1 MIQTG
6 FEKRVQVQQI
16 LANQLPDFIRAESPK
31 TLDFLKQYYISQ
43 EHQSGAIDLS
53 DNLDQYI
60 KLDNLTPEVV
70 KGKTTLYSGITS
82 TTDSVQV
89 YSTKGFPEQYGLF
102 KIDNEIFTY
111 TGVTTNTFT
120 GVVRGFSGI
129 SSYRTDL
136 NAEELLFE
144 ETSQEEHDAGR
155 EVINLSSNF
164 LKEFYKKL
172 KYTLTPGL
180 ENVDFVSDLDV
191 NNFIKEARTFYEAK
205 GTEESFKILFKVLY
219 GETPSVIDLEQ
230 YLPKPSSAEFLRR
243 EIVVAERI
251 SGDPDKLV
259 GQTIKKASDLATQ
272 ASVSEV
278 EIFTRSGI
286 STYFKL
292 GLFVGFDDRDLI
304 EGTFEIQPKTSNINP
319 VSVGSSV
326 ITVDSTVG
334 FGTTGTLLS
343 GDNIITYSSK
353 TVNQFL
359 GCVGV
364 DNSMSVKSPIRTNDV
379 FFGYE
384 EGDLSKKVE
393 IRITGVLSDVET
405 IGDVSSVSEGEKIY
419 VKNVGEKI
427 KNPEF
432 GKTYKQIFANS
443 WIYNTSSRF
452 YVDNTNNGFNLK
464 TTPDPSALRV
474 GDIVDILLGSSETVA
489 FADATVKT
497 IVGKRVTLDGL
508 GNFSPSTTTEYS
520 IRRKLETVNSSGAP
534 LVYGNDLITA
544 DIQNLYTENENNFYV
559 AASSLPSY
567 TLTKNLDQAIITS
580 LVSTNLQ
587 EFNSNKLKYSV
598 LVFNS
603 DVPFKTG
610 EEVIYNAENNTL
622 DGLENGNSYFIK
634 VLADK
639 KKIQLYRSRSLIDA
653 DNSTKP
659 TREYFSA
666 PPSSGFHKFTLVTQ
680 KTQFIHPQ
688 KLLRKF
694 PYSLDVKTGKNT
706 VTTPGALGMLVN
718 GVEVINYKSEDKVYY
733 GPLESVRVYNGGANF
748 DVINLPSVTVEAGL
762 TTALVQPVVKGKLT
776 EVYIDPQDFDV
787 KKVSSV
793 TITGGNSTGAI
804 LDAQLEERHRTLS
817 FDARQT
823 TAGGGVD
830 VTDDTI
836 SFPQNH
842 NLISG
847 DEIIYNRN
855 GNNAIGVG
863 IRTTAYQDG
872 INLITGLTLNNG
884 SVYVAEVV
892 NNKTINLYE
901 TQGDYSA
908 GINTVGFTTAETSGI
923 HKFRIKKAKNTI
935 SKISIIDEG
944 TDFEN
949 RKLIVQPSGIS
960 TAHDTIFFKN
970 HGFNDGEVI
979 TYSTDG
985 TIIGGLDTNLQYKVI
1000 KLNEN
1005 EFRLA
1010 NAGAA
1015 GTISANYDRNNY
1027 VNIVSVGSSEQFFAY
1042 PPINV
1047 TVNAEIVGG
1056 VGVITATPVIKGQII
1071 NAYLYNSGTG
1081 YGSTTINFH
1090 KKPDIFVK
1098 SGKGAELKPIIDGGK
1113 IISVQVTNTG
1123 SEYTSPPDLEVV
1135 GIGSGI
1141 GAKLRAVV
1149 VNQKVTDV
1157 VVLNTG
1163 IGYTSATTSIKVTS
1177 RGSNASLEASVR
1189 HLTLNNHER
1198 HGDEILV
1205 DTDDGLQYGMVGYS
1219 TSIGLSEF
1227 GDNSIIHSPIIG
1239 WAYDG
1244 NPIYGPYGYDDASN
1258 ANSQI
1263 RNLST
1268 SYSLSSS
1275 DVVDRPTGFTN
1286 GFFVDDY
1293 KFDNSGD
1300 LDKHNGRYGKTPEFP
1315 NGVYAYFVGINTN
1328 TQTSVFPH
1336 YIGNSYRSNLITQ
1349 DTDQTFDFN
1358 NSDLIRN
1365 TLPYAVGD
1373 SGSDNDF
1380 INEPNEILLQSST
1393 IESVSKGSVQ
1403 SFDIHEAGQGY
1414 KVGDLVTFDNTGTN
1428 GGGISA
1434 SVSSITGKT
1443 VENLSTTIEDY
1454 QNTKL
1459 VWDKSGQIFVHSS
1472 QPHTLLDGDTVVV
1485 SGISTFIAKL
1495 TGEHVIGVS
1504 SEKTKLIADTPA
1516 ITAAGI
1522 VTDMF
1527 VSTIPNISVGSTIG
1541 IGTARL
1547 SVLNIFP
1554 DRRVIRAVTE
1564 HTAGIHTSSTEVTE
1578 ITNKFTIPLTTPY
1591 FESTLDDK
1599 VFFNPTQEL
1608 GIGTVSGQSGIST
1621 IVIGNIPIPTSIPNQ
1636 SIFIPNHPFTQNQQV
1651 TLTKGGSTRIVAS
1664 NTGDSA
1670 TFNIPESGETQTL
1683 FVINKSKN
1691 LIGLTT
1697 QVGLTTSTD
1706 GLFFRSFNSNAN
1718 DSDFRYSIESNF
1730 SQETAKVEKIKS
1742 TISISTAHGLENG
1755 DIVTLTVK
1763 PKQSLGVGT
1772 SESILLKYDAA
1783 NDKILVNP
1791 ISFGSTSVNLTKNEF
1806 ELTSHG
1812 LETGEKIFYNST
1824 NFISGLGTGS
1834 YFVHRIDDNKF
1845 NLSLTRKDT
1854 LSEPPLVIDLK
1865 SQGSSHE
1872 ISKINPV
1879 ISVIRNNNLVFNT
1892 GDSSLNGYNL
1902 KIFYDNNFNN
1912 ELVSIG
1918 STTNF
1923 SVISA
1928 GSTTTVYYDS
1938 ELPSKIY
1945 YSLERGGYISTADTD
1960 VKNYSE
1966 ISFEDSSYNE
1976 TYTISGVGATT
1987 FNISVSK
1994 KPEQLSYIKTTA
2006 DLSYTTKS
2014 YAAEGGVGSLSLSF
2028 GGANYKKLPEF
2039 VSIASTNGINADI
2052 IPVSSTVGRIKEIN
2066 INDQGFDFSADKT
2079 LNPEVYISPNII
2091 VVNRN
2096 EITDIEII
2104 NGGKGYSSPPDLSL
2118 VNPTTGVKY
2127 DTGVI
2132 KAKIQG
2138 SSIDEIEVVETPVGL
2153 DEITNLVFAE
2163 NNDNGIGINSCFS
2176 NTAGIVTCFLATP
2189 IIGFQAAPFAVG
2201 DKVFVEGIVNIDDD
2215 NTNTPGDGF
2224 NSADNKYNFYD
2235 VISYSNTNPAK
2246 LVFDASQF
2254 VSSNPGIAVTS
2265 QNSFA
2270 SVIKKTNY
2278 PTFKV
2283 TQAPRAFN
2291 ISEKIFTKE
2300 GSNFVER
2307 DLVVTE
2313 NLNDTI
2319 KVYGTY
2325 DLSVG
2330 QQILGQNSGTLA
2342 TIKIL
2347 KNNKAKFIVDY
2358 SLRKDTGWSDD
2369 IGKLNLD
2376 YQVLPDN
2383 DYYQNLSYTIKSGQ
2397 TYDTLASTVNG
2408 LLHPTGLKNFSDTGI
2423 TSTAKV
2429 SIGSSIDST
2438 STASLDIITEKRVDT
2453 LNFFDNAIDV
2463 DTLPDE
2469 INPTKSKF
2477 IKFNN
2482 RKLSDFVNCISNRVL
2497 SIDDFSLEFSNAG
2510 GNESELFT
2518 DAHDYSLLDGY
2529 SRFLVQVIDPAG
2541 SERQATEIITLPSP
2555 TGDIITFEK
2564 GSLDNRS
2571 DRQIANIEGDLTDDT
2586 LSLRFTPFE
2595 KFNTDYD
2602 LKIIKNKFTSSGI
2615 GSTSITIGF
2624 VDLISSN
2631 QIVSTGSTA
2640 NLLYRESG
2648 KTESLFVNAEM
2659 INGTT
2664 NERTYAEIFIDHN
2677 DTNTFTSEFYFDNDS
2692 NDTISDRFI
2701 GTFTSNIN
2709 SGVLTLDYE
2718 NTDSDDVTVRT
2729 KIVGFGTTASGIG
2742 THIFKATGQPDA
2754 SVNTARLQT
2763 NFVSIASTGTVFS
2776 VGKSDVSTVKAIA
2789 KVGYGNSSAL
2799 HQFLI
2804 INDTTDSYI
2813 TQYPFLPVGAGNTTG
2828 IGTFGSEF
2836 NGSNLDIKFFPDAGV
2851 SNVTV
2856 QTHSEIIQT
2865 TTDFV
2870 NLPEVLSYGAITE
2883 ELITSAYNA
2892 RNGNRVNK
2900 TDFDVK
2906 HEGIPIF
2913 QKTFDP
2919 TTALNVTT
2927 NVFNV
2932 KDHFFNTGEKLTY
2945 AAGSTFSGVTATS
2958 IQSGGSNISSTVYAI
2973 KVGSDE
2979 FKLATSRNN
2988 ALSGTAINFSS
2999 VGSGNAHTLTMDKK
3013 LSKAIISIDGV
3024 AQSPIAFTKL
3034 SYTLKDNFGSVG
3046 AGETVFA
3053 LSGIGTIS
3061 SGDLIKIDDEFVKV
3075 KLVGLGTTAV
3085 GPITGTGTFNL
3096 IDVERGVVGSTAASH
3111 NDGATARIHLGSYN
3125 FVGSKIHFTEPP
3137 LGNSTNVIDDE
3148 TLIPEARST
3157 FGGRVYTRQDYST
3170 NTVFD
3175 NISRDFTGIGATY
3188 TLTVGGANTTGI
3200 ETGSGVLFLN
3210 DIFQTPTT
3218 SNNAGNIYDF
3228 VEGATGITSVT
3239 FTGITGGSNNLIIS
3253 NEDVNK
3259 NQLPRGG
3266 VIVSLGSTNGLGFA
3280 PLVGAAVTAVKNQNG
3295 VITAVGIGTRDIHGS
3310 GYRGTVAI
3318 GVTDV
3323 AYEHRFES
3331 AGIGSIRKGSF
3342 AGPAYTAT
3350 NAVYT
3355 SFSGE
3360 FVITIPGHNLNVN
3373 DTVGIDTGGIVFR
3386 CSKDHFQTLHPY
3398 PRSGP
3403 TPTSTNGDPIVGIQT
3418 TITATTTNTITIN
3431 VGAGGGAGTGAVV
3444 NATVGVGGTLTF
3456 TVANGGTGYVQP
3468 QINIPQPSYE
3478 NLEVVGVSR
3487 LGVGATTETGKN
3499 LLITV
3504 DVGPTSTVGIGSTL
3518 REVKSFKI
3526 ARQGYGFRNGDV
3538 FKPVGLVTDRGLGSV
3553 VQDFELTV
3561 LETFTD
3567 SFAAWQFGELD
3578 NVDSIKNL
3586 QNGSRTR
3593 FPLQFNDELLSFET
3607 TSNEIDLNA
3616 VLLIFVNGVIQEP
3629 GQHYQFEGGTSFTF
3643 TEAPDEDDKV
3653 DIFFYRGTRG
3663 TDSASVNTVETV
3675 KQGDILTLN
3684 KNDYLSGTITQE
3696 PRTIYN
3702 ITNSDKVET
3711 NLYTGL
3717 GISTVPRPVSWTK
3730 QKIDKEIAGEFVSK
3744 ARDSIEPLVYP
3755 TARVISDL
3763 STSGTEVFLD
3773 NGKLFDYEVGSPI
3786 NIDALIVNTS
3796 ADPVAA
3802 AITAVVS
3809 AAGTISS
3816 LTIGNGGSGQSGTVS
3831 VKISKPFSVGF
3842 QTNFVP
3848 DGTNTV
3854 TGIGSTA
3861 TATATITN
3869 GVVTAT
3875 TIVNPGFGYSQAQ
3888 PPQVITSIPTVSLEN
3903 ITNAGVATGFS
3914 GIITGIQTAT
3924 GIGGHPLGLEF
3935 FITHPSLGATK
3946 NASPIS
3952 DGDRIL
3958 VSDTVT
3964 GFGITSIDGHDSSIV
3979 GIGTTFLNN
3988 IFKVDEIYVLDNV
4001 GVLTCNILSTTNVVG
4016 IATTG
4021 ALLNPCG
4028 TLSFGKISGFS
4039 RSSSPI
4045 SIGVTGLTID
4055 AGLSTFPILQ
4065 RRGTGLRD
4073 TGGLSKSL

>member
-43 EHQSGAIDLS
+43 EHQSGATDLA

-60 KLDNLTPEVV
+60 KLDNLTPEVIT
-70 KGKTTLYSGITS
+70 GKTTLYTGISS
-82 TTDSVQV
+82 TANSVQV
-89 YSTKGFPEQYGLF
+89 YSTKGFPSQYGLF
-102 KIDNEIFTY
+102 KIGDEICTY
-111 TGVTTNTFT
+111 TGINTNTFT

-136 NAEELLFE
+136 DSEELLFE
-144 ETSQEEHDAGR
+144 ETQQVEHESGS
-155 EVINLSSNF
+155 EVLNLSANF

-191 NNFIKEARTFYEAK
+191 NNFIKGARSFYEAK
-205 GTEESFKILFKVLY
+205 GTEESYKILFKVLF
-219 GETPSVIDLEQ
+219 GEVPKVIDLEQ

-259 GQTIKKASDLATQ
+259 GQTIKKASDLTTQ

-304 EGTFEIQPKTSNINP
+304 EGTFEIQPKTANINP

-359 GCVGV
+359 GCDGV
-364 DNSMSVKSPIRTNDV
+364 DNAMGVKSLIRTNDV

-384 EGDLSKKVE
+384 DGDLTKKVE

-405 IGDVSSVSEGEKIY
+405 IGDVSSITEGEKIY

-432 GKTYKQIFANS
+432 NKTHKQIFANS

-452 YVDNTNNGFNLK
+452 FVDNTNNGFNLK
-464 TTPDPSALRV
+464 TIPDPSALKV
-474 GDIVDILLGSSETVA
+474 GDIVDVLLGASETVV
-489 FADATVKT
+489 FADAT
-497 IVGKRVTLDGL
+497 IQSINGKQVTLGGL
-508 GNFSPSTTTEYS
+508 SGSPSPTTDYS

-534 LVYGNDLITA
+534 LIYGNDLITA
-544 DIQNLYTENENNFYV
+544 DIQNLYTEKENCFYV

-587 EFNSNKLKYSV
+587 EFDTNKLKFSV
-598 LVFNS
+598 LSFNT
-603 DVPFKTG
+603 DVPFNTG

-622 DGLENGNSYFIK
+622 DGLDDGVSYFVK

-653 DNSTKP
+653 DNATTP

-666 PPSSGFHKFTLVTQ
+666 PATSGFHKFTLVTQ

-694 PYSLDVKTGKNT
+694 PYNLDVKTGENT
-706 VTTPGALGMLVN
+706 VTAPGALGMLVN

-733 GPLESVRVYNGGANF
+733 GPLESVRVYNGGTNF
-748 DVINLPSVTVEAGL
+748 DVVNLPSITIEAGL

-776 EVYIDPQDFDV
+776 DVYVDPQDFDV

-804 LDAQLEERHRTLS
+804 LNAQLEERHRTLS
-817 FDARQT
+817 FDGRQST
-823 TAGGGVD
+823 VGGGVD
-830 VTDDTI
+830 VTNDNIT
-836 SFPQNH
+836 FPQNH

-847 DEIIYNRN
+847 DELIYNRN
-855 GNNAIGVG
+855 GNTAIGVG

-908 GINTVGFTTAETSGI
+908 GINTVGFTTAETSGT
-923 HKFRIKKAKNTI
+923 HKFRTKKANNTI
-935 SKISIIDEG
+935 SKISIINAG

-949 RKLIVQPSGIS
+949 RTLTVQPTGIS

-970 HGFNDGEVI
+970 HGFNDGEVV
-979 TYSTDG
+979 TYNTNG
-985 TIIGGLDTNLQYKVI
+985 TEIGGLDKNIRYKVI
-1000 KLNEN
+1000 KLNDN

-1015 GTISANYDRNNY
+1015 GTITANYDRNNY

-1047 TVNAEIVGG
+1047 TVNADIIGG
-1056 VGVITATPVIKGQII
+1056 VGVITATPVIKGSISDV
-1071 NAYLYNSGTG
+1071 YLNNTGTG

-1090 KKPDIFVK
+1090 KKPTITVK
-1098 SGKGAELKPIIDGGK
+1098 SGKGAELKPIINDGK
-1113 IISVQVTNTG
+1113 IINVQVTNTG

-1135 GIGSGI
+1135 GIGSGT

-1163 IGYTSATTSIKVTS
+1163 IGYTAATTSIKVTS

-1198 HGDEILV
+1198 HGNEILV
-1205 DTDDGLQYGMVGYS
+1205 DTEDGLQYGMVGYS
-1219 TSIGLSEF
+1219 TAIGLSEF
-1227 GDNSIIHSPIIG
+1227 GDDSIDHSPIIG

-1244 NPIYGPYGYDDASN
+1244 NPIYGPYGYDDPSN

-1268 SYSLSSS
+1268 SYNLSTS
-1275 DVVDRPTGFTN
+1275 DVVDRPSGFSN

-1336 YIGNSYRSNLITQ
+1336 FIGNSYRSKLVEQ
-1349 DTDQTFDFN
+1349 VFDQTFDFN
-1358 NSDLIRN
+1358 NSDLVRN

-1373 SGSDNDF
+1373 AGSDNDF

-1414 KVGDLVTFDNTGTN
+1414 KVGDLATFDNTGTN

-1434 SVSSITGKT
+1434 SVSSVTGKT
-1443 VENLSTTIEDY
+1443 VENLATTIEDY
-1454 QNTKL
+1454 QNAKL
-1459 VWDKSGQIFVHSS
+1459 IWNKSGEVSVHTSD
-1472 QPHTLLDGDTVVV
+1472 PHTLLDNDTVVI

-1495 TGEHVIGVS
+1495 NGEHVIGVS
-1504 SEKTKLIADTPA
+1504 SEKTKLILDTPA

-1522 VTDMF
+1522 VTDVF

-1554 DRRVIRAVTE
+1554 DRRVIRAITE
-1564 HTAGIHTSSTEVTE
+1564 HTAGIHTASTELVE
-1578 ITNKFTIPLTTPY
+1578 ITDKFTVPIKTPY
-1591 FESTLDDK
+1591 FESKLDDK

-1697 QVGLTTSTD
+1697 EVGLTTSTD
-1706 GLFFRSFNSNAN
+1706 GLFFRSFNSNSN
-1718 DSDFRYSIESNF
+1718 DTDFKYSIESNF
-1730 SQETAKVEKIKS
+1730 SQETARVEKIKS

-1772 SESILLKYDAA
+1772 SESILLKYNSA

-1812 LETGEKIFYNST
+1812 FETGEKVFYDSS
-1824 NFISGLGTGS
+1824 NFITGLGTGS
-1834 YFVHRIDDNKF
+1834 YFVHRVDDNKF
-1845 NLSLTRKDT
+1845 NLSLTRKD
-1854 LSEPPLVIDLK
+1854 SVNEPPLIIDLQ
-1865 SQGSSHE
+1865 SQGSLHE
-1872 ISKINPV
+1872 ISKINPI
-1879 ISVIRNNNLVFNT
+1879 ISVIKNNNLVFNT
-1892 GDSSLNGYNL
+1892 GDASLSGYNL
-1902 KIFYDNNFNN
+1902 KIFYDNQFNN

-1918 STTNF
+1918 STLNF

-1928 GSTTTVYYDS
+1928 GSTTTVYYDDA
-1938 ELPSKIY
+1938 LPSKIY
-1945 YSLERGGYISTADTD
+1945 YSLEKSGFISTADTD
-1960 VKNYSE
+1960 VRNYSE
-1966 ISFEDSSYNE
+1966 ITFEDSSYNGS
-1976 TYTISGVGATT
+1976 YTISGVGATT
-1987 FNISVSK
+1987 FNISVSES
-1994 KPEQLSYIKTTA
+1994 PEQLSYVKTTA
-2006 DLSYTTKS
+2006 DISYTTKS
-2014 YAAEGGVGSLSLSF
+2014 YAAEGGVGSLSLTF

-2039 VSIASTNGINADI
+2039 VSIASTSGINADI
-2052 IPVSSTVGRIKEIN
+2052 IPVSETVGRIKEFT

-2079 LNPEVYISPNII
+2079 LNPEVYISPNITVI
-2091 VVNRN
+2091 DRN
-2096 EITDIEII
+2096 EIVDIEILD
-2104 NGGKGYSSPPDLSL
+2104 GGKGYSSPPNLSL
-2118 VNPTTGVKY
+2118 VNPETGIKY
-2127 DTGVI
+2127 DTGVL

-2138 SSIDEIEVVETPVGL
+2138 AAISEIEILETPVGL
-2153 DEITNLVFAE
+2153 NEVTNLVFAE
-2163 NNDNGIGINSCFS
+2163 NNDNGIGINSCFT
-2176 NTAGIVTCFLATP
+2176 NTTGIVTCFLATP
-2189 IIGFQAAPFAVG
+2189 ISGFTATPFAVG
-2201 DKVFVEGIVNIDDD
+2201 DKVFVEGIVNIL
-2215 NTNTPGDGF
+2215 NQGDGF

-2235 VISYSNTNPAK
+2235 VIGYTNSNPAK

-2254 VSSNPGIAVTS
+2254 VSTNPGIAVTA

-2278 PTFKV
+2278 PIFKV
-2283 TQAPRAFN
+2283 TQSPRAF
-2291 ISEKIFTKE
+2291 IEGEKVFTKV
-2300 GSNFVER
+2300 GSEFVER
-2307 DLVVTE
+2307 DLVITD
-2313 NLNDTI
+2313 NLNDTV
-2319 KVYGTY
+2319 KVFGTY
-2325 DLSVG
+2325 ELSVG
-2330 QQILGQNSGTLA
+2330 EQIFGQNSGTIA

-2347 KNNKAKFIVDY
+2347 KENKATFKVDY
-2358 SLRKDTGWSDD
+2358 SLRKDTGWSNDT
-2369 IGKLNLD
+2369 GKLNLD

-2383 DYYQNLSYTIKSGQ
+2383 DYYQNLSYTIKSSQ
-2397 TYDTLASTVNG
+2397 TYDKLSSTVNG
-2408 LLHPTGLKNFSDTGI
+2408 LVHPTGLKNFSDTGI
-2423 TSTAKV
+2423 TTVTKV
-2429 SIGSSIDST
+2429 SIGSSLEST
-2438 STASLDIITEKRVDT
+2438 STATLDIVSENRVDT
-2453 LNFFDNAIDV
+2453 LNFFDLGIDV

-2469 INPTKSKF
+2469 VNPTKSKF

-2482 RKLSDFVNCISNRVL
+2482 KKLSDFINCISNRVL
-2497 SIDDFSLEFSNAG
+2497 KIDDLSSQFSNAG
-2510 GNESELFT
+2510 GAESELFV
-2518 DAHDYSLLDGY
+2518 DAHDYNLLDGY

-2571 DRQIANIEGDLTDDT
+2571 DRQIANIEGDLTDNT

-2631 QIVSTGSTA
+2631 QIISAGSTN
-2640 NLLYRESG
+2640 NLLYREAG
-2648 KTESLFVNAEM
+2648 KTESLFVNAE
-2659 INGTT
+2659 IFNGTT
-2664 NERTYAEIFIDHN
+2664 NERTYAEIFIDHD
-2677 DTNTFTSEFYFDNDS
+2677 DTNTFASEFYFDNDS
-2692 NDTISDRFI
+2692 NDSISDRFI
-2701 GTFTSNIN
+2701 GTFTSSIS
-2709 SGVLTLDYE
+2709 SGILTLDYI
-2718 NTDSDDVTVRT
+2718 NTDPNDVTVRT

-2742 THIFKATGQPDA
+2742 THIFKASGQPDS
-2754 SVNTARLQT
+2754 SVNSARLQT
-2763 NFVSIASTGTVFS
+2763 NYVSIASTGTVFS
-2776 VGKSDVSTVKAIA
+2776 VGKSDVTTVKAIA

-2813 TQYPFLPVGAGNTTG
+2813 TQYPFLPVGTGNTTG

-2851 SNVTV
+2851 SNITV

-2865 TTDFV
+2865 TSDLV
-2870 NLPEVLSYGAITE
+2870 NIPDVLSYGTISE
-2883 ELITSAYNA
+2883 EVLTAGYNA
-2892 RNGNRVNK
+2892 RNGNRVNR
-2900 TDFDVK
+2900 TDFDIK
-2906 HEGIPIF
+2906 HEGVPIF

-2919 TTALNVTT
+2919 TTALDVST
-2927 NVFNV
+2927 NIFNV
-2932 KDHFFNTGEKLTY
+2932 PDHFFNTGEKLTY
-2945 AAGSTFSGVTATS
+2945 AFGSSFSGVTATS
-2958 IQSGGSNISSTVYAI
+2958 IQTGGSNIPTTVYAI
-2973 KVGSDE
+2973 KSGSDE
-2979 FKLATSRNN
+2979 FKLATTRNN
-2988 ALSGTAINFSS
+2988 ALAGTAIDFSS
-2999 VGSGNAHTLTMDKK
+2999 AGTGNAHTLTMDKK

-3034 SYTLKDNFGSVG
+3034 SYTLQDNYGSVG
-3046 AGETVFA
+3046 AGETVFS
-3053 LSGIGTIS
+3053 LSGIGTIA
-3061 SGDLIKIDDEFVKV
+3061 SGDLIKIDDEFMKV
-3075 KLVGLGTTAV
+3075 NLVGLGTTAV
-3085 GPITGTGTFNL
+3085 GPITGSGTFNL
-3096 IDVERGVVGSTAASH
+3096 IDVTRGVVGSTAASH
-3111 NDGATARIHLGSYN
+3111 NDGATARVHLGSYN

-3137 LGNSTNVIDDE
+3137 LGDNTRVFDPE

-3157 FGGRVYTRQDYST
+3157 FGGRVYQRQDYTT

-3188 TLTVGGANTTGI
+3188 TLSVGGANTTGI

-3218 SNNAGNIYDF
+3218 SNNSGNIYDF

-3239 FTGITGGSNNLIIS
+3239 FTGITDGSNNLIIS

-3280 PLVGAAVTAVKNQNG
+3280 PLVGAAVTAVKNQDG
-3295 VITAVGIGTRDIHGS
+3295 VITAVGIGTADTHGS

-3386 CSKDHFQTLHPY
+3386 CSKDHFATLHPY

-3499 LLITV
+3499 LLVTV

-3526 ARQGYGFRNGDV
+3526 SRQGYGFRKGDV

-3567 SFAAWQFGELD
+3567 SFASWQFGELD

-3593 FPLQFNDELLSFET
+3593 FPLEFNKELLSFET
-3607 TSNEIDLNA
+3607 NNPEIDLNA

-3643 TEAPDEDDKV
+3643 SEAPDEDDKV
-3653 DIFFYRGTRG
+3653 DIFFYRGSRG
-3663 TDSASVNTVETV
+3663 TDSVSVNTVETV
-3675 KQGDILTLN
+3675 KQGDILTL
-3684 KNDYLSGTITQE
+3684 KKRDNDPNTLNQD

-3702 ITNSDKVET
+3702 ITTSDKVET

-3717 GISTVPRPVSWTK
+3717 GISTVPRPISWTK
-3730 QKIDKEIAGEFVSK
+3730 QKVDKNIAGEAVSK

-3755 TARVISDL
+3755 TGRIISDL
-3763 STSGTEVFLD
+3763 STSGTEIFVD
-3773 NGKLFDYEVGSPI
+3773 NGRLFDYEVGSPI
-3786 NIDALIVNTS
+3786 SIDALLVNTS
-3796 ADPVAA
+3796 GDPVAA
-3802 AITAVVS
+3802 AITATVS
-3809 AAGTISS
+3809 AAGTISA
-3816 LTIGNGGSGQSGTVS
+3816 LTIGSGGSGYTGSTVS
-3831 VKISKPFSVGF
+3831 VKISAPSAIGV
-3842 QTNFVP
+3842 
-3848 DGTNTV
+3848 
-3854 TGIGSTA
+3854 GIGTTA
-3861 TATATITN
+3861 SATLSVVNGVLSGTANITN
-3869 GVVTAT
+3869 
-3875 TIVNPGFGYSQAQ
+3875 PGLGYTHSV
-3888 PPQVITSIPTVSLEN
+3888 PPQVITALPSVSLEN

-3924 GIGGHPLGLEF
+3924 GIGGNPLALEF
-3935 FITHPSLGATK
+3935 FVTHPS
-3946 NASPIS
+3946 IS
-3952 DGDRIL
+3952 ALAANNRVL

-3964 GFGITSIDGHDSSIV
+3964 GFGITSIDGHNLSIV
-3979 GIGTTFLNN
+3979 GVGNTFLDN
-3988 IFKVDEIYVLDNV
+3988 IYKVDAFSRVNNAGI
-4001 GVLTCNILSTTNVVG
+4001 LTCNILSTTSVVG

-4021 ALLNPCG
+4021 SATNPCG
-4028 TLSFGKISGFS
+4028 TLSFGKISGFT
-4039 RSSSPI
+4039 RSSTPI
-4045 SIGVTGLTID
+4045 SIGVTGFT
-4055 AGLSTFPILQ
+4055 ASTGLSTFPILQ

-4073 TGGLSKSL
+4073 TGGLSK

>member
-43 EHQSGAIDLS
+43 EHQSGVTDLT

-70 KGKTTLYSGITS
+70 TGQTTLYSGITS
-82 TTDSVQV
+82 TTNSVQV
-89 YSTKGFPEQYGLF
+89 YSTKGFPDQYGLF

-111 TGVTTNTFT
+111 TGITTNTFT
-120 GVVRGFSGI
+120 GVIRGFSGI

-136 NAEELLFE
+136 NQEELLFE
-144 ETSQEEHDAGR
+144 ETQQAEHEAGR
-155 EVINLSSNF
+155 GVENLSVNF
-164 LKEFYKKL
+164 LQEFYKKL

-180 ENVDFVSDLDV
+180 EDVNFVSDLDV
-191 NNFIKEARTFYEAK
+191 NNFIKGARAFYEAK

-219 GETPSVIDLEQ
+219 GETPKVVDLEQ
-230 YLPKPSSAEFLRR
+230 FLPKPSSAQFLRR

-259 GQTIKKASDLATQ
+259 GQTIKKASDLETQ

-286 STYFKL
+286 STYFKI

-319 VSVGSSV
+319 VSIGSSV

-364 DNSMSVKSPIRTNDV
+364 DNAMGTKSSIRTNDV

-384 EGDLSKKVE
+384 NGDINKKVE
-393 IRITGVLSDVET
+393 IRVTGVLSDIET
-405 IGDVSSVSEGEKIY
+405 IGDVTSITEGEKIY

-427 KNPEF
+427 KNPEVN
-432 GKTYKQIFANS
+432 KTHKQVFANS
-443 WIYNTSSRF
+443 WIYNSSSRF
-452 YVDNTNNGFNLK
+452 FVDNTNNGYNLVSK
-464 TTPDPSALRV
+464 PDPSALKV
-474 GDIVDILLGSSETVA
+474 GDTVDILLGNSETIEHA
-489 FADATVKT
+489 NATVLT
-497 IVGKRVTLDGL
+497 INDKQVTLDTG
-508 GNFSPSTTTEYS
+508 GQFSPSATTTYTL
-520 IRRKLETVNSSGAP
+520 RRKLETVSSNGAP
-534 LVYGNDLITA
+534 LVFGNNLITA
-544 DIQNLYTENENNFYV
+544 DIQNVYTEGEKNFYV
-559 AASSLPSY
+559 ASNSLPSY

-587 EFNSNKLKYSV
+587 EYDTNKLKFSV
-598 LVFNS
+598 LVFNN

-622 DGLENGNSYFIK
+622 DGLINATSYFVK
-634 VLADK
+634 VLADR

-653 DNSTKP
+653 DNSVSP

-666 PPSSGFHKFTLVTQ
+666 PSTSGFHKFTLVTQ
-680 KTQFIHPQ
+680 KTQFINPQ

-694 PYSLDVKTGKNT
+694 PFNLDTKTGTNT
-706 VTTPGALGMLVN
+706 LTAPGALGMLVN
-718 GVEVINYKSEDKVYY
+718 GVEVINYKSGDKIYY
-733 GPLESVRVYNGGANF
+733 GPLESVRLYNGGENF
-748 DVINLPSVTVEAGL
+748 DVLNLPSITIQAGV

-776 EVYIDPQDFDV
+776 EVLIDPQDFDV

-793 TITGGNSTGAI
+793 SITGGNSTGAV
-804 LDAQLEERHRTLS
+804 LNAQLEQRHRTLS
-817 FDARQT
+817 FDGRQT
-823 TAGGGVD
+823 TVGGGVD
-830 VTDDTI
+830 VVNDNITF
-836 SFPQNH
+836 SQNH

-855 GNNAIGVG
+855 GNTAIGVG
-863 IRTTAYQDG
+863 VRTTAYQDTQ
-872 INLITGLTLNNG
+872 NLITGLTLNNG
-884 SVYVAEVV
+884 GVYVAEVI

-901 TQGDYSA
+901 TLGDFSA
-908 GINTVGFTTAETSGI
+908 GINTVGFTTAVTSGT
-923 HKFRIKKAKNTI
+923 HKFRTKKANNTI
-935 SKISIIDEG
+935 SKISIINAG

-960 TAHDTIFFKN
+960 TAHDSIFFKN
-970 HGFNDGEVI
+970 HGFNEGDVI

-985 TIIGGLDTNLQYKVI
+985 TSIGGLDTNLQYKVI

-1027 VNIVSVGSSEQFFAY
+1027 VNIVSAGSSEQFFAY
-1042 PPINV
+1042 PEIIV
-1047 TVNAEIVGG
+1047 TVNADIIGG
-1056 VGVITATPVIKGQII
+1056 VGVITATPVIKGSISDV
-1071 NAYLYNSGTG
+1071 YLHNLGSG
-1081 YGSTTINFH
+1081 YGSNTINFH

-1098 SGKGAELKPIIDGGK
+1098 TGKGAEFKPIIDGGRV
-1113 IISVQVTNTG
+1113 INVQVTNTG

-1135 GIGSGI
+1135 GIGSGT
-1141 GAKLRAVV
+1141 GAKLRAVIE
-1149 VNQKVTDV
+1149 NQKVVDV

-1163 IGYTSATTSIKVTS
+1163 IGYTAASTSIKVTS
-1177 RGSNASLEASVR
+1177 RGSNASLQASVR
-1189 HLTLNNHER
+1189 HLTVNNHLR

-1205 DTDDGLQYGMVGYS
+1205 DTEDGLQYGLVGYS
-1219 TSIGLSEF
+1219 TAIGLSEF
-1227 GDNSIIHSPIIG
+1227 GDNSIDHSPIIG
-1239 WAYDG
+1239 WSYDG
-1244 NPIYGPYGYDDASN
+1244 NPIYGPYGYDDSSN
-1258 ANSQI
+1258 SNSQI
-1263 RNLST
+1263 RNLET
-1268 SYSLSSS
+1268 SYKLSPS
-1275 DVVDRPTGFTN
+1275 DVVDRPSGFSN
-1286 GFFVDDY
+1286 GFFIEDF

-1336 YIGNSYRSNLITQ
+1336 FIGNTYRSKLINQDVDQGFEFNKSNL
-1349 DTDQTFDFN
+1349 
-1358 NSDLIRN
+1358 LRN

-1373 SGSDNDF
+1373 VGTDNDF

-1393 IESVSKGSVQ
+1393 INSVTKGSVD
-1403 SFDIHEAGQGY
+1403 SFDVHETGEGY
-1414 KVGDLVTFDNTGTN
+1414 KVGDLAIFDNTGTN

-1434 SVSSITGKT
+1434 FVDSVIGKP
-1443 VENLSTTIEDY
+1443 VENLSTSIEDY
-1454 QNTKL
+1454 QNAKL
-1459 VWDKSGQIFVHSS
+1459 VWNKSGEITLHTS
-1472 QPHTLLDGDTVVV
+1472 QPHTLLDNDTVVI

-1504 SEKTKLIADTPA
+1504 SEKTKLFLDTPA
-1516 ITAAGI
+1516 ITVAGI
-1522 VTDMF
+1522 VTDLV

-1554 DRRVIRAVTE
+1554 NRKVIRAITE
-1564 HTAGIHTSSTEVTE
+1564 HTAGIHTATTDVIE
-1578 ITNKFTIPLTTPY
+1578 ITDKFTIPLTTPY
-1591 FESTLDDK
+1591 FESNLDDK
-1599 VFFNPTQEL
+1599 IFFNPTQEL

-1621 IVIGNIPIPTSIPNQ
+1621 IVIGNFPIPTSIPNQ
-1636 SIFIPNHPFTQNQQV
+1636 SVFIPNHPFKQNQQV

-1670 TFNIPESGETQTL
+1670 TFNIPESGESQTL

-1697 QVGLTTSTD
+1697 QVGLTTTTD
-1706 GLFFRSFNSNAN
+1706 GLFFRSFNSNNN
-1718 DSDFRYSIESNF
+1718 DTDFKYSIESNF
-1730 SQETAKVEKIKS
+1730 TQEVAKVEKIKS

-1755 DIVTLTVK
+1755 DLITLTVK

-1772 SESILLKYDAA
+1772 SESILLKYNSA

-1791 ISFGSTSVNLTKNEF
+1791 ISFGSTSVNITKNEF

-1812 LETGEKIFYNST
+1812 FETGEKIFYDSSS
-1824 NFISGLGTGS
+1824 FISGLGTGS

-1845 NLSLTRKDT
+1845 NLSLTRKDSI
-1854 LSEPPLVIDLK
+1854 SEPPLIVDLK

-1872 ISKINPV
+1872 ISKINPIIPV
-1879 ISVIRNNNLVFNT
+1879 IKNNNLVFNT
-1892 GDSSLNGYNL
+1892 GDASLTGYSL
-1902 KIFYDNNFNN
+1902 KIFYDKEFNN

-1918 STTNF
+1918 STDGF
-1923 SVISA
+1923 SVVSA
-1928 GSTTTVYYDS
+1928 GSTVTLYYNDN
-1938 ELPSKIY
+1938 LPSKVY
-1945 YSLERGGYISTADTD
+1945 YSLEKSGFISTADKD
-1960 VKNYSE
+1960 VFNFSE
-1966 ISFEDSSYNE
+1966 INFVDSSYNNS
-1976 TYTISGVGATT
+1976 YNISGVGNTT
-1987 FNISVSK
+1987 FIISVSET
-1994 KPEQLSYIKTTA
+1994 PEQLSYIKTTS
-2006 DLSYTTKS
+2006 DISYTTKS
-2014 YAAEGGVGSLSLSF
+2014 YAAEGGVGSLNLTF

-2039 VSIASTNGINADI
+2039 VSIASTNGINADL
-2052 IPVSSTVGRIKEIN
+2052 IPVSKTVGRINEIE

-2079 LNPEVYISPNII
+2079 LNPEIFISPNIT
-2091 VVNRN
+2091 VVDRN
-2096 EITDIEII
+2096 EIVSIEII
-2104 NGGKGYSSPPDLSL
+2104 DGGKGYTSPPDLSL
-2118 VNPTTGVKY
+2118 VNPEDGTKYNTGVL
-2127 DTGVI
+2127 

-2138 SSIDEIEVVETPVGL
+2138 SSIDEIEILETPVGL
-2153 DEITNLVFAE
+2153 NEVTNLVFAE
-2163 NNDNGIGINSCFS
+2163 NGDNGIGINSCFS
-2176 NTAGIVTCFLATP
+2176 NTTGIVTCFLATP
-2189 IIGFQAAPFAVG
+2189 ISGFISVPFAVG
-2201 DKVFVEGIVNIDDD
+2201 DKVFVEGIVNILDE
-2215 NTNTPGDGF
+2215 GDGF
-2224 NSADNKYNFYD
+2224 NSADNKYNFFD

-2278 PTFKV
+2278 PIFKV
-2283 TQAPRAFN
+2283 TQQARPFKVG
-2291 ISEKIFTKE
+2291 EKIFTKE
-2300 GSNFVER
+2300 GDSFVER
-2307 DLVVTE
+2307 DLVISD
-2313 NLNDTI
+2313 NLNDDI
-2319 KVYGTY
+2319 KVFGTY
-2325 DLSVG
+2325 ELNVG
-2330 QQILGQNSGTLA
+2330 DKIFGQNSGTLA
-2342 TIKIL
+2342 TIKFL
-2347 KNNKAKFIVDY
+2347 KDNKAIFKVDY
-2358 SLRKDTGWSDD
+2358 SLRKDIGWSND

-2383 DYYQNLSYTIKSGQ
+2383 DYYQNLSYTVKSSQ
-2397 TYDTLASTVNG
+2397 TYETISSTVNG

-2423 TSTAKV
+2423 TSTSSV
-2429 SIGSSIDST
+2429 RVGIGSTLQST
-2438 STASLDIITEKRVDT
+2438 STTGLDIITEKRVDT
-2453 LNFFDNAIDV
+2453 LNFFDEGIDI
-2463 DTLPDE
+2463 DTLPDD

-2482 RKLSDFVNCISNRVL
+2482 RKLSDFINCISNRVL
-2497 SIDDFSLEFSNAG
+2497 SIDDFSSEFSNAG
-2510 GNESELFT
+2510 ASESELFVDT
-2518 DAHDYSLLDGY
+2518 HDYSLLDGY
-2529 SRFLVQVIDPAG
+2529 SRFLVQIVDPVG
-2541 SERQATEIITLPSP
+2541 TERQATEIITLPSP

-2571 DRQIANIEGDLTDDT
+2571 DRQIANLEGNLTDGS

-2602 LKIIKNKFTSSGI
+2602 IKILKNKFTSSGV

-2631 QIVSTGSTA
+2631 QVIGAGSTV
-2640 NLLYRESG
+2640 NLLQRNVN
-2648 KTESLFVNAEM
+2648 KTESLFINAE
-2659 INGTT
+2659 ILNGTT
-2664 NERTYAEIFIDHN
+2664 EERTYAEIFVDHN
-2677 DTNTFTSEFYFDNDS
+2677 NTDTFTSEFYFDNDP
-2692 NDTISDRFI
+2692 NDTLSDRFI
-2701 GTFTSNIN
+2701 GTFTSAIS
-2709 SGVLTLDYE
+2709 SGVLTLDYK
-2718 NTDSDDVTVRT
+2718 NTDPNDVTIRT

-2742 THIFKATGQPDA
+2742 THVFKATGQPDA
-2754 SVNTARLQT
+2754 SVNSARLQT

-2776 VGKSDVSTVKAIA
+2776 VGKSDVSTIKAIA

-2813 TQYPFLPVGAGNTTG
+2813 TQYPFLPVGTGNTTG

-2836 NGSNLDIKFFPDAGV
+2836 NGSNLDIKFYPDAGI
-2851 SNVTV
+2851 SNISV

-2865 TTDFV
+2865 TSDLV
-2870 NLPEVLSYGAITE
+2870 NTPDILSYGTISE
-2883 ELITSAYNA
+2883 QVITSGYNA
-2892 RNGNRVNK
+2892 RNGNRVNR
-2900 TDFDVK
+2900 TDFNVT
-2906 HEGIPIF
+2906 HEGVPIF
-2913 QKTFDP
+2913 QKTFNP
-2919 TTALNVTT
+2919 ATALDTST
-2927 NVFNV
+2927 GIFNV
-2932 KDHFFNTGEKLTY
+2932 PDHFFNTGEKLTY
-2945 AAGSTFSGVTATS
+2945 ASGSSFTGVTASS
-2958 IQSGGSNISSTVYAI
+2958 IQSGGSNIPTTVYAI
-2973 KVGSDE
+2973 KNGSSE

-2988 ALSGTAINFSS
+2988 ALAGTAIAFSS
-2999 VGSGNAHTLTMDKK
+2999 AGSGNAHTLTMDNK
-3013 LSKAIISIDGV
+3013 LSKAIVSIDGV

-3034 SYTLKDNFGSVG
+3034 IYTLQDNFGSVG
-3046 AGETVFA
+3046 AGESVFA
-3053 LSGIGTIS
+3053 LSGIGTVAA
-3061 SGDLIKIDDEFVKV
+3061 GDLIKVDDEFMKV
-3075 KLVGLGTTAV
+3075 NLVGLGTTAV

-3111 NDGATARIHLGSYN
+3111 NDGASARIHLGSYN
-3125 FVGSKIHFTEPP
+3125 FIGGKIHFTEPP
-3137 LGNSTNVIDDE
+3137 LGNNTRSVDRE
-3148 TLIPEARST
+3148 TLIPISRST
-3157 FGGRVYTRQDYST
+3157 FGGRVYLRQDYTT
-3170 NTVFD
+3170 NAVFD

-3218 SNNAGNIYDF
+3218 TNNSGNIYSF

-3239 FTGITGGSNNLIIS
+3239 FTGITDGSNNLILS

-3280 PLVGAAVTAVKNQNG
+3280 PPVGAAVTAVKNQNG
-3295 VITAVGIGTRDIHGS
+3295 TITAVGIGTGDFHGS
-3310 GYRGTVAI
+3310 GYRGTVAV

-3360 FVITIPGHNLNVN
+3360 FVITIPSHNLVVN

-3386 CSKDHFQTLHPY
+3386 CSKDHFATLHPY

-3418 TITATTTNTITIN
+3418 TITAVTTNTITIN

-3456 TVANGGTGYVQP
+3456 AVASGGSGYVQP
-3468 QINIPQPSYE
+3468 QIDISQPSYE

-3487 LGVGATTETGKN
+3487 LGIGATTETGRN
-3499 LLITV
+3499 LLISV
-3504 DVGPTSTVGIGSTL
+3504 DVGPASTVGIGSTL

-3526 ARQGYGFRNGDV
+3526 ARQGYGFRKGDV

-3553 VQDFELTV
+3553 LQDFELTV

-3567 SFAAWQFGELD
+3567 SFASWQFGELD
-3578 NVDSIKNL
+3578 NVDSIRNL

-3593 FPLQFNDELLSFET
+3593 FPLEFNNELLSFET
-3607 TSNEIDLNA
+3607 NNTELNLNA
-3616 VLLIFVNGVIQEP
+3616 VLLIFVNGIIQEP
-3629 GQHYQFEGGTSFTF
+3629 GKHYQFEGGTSFTF
-3643 TEAPDEDDKV
+3643 SEAPDEDDKV

-3663 TDSASVNTVETV
+3663 TDSISVNTVETV

-3684 KNDYLSGTITQE
+3684 KNDNFSSTLGQD

-3702 ITNSDKVET
+3702 ITTSDKVET

-3717 GISTVPRPVSWTK
+3717 GISTVPKPISWTK
-3730 QKIDKEIAGEFVSK
+3730 QKVDKEIAGEFVSK
-3744 ARDSIEPLVYP
+3744 ARDSIEPLVFP
-3755 TARVISDL
+3755 TARIISDL
-3763 STSGTEVFLD
+3763 STSGTEIFLD

-3786 NIDALIVNTS
+3786 SIDALIVNTS
-3796 ADPVAA
+3796 DDPVAA
-3802 AITAVVS
+3802 AITATVS
-3809 AAGTISS
+3809 AAGTISA
-3816 LTIGNGGSGQSGTVS
+3816 LTIGSGGSGYTGSTVN
-3831 VKISKPFSVGF
+3831 VKISAPSSIGVGVGTTASATLSVVNG
-3842 QTNFVP
+3842 VLS
-3848 DGTNTV
+3848 GTAN
-3854 TGIGSTA
+3854 
-3861 TATATITN
+3861 ITN
-3869 GVVTAT
+3869 
-3875 TIVNPGFGYSQAQ
+3875 PGLGYTHST
-3888 PPQVITSIPTVSLEN
+3888 PPQIITALPSVSLEN
-3903 ITNAGVATGFS
+3903 ISNAGVATGFS
-3914 GIITGIQTAT
+3914 GIITGIQTTT
-3924 GIGGHPLGLEF
+3924 GIGGNPLALEF
-3935 FITHPSLGATK
+3935 FISNPS
-3946 NASPIS
+3946 IS
-3952 DGDRIL
+3952 ALSVNDRIL
-3958 VSDTVT
+3958 VSDTQT
-3964 GFGITSIDGHDSSIV
+3964 GFGITSIDGHNASIV
-3979 GIGTTFLNN
+3979 GIGTTFL
-3988 IFKVDEIYVLDNV
+3988 DNV
-4001 GVLTCNILSTTNVVG
+4001 YKIDAFSRVSNVGIITCNVLSTTSVTG
-4016 IATTG
+4016 IAITG
-4021 ALLNPCG
+4021 SDLNPVG
-4028 TLSFGKISGFS
+4028 TLSFGKISGFT

-4045 SIGVTGLTID
+4045 SIGVTGFTINS
-4055 AGLSTFPILQ
+4055 GLSTFPILQ

>member
-43 EHQSGAIDLS
+43 EHQSGATDLT

-60 KLDNLTPEVV
+60 KLDNLTPEVIT
-70 KGKTTLYSGITS
+70 GKTTLYSGISS

-89 YSTKGFPEQYGLF
+89 YSTKGFPNQYGLF
-102 KIDNEIFTY
+102 KINDEIFTY

-129 SSYRTDL
+129 SSYRTNL
-136 NAEELLFE
+136 NSEELIFE
-144 ETSQEEHDAGR
+144 ETKQAEHESGEE
-155 EVINLSSNF
+155 VLNLSSNF

-191 NNFIKEARTFYEAK
+191 NNFIKEARSFYESK
-205 GTEESFKILFKVLY
+205 GTEESFKILFKVLF
-219 GETPSVIDLEQ
+219 GEVPKVIDLEQ

-259 GQTIKKASDLATQ
+259 GQTIKKASDLTTQ

-286 STYFKL
+286 STYFKI

-304 EGTFEIQPKTSNINP
+304 EGTFEIQPKTANINP

-364 DNSMSVKSPIRTNDV
+364 DNAMGVKSPIRTNDV

-384 EGDLSKKVE
+384 DGDLTKKVE

-405 IGDVSSVSEGEKIY
+405 IGDVSSVTEGEKIF

-432 GKTYKQIFANS
+432 DKTQKQIFANS

-452 YVDNTNNGFNLK
+452 FVDNTNNGFNLK
-464 TTPDPSALRV
+464 SIPDPSALKV
-474 GDIVDILLGSSETVA
+474 GDIVDVLLGASETVV
-489 FADATVKT
+489 FADATVQT
-497 IVGKRVTLDGL
+497 INGKQVTLGGL
-508 GNFSPSTTTEYS
+508 SGSPSATTEYS

-534 LVYGNDLITA
+534 LIYGNDLITA
-544 DIQNLYTENENNFYV
+544 DIQNLYTEKENCFYV

-587 EFNSNKLKYSV
+587 EFDTNKLKFSV

-603 DVPFKTG
+603 NVPFRTG
-610 EEVIYNAENNTL
+610 EEVIYSAENNNL
-622 DGLENGNSYFIK
+622 DGLEDGVSYFVK

-653 DNSTKP
+653 DNPTTP

-666 PPSSGFHKFTLVTQ
+666 PATSGFHKFTLVTQ

-694 PYSLDVKTGKNT
+694 PYNLDLKTGENT
-706 VTTPGALGMLVN
+706 ITAPGALGMLVN

-733 GPLESVRVYNGGANF
+733 GPLESVRVYNGGSNF
-748 DVINLPSVTVEAGL
+748 DVVNLPAITIEAGL
-762 TTALVQPVVKGKLT
+762 TTALVQPTVKGKL
-776 EVYIDPQDFDV
+776 VDVLIDPQDFDV

-793 TITGGNSTGAI
+793 TITGGNSTGAV
-804 LDAQLEERHRTLS
+804 LDAQLEERHRTLT
-817 FDARQT
+817 FDGRQST
-823 TAGGGVD
+823 VGGGID
-830 VTDDTI
+830 VINDNIT
-836 SFPQNH
+836 FPQNH

-847 DEIIYNRN
+847 DELIYSRN
-855 GNNAIGVG
+855 GNTAIGVG

-884 SVYVAEVV
+884 SVYIAEVV

-901 TQGDYSA
+901 TQADYSA

-923 HKFRIKKAKNTI
+923 HKFRTKKANNTI
-935 SKISIIDEG
+935 SKISIINAG

-949 RKLIVQPSGIS
+949 RTLIVQPTGIS

-970 HGFNDGEVI
+970 HGFKDGEVV
-979 TYSTDG
+979 TYNTNGES
-985 TIIGGLDTNLQYKVI
+985 IGGLDTNIRYKII

-1015 GTISANYDRNNY
+1015 GTITANYDRNNY
-1027 VNIVSVGSSEQFFAY
+1027 VNIVSAGSSEQFFAY

-1047 TVNAEIVGG
+1047 TVNADIIGG
-1056 VGVITATPVIKGQII
+1056 VGVITATPVIKGSISDV
-1071 NAYLYNSGTG
+1071 YLYDAGTG

-1090 KKPDIFVK
+1090 KKPTITVK
-1098 SGKGAELKPIIDGGK
+1098 TGKSAELKPIIDDGK
-1113 IISVQVTNTG
+1113 IINVQVTNTG

-1135 GIGSGI
+1135 GIGSGT
-1141 GAKLRAVV
+1141 GAKLRAVIE
-1149 VNQKVTDV
+1149 NQKVVDV
-1157 VVLNTG
+1157 VVVNSG
-1163 IGYTSATTSIKVTS
+1163 IGYTASSTSIKVTS
-1177 RGSNASLEASVR
+1177 RGSDASLEASVR
-1189 HLTLNNHER
+1189 HLTLNNHQR

-1205 DTDDGLQYGMVGYS
+1205 DTEDGLQYGVVGY
-1219 TSIGLSEF
+1219 TTAIGLSEF
-1227 GDNSIIHSPIIG
+1227 GDNSIDHSPIIG

-1244 NPIYGPYGYDDASN
+1244 NPIYGPYGYDDPSN

-1268 SYSLSSS
+1268 SYILSTS
-1275 DVVDRPTGFTN
+1275 DVVDRPSGFTN

-1300 LDKHNGRYGKTPEFP
+1300 LDKHNGRYGKTPEYP

-1336 YIGNSYRSNLITQ
+1336 YIGNSYRSKLIEQ
-1349 DTDQTFDFN
+1349 SFDQTFDFN

-1393 IESVSKGSVQ
+1393 IESVSKGSVK
-1403 SFDIHEAGQGY
+1403 SFDIHEVGQGY
-1414 KVGDLVTFDNTGTN
+1414 KVGDLVNFDNSGTN

-1434 SVSSITGKT
+1434 SVASVTGKT
-1443 VENLSTTIEDY
+1443 VENLVTTKESY
-1454 QNTKL
+1454 QNAKL
-1459 VWDKSGQIFVHSS
+1459 IWNKSGEVSVHTNE
-1472 QPHTLLDGDTVVV
+1472 PHTLLDNDTVVI

-1495 TGEHVIGVS
+1495 NGEHVIGVS
-1504 SEKTKLIADTPA
+1504 SEKTKLLVDTPA

-1522 VTDMF
+1522 VTDVF

-1547 SVLNIFP
+1547 SVLNVFP
-1554 DRRVIRAVTE
+1554 DRRVIRAITE
-1564 HTAGIHTSSTEVTE
+1564 HTAGIHTASTELVE
-1578 ITNKFTIPLTTPY
+1578 ITDKFTVPVNTPY
-1591 FESTLDDK
+1591 FESKLDNK

-1670 TFNIPESGETQTL
+1670 TFNIPESGESQTL

-1697 QVGLTTSTD
+1697 EVGLTTSTD
-1706 GLFFRSFNSNAN
+1706 GLFFRSFNSNNN
-1718 DSDFRYSIESNF
+1718 DSDFEYSIESNF
-1730 SQETAKVEKIKS
+1730 SQETARVEKIKS
-1742 TISISTAHGLENG
+1742 TLAISTAHGLENG
-1755 DIVTLTVK
+1755 DIITLSVK

-1772 SESILLKYDAA
+1772 SESILLKYNSE
-1783 NDKILVNP
+1783 NDKIIVNP
-1791 ISFGSTSVNLTKNEF
+1791 ISFGSTSVNLTRNEF

-1812 LETGEKIFYNST
+1812 FKTGEKVFYDSG

-1834 YFVHRIDDNKF
+1834 YFIHRLDDNKF
-1845 NLSLTRKDT
+1845 NLSLTRKDS
-1854 LSEPPLVIDLK
+1854 LSEPPLIIDLQ
-1865 SQGSSHE
+1865 SQGSLHE

-1879 ISVIRNNNLVFNT
+1879 IPVIKNNNLVFNT
-1892 GDSSLNGYNL
+1892 SDASLTGYNL
-1902 KIFYDNNFNN
+1902 KIFYDNQFNN

-1918 STTNF
+1918 STLNF

-1928 GSTTTVYYDS
+1928 GSTTTVYYDDS
-1938 ELPSKIY
+1938 LPSKIY
-1945 YSLERGGYISTADTD
+1945 YSLEKAGFISTADTD
-1960 VKNYSE
+1960 VENYSE
-1966 ISFEDSSYNE
+1966 ITFEDSSYNN

-1987 FNISVSK
+1987 FDISVNES
-1994 KPEQLSYIKTTA
+1994 PEQLSYIKTTA
-2006 DLSYTTKS
+2006 DISYTTKS
-2014 YAAEGGVGSLSLSF
+2014 YAAEGGVGSLSLTF

-2052 IPVSSTVGRIKEIN
+2052 IPVSETVGRIKEFT

-2079 LNPEVYISPNII
+2079 LNPEVFISPNIT
-2091 VVNRN
+2091 VVDRN
-2096 EITDIEII
+2096 EIVGIEIVD
-2104 NGGKGYSSPPDLSL
+2104 GGKGYSSPPDLSL
-2118 VNPTTGVKY
+2118 VNPENGIKY
-2127 DTGVI
+2127 DTGVL

-2138 SSIDEIEVVETPVGL
+2138 AAISEIEILETPVGL
-2153 DEITNLVFAE
+2153 NEVTNLVFAE
-2163 NNDNGIGINSCFS
+2163 NNDNGIGINSCFT

-2189 IIGFQAAPFAVG
+2189 ITGFTAAPFAVG
-2201 DKVFVEGIVNIDDD
+2201 DKVFVEGIVNIL
-2215 NTNTPGDGF
+2215 NQGDGF

-2235 VISYSNTNPAK
+2235 VIAYSNTNPAK

-2254 VSSNPGIAVTS
+2254 VSANPGIAVTS

-2278 PTFKV
+2278 PVFQV
-2283 TQAPRAFN
+2283 SQSARAFTEG
-2291 ISEKIFTKE
+2291 EKVFTKV
-2300 GSNFVER
+2300 GDDFVER
-2307 DLVVTE
+2307 DLIITK
-2313 NLNDTI
+2313 NLNDTV
-2319 KVYGTY
+2319 KVFGTY
-2325 DLSVG
+2325 ELSVG
-2330 QQILGQNSGTLA
+2330 DQIFGQNSGTLA

-2347 KNNKAKFIVDY
+2347 KENKATFKVDY
-2358 SLRKDTGWSDD
+2358 SLRKDTGWSNDT
-2369 IGKLNLD
+2369 GKLNLD

-2383 DYYQNLSYTIKSGQ
+2383 DYYQNLSYTIKSSQ
-2397 TYDTLASTVNG
+2397 TYDKLSSTVNG
-2408 LLHPTGLKNFSDTGI
+2408 LVHPTGLKNFSDTGI
-2423 TSTAKV
+2423 TTSTKV
-2429 SIGSSIDST
+2429 SVGSSLEST
-2438 STASLDIITEKRVDT
+2438 STATLDIVSENRVDT
-2453 LNFFDNAIDV
+2453 LNFFDLGIDV

-2482 RKLSDFVNCISNRVL
+2482 KKLSDFINCISNRVL
-2497 SIDDFSLEFSNAG
+2497 SIDDISSQFSNAG
-2510 GNESELFT
+2510 GAESELFV

-2529 SRFLVQVIDPAG
+2529 SRFLVQVIDPVG

-2571 DRQIANIEGDLTDDT
+2571 DRQIANIEGDLTDNT

-2631 QIVSTGSTA
+2631 QIIGAGSTN
-2640 NLLYRESG
+2640 NLLYREAG
-2648 KTESLFVNAEM
+2648 KTESLFVNAE
-2659 INGTT
+2659 ILNDTT
-2664 NERTYAEIFIDHN
+2664 NERTYAEIFIDHD

-2692 NDTISDRFI
+2692 NDSSSDRFI
-2701 GTFTSNIN
+2701 GTFTSSIS
-2709 SGVLTLDYE
+2709 SGILTLDYI
-2718 NTDSDDVTVRT
+2718 NTDPNDVTVRT

-2742 THIFKATGQPDA
+2742 THTFKASGQPDS
-2754 SVNTARLQT
+2754 SVNSARLQT
-2763 NFVSIASTGTVFS
+2763 NYVSIASTGTVFS
-2776 VGKSDVSTVKAIA
+2776 VGKSDVTTVKAIA

-2813 TQYPFLPVGAGNTTG
+2813 TQYPFLPVGTGNTTG

-2836 NGSNLDIKFFPDAGV
+2836 NGSNLDVKFFPDAGV

-2865 TTDFV
+2865 TSDLV
-2870 NLPEVLSYGAITE
+2870 NIPDALSYGTIRE
-2883 ELITSAYNA
+2883 EVIVAGYNA
-2892 RNGNRVNK
+2892 RNGNRVNR
-2900 TDFDVK
+2900 TDFDIN
-2906 HEGIPIF
+2906 HEGVPIF

-2919 TTALNVTT
+2919 TTALNVSTGI
-2927 NVFNV
+2927 FNV
-2932 KDHFFNTGEKLTY
+2932 PDHFFNTGEKLTY
-2945 AAGSTFSGVTATS
+2945 AAGSSFSGVTASSLQT
-2958 IQSGGSNISSTVYAI
+2958 GGSNIPTTVYAI
-2973 KVGSDE
+2973 KSGSDE
-2979 FKLATSRNN
+2979 FKLATSRSN
-2988 ALSGTAINFSS
+2988 ALAGTAIGFSTF
-2999 VGSGNAHTLTMDKK
+2999 GSGNAHTLTMDKK

-3034 SYTLKDNFGSVG
+3034 SYTLQDNYGSVG

-3053 LSGIGTIS
+3053 LSGIGTIA
-3061 SGDLIKIDDEFVKV
+3061 SGDLIKIDDEFMKV
-3075 KLVGLGTTAV
+3075 NLVGLGTTAV
-3085 GPITGTGTFNL
+3085 GPITGSGTFNL
-3096 IDVERGVVGSTAASH
+3096 IDVTRGVVGSTAASH
-3111 NDGATARIHLGSYN
+3111 NDGATARVHLGSYN

-3137 LGNSTNVIDDE
+3137 LGDNTRVFDPE
-3148 TLIPEARST
+3148 TLLTEARST
-3157 FGGRVYTRQDYST
+3157 FGGRVYQRQDYTT

-3218 SNNAGNIYDF
+3218 TNNAGNIYDF
-3228 VEGATGITSVT
+3228 VEGTTGITSVT
-3239 FTGITGGSNNLIIS
+3239 FTGITDSSNNLIIS

-3280 PLVGAAVTAVKNQNG
+3280 PLVGAAVTAVKNQDG
-3295 VITAVGIGTRDIHGS
+3295 VITAVGIGTADTHGS

-3323 AYEHRFES
+3323 AYDHRFES

-3360 FVITIPGHNLNVN
+3360 FVITIPGHNLTTS

-3386 CSKDHFQTLHPY
+3386 CSKDHFATLHPY

-3418 TITATTTNTITIN
+3418 AIIATTTDTITVN

-3526 ARQGYGFRNGDV
+3526 SRQGYGFRKGDV
-3538 FKPVGLVTDRGLGSV
+3538 IKPVGLVTDRGLGSV

-3567 SFAAWQFGELD
+3567 SFASWQFGELD
-3578 NVDSIKNL
+3578 NVDSIQNL

-3593 FPLQFNDELLSFET
+3593 FPLEFNKELLSFET
-3607 TSNEIDLNA
+3607 NNPEIDLNA

-3643 TEAPDEDDKV
+3643 SEAPDEDDKV
-3653 DIFFYRGTRG
+3653 DIFFYRGSRG
-3663 TDSASVNTVETV
+3663 TDSVSVNTTETV
-3675 KQGDILTLN
+3675 KQGDILTL
-3684 KNDYLSGTITQE
+3684 KKRDNDPNTLNQD

-3702 ITNSDKVET
+3702 ITTSDKVET

-3717 GISTVPRPVSWTK
+3717 GISTVSRPISWTK
-3730 QKIDKEIAGEFVSK
+3730 QKVDKNIAGEAVSK

-3755 TARVISDL
+3755 TGRIISDL
-3763 STSGTEVFLD
+3763 STSGTEIFID
-3773 NGKLFDYEVGSPI
+3773 NGRLFDYEVGSPI
-3786 NIDALIVNTS
+3786 SIDALLVNTS
-3796 ADPVAA
+3796 GDPVAA
-3802 AITAVVS
+3802 AITAIVS
-3809 AAGTISS
+3809 AAGTISA
-3816 LTIGNGGSGQSGTVS
+3816 LTIGSGGSGYTGSTVD
-3831 VKISKPFSVGF
+3831 VKISAPSAIGV
-3842 QTNFVP
+3842 
-3848 DGTNTV
+3848 
-3854 TGIGSTA
+3854 GIGTTA
-3861 TATATITN
+3861 SATLSVVNGVLSGTANITN
-3869 GVVTAT
+3869 
-3875 TIVNPGFGYSQAQ
+3875 PGLGYTHSI
-3888 PPQVITSIPTVSLEN
+3888 PPQVITALPNVSLEN

-3924 GIGGHPLGLEF
+3924 GIGGNPLALEF
-3935 FITHPSLGATK
+3935 FVTHPS
-3946 NASPIS
+3946 IS
-3952 DGDRIL
+3952 ALAANNRVL

-3964 GFGITSIDGHDSSIV
+3964 GFGITSIDGHNLSIV
-3979 GIGTTFLNN
+3979 GVGNTFLDN
-3988 IFKVDEIYVLDNV
+3988 IYKVDAFSRVSNAGI
-4001 GVLTCNILSTTNVVG
+4001 LTCNILSTTSVVG

-4021 ALLNPCG
+4021 SATNPCG
-4028 TLSFGKISGFS
+4028 TLSFGKISGFT

-4045 SIGVTGLTID
+4045 SIGVTGFT
-4055 AGLSTFPILQ
+4055 ASTGLSTFPILQ

-4073 TGGLSKSL
+4073 TGGLSK

>member
-43 EHQSGAIDLS
+43 EHQSGATDLA

-60 KLDNLTPEVV
+60 KLDNLTPEVIT
-70 KGKTTLYSGITS
+70 GKTTLYSGISS

-89 YSTKGFPEQYGLF
+89 YSTKGFPDQYGLF
-102 KIDNEIFTY
+102 KIDDEICTY
-111 TGVTTNTFT
+111 TGLTTNTFT
-120 GVVRGFSGI
+120 GVIRGFSGI

-144 ETSQEEHDAGR
+144 DTNQASHDSGK
-155 EVINLSSNF
+155 EVLNLSSNF

-172 KYTLTPGL
+172 KFTLTPGL
-180 ENVDFVSDLDV
+180 EEVDFVENLDV
-191 NNFIKEARTFYEAK
+191 NNFIKESRSFYESK

-219 GETPSVIDLEQ
+219 GETPKVIDLEQ

-259 GQTIKKASDLATQ
+259 GQTIKKASDLSTQ

-292 GLFVGFDDRDLI
+292 GLFVGYGDSDLI
-304 EGTFEIQPKTSNINP
+304 EGTFEIQPKTTNINP
-319 VSVGSSV
+319 VSIGSSI

-343 GDNIITYSSK
+343 SDNIITYSSK

-359 GCVGV
+359 GCVGI
-364 DNSMSVKSPIRTNDV
+364 DNAMVIKSDIRSNDV

-384 EGDLSKKVE
+384 DGDITKKVE
-393 IRITGVLSDVET
+393 IRITGVLSNVET
-405 IGDVSSVSEGEKIY
+405 IGDVSSVTEGEKIY

-427 KNPEF
+427 KNPISD
-432 GKTYKQIFANS
+432 KTFKEIFANS

-452 YVDNTNNGFNLK
+452 FVDSYNNGFNLK
-464 TTPDPSALRV
+464 TTPDPSALKE
-474 GDIVDILLGSSETVA
+474 GDTVDVLLGASETVI
-489 FADATVKT
+489 FADATVKLIT
-497 IVGKRVTLDGL
+497 GNQVILDGL
-508 GNFSPSTTTEYS
+508 SGSPSSSVDYS
-520 IRRKLETVNSSGAP
+520 IRRKLETVSSSGAP
-534 LVYGNDLITA
+534 LLYGNDLITA
-544 DIQNLYTENENNFYV
+544 NIQNMYTEKENCFYV
-559 AASSLPSY
+559 ASSSLPSY
-567 TLTKNLDQAIITS
+567 NLTKNLDQAIITS

-587 EFNSNKLKYSV
+587 EFNTNKLKFSV
-598 LVFNS
+598 IVFDT
-603 DVPFKTG
+603 DVPFNTG

-622 DGLENGNSYFIK
+622 DGLENETSYFVK
-634 VLADK
+634 VLSDK

-653 DNSTKP
+653 DNSAAP

-666 PPSSGFHKFTLVTQ
+666 PATSGFHKFTLISQ

-688 KLLRKF
+688 KLLSKF
-694 PYSLDVKTGKNT
+694 PYSIDVKTGENT
-706 VTTPGALGMLVN
+706 ETVPGALGMLVN

-733 GPLESVRVYNGGANF
+733 GPLESVRVFNGGTNF
-748 DVINLPSVTVEAGL
+748 DVVNLPSITIQSGL
-762 TTALVQPVVKGKLT
+762 TTALVQPAVKGTLT
-776 EVYIDPQDFDV
+776 EVFIDPQDFDV

-793 TITGGNSTGAI
+793 TITGGNSTGTV
-804 LDAQLEERHRTLS
+804 LQAQLEERHRTLS
-817 FDARQT
+817 FDGRQST
-823 TAGGGVD
+823 VGGGVD
-830 VTDDTI
+830 VTNDNI

-855 GNNAIGVG
+855 GNDSIGVG
-863 IRTTAYQDG
+863 VLTTAYQDG

-901 TQGDYSA
+901 NQGDYAA

-923 HKFRIKKAKNTI
+923 HKFRTKKANNTI
-935 SKISIIDEG
+935 SKISIVNAG

-949 RKLIVQPSGIS
+949 RKLIVKPTGIS

-970 HGFNDGEVI
+970 HGFEDNEVI

-985 TIIGGLDTNLQYKVI
+985 TPIGGLDTNLRYRVI

-1015 GTISANYDRNNY
+1015 GTITTNYERNNY
-1027 VNIVSVGSSEQFFAY
+1027 VNIVSAGSSEQFFAY
-1042 PPINV
+1042 PPINI
-1047 TVNAEIVGG
+1047 TVNAEIIGG
-1056 VGVITATPVIKGQII
+1056 VGIITATPVIKGSISDV
-1071 NAYLYNSGTG
+1071 YLYEAGTG

-1098 SGKGAELKPIIDGGK
+1098 TGKGAEFKPIIDGGK

-1123 SEYTSPPDLEVV
+1123 SEYSSPPDLEVV
-1135 GIGSGI
+1135 GIGSGT

-1149 VNQKVTDV
+1149 ENEKVTDV

-1163 IGYTSATTSIKVTS
+1163 IGYTATTTTIKVTS
-1177 RGSNASLEASVR
+1177 RGTNSSLEASVR
-1189 HLTLNNHER
+1189 HLSLNLHER
-1198 HGDEILV
+1198 HGDEILL
-1205 DTDDGLQYGMVGYS
+1205 DTEDGLQYGVVGYS
-1219 TSIGLSEF
+1219 TAVGLSEF
-1227 GDNSIIHSPIIG
+1227 GDDSIKHSPIVG

-1244 NPIYGPYGYDDASN
+1244 NPIYGPYGYDDPTN
-1258 ANSQI
+1258 PNSQI

-1268 SYSLSSS
+1268 SYSLTPS
-1275 DVVDRPTGFTN
+1275 DVIDRPNYPN
-1286 GFFVDDY
+1286 GFFVEDY

-1336 YIGNSYRSNLITQ
+1336 YIGNTYRSKLIEQ
-1349 DTDQTFDFN
+1349 VENQSFDFN

-1373 SGSDNDF
+1373 KGSDNDF

-1393 IESVSKGSVQ
+1393 IESVTKGSVD

-1414 KVGDLVTFDNTGTN
+1414 KVGDLAIFDNTGTN

-1434 SVSSITGKT
+1434 IVDSVTGLTIENISS
-1443 VENLSTTIEDY
+1443 VIEDY
-1454 QNTKL
+1454 QNAKL
-1459 VWDKSGQIFVHSS
+1459 IWNKSGQLSVHTD
-1472 QPHTLLDGDTVVV
+1472 QPHTLLDNDTVII
-1485 SGISTFIAKL
+1485 SGISTFISKL
-1495 TGEHVIGVS
+1495 SGQHVIGVS

-1516 ITAAGI
+1516 LTSVGI

-1547 SVLNIFP
+1547 SILNVFP
-1554 DRRVIRAVTE
+1554 DRRVIRATSE
-1564 HTAGIHTSSTEVTE
+1564 ETSGIHTSSTEVIE
-1578 ITNKFTIPLTTPY
+1578 IVDNFTIPLNTPY
-1591 FESTLDDK
+1591 FESKLDDK

-1621 IVIGNIPIPTSIPNQ
+1621 IIIGNIPIPTSIPNQ
-1636 SIFIPNHPFTQNQQV
+1636 SIFIPNHPFKQNQQV
-1651 TLTKGGSTRIVAS
+1651 ILTKGGTTRIVAS

-1670 TFNIPESGETQTL
+1670 TFNIPETGESQTL
-1683 FVINKSKN
+1683 YIINKSEN

-1697 QVGLTTSTD
+1697 EVGLTTSTD
-1706 GLFFRSFNSNAN
+1706 GLFFRSFNSNNN
-1718 DSDFRYSIESNF
+1718 DTDFKYSIESNF
-1730 SQETAKVEKIKS
+1730 SQEVARVEKIKS
-1742 TISISTAHGLENG
+1742 TVSISTEHGLENG
-1755 DIVTLTVK
+1755 DIITLSAN

-1772 SESILLKYDAA
+1772 SESILLKYNSE

-1812 LETGEKIFYNST
+1812 FETGEKVFYDSS

-1834 YFVHRIDDNKF
+1834 YFVHRIDDNKL
-1845 NLSLTRKDT
+1845 NLSLTRKDS
-1854 LSEPPLVIDLK
+1854 LNEPPVIIDLK

-1872 ISKINPV
+1872 ISRINP
-1879 ISVIRNNNLVFNT
+1879 IIPVIRDNNLVFNT
-1892 GDSSLNGYNL
+1892 GDASLSGYNL
-1902 KIFYDNNFNN
+1902 KIFYDKDFNN

-1918 STTNF
+1918 ASTGF
-1923 SVISA
+1923 SVVSA
-1928 GSTTTVYYDS
+1928 GSSVTLYYDDN
-1938 ELPSKIY
+1938 LPTKLY
-1945 YSLERGGYISTADTD
+1945 YSLEKAGYISTADTD

-1966 ISFEDSSYNE
+1966 IIYEDSVYNGS
-1976 TYTISGVGATT
+1976 YTISGVGNTT
-1987 FNISVSK
+1987 FEISIRQS
-1994 KPEQLSYIKTTA
+1994 PEQLSYFKSTS
-2006 DLSYTTKS
+2006 DLKYNTKS
-2014 YAAEGGVGSLSLSF
+2014 YAVEGGVASLKLVF

-2039 VSIASTNGINADI
+2039 VSIASTSGINADI
-2052 IPVSSTVGRIKEIN
+2052 IPQSKSIGKIN
-2066 INDQGFDFSADKT
+2066 EFTINDQGFDFSADKT
-2079 LNPEVYISPNII
+2079 LNPEVFISPNLT
-2091 VVNRN
+2091 VVDRN
-2096 EITDIEII
+2096 EITDIEILD
-2104 NGGKGYSSPPDLSL
+2104 GGKGYSSPPDLSL
-2118 VNPTTGVKY
+2118 VNPTTGLKY
-2127 DTGVI
+2127 DSGVL

-2138 SSIDEIEVVETPVGL
+2138 SAISDIEILETPVGL
-2153 DEITNLVFAE
+2153 NEITNLVFAE
-2163 NNDNGIGINSCFS
+2163 NNDNGVGINSCFS
-2176 NTAGIVTCFLATP
+2176 NTTGIVTCFLATP
-2189 IIGFQAAPFAVG
+2189 IVGFTTDPFAVG
-2201 DKVFVEGIVNIDDD
+2201 DEVFVEGITNIL
-2215 NTNTPGDGF
+2215 NQGDGF
-2224 NSADNKYNFYD
+2224 NSADNKYNFYN
-2235 VISYSNTNPAK
+2235 VIAYSNTNPAK

-2254 VSSNPGIAVTS
+2254 VTTNPGIAVTS

-2270 SVIKKTNY
+2270 SIIKKTNY
-2278 PTFKV
+2278 PSFKV
-2283 TQAPRAFN
+2283 AQKPRGF
-2291 ISEKIFTKE
+2291 IEGEKVFTKE
-2300 GSNFVER
+2300 SGEFVER
-2307 DLVVTE
+2307 DLIITE
-2313 NLNDTI
+2313 NLNDTV
-2319 KVYGTY
+2319 KVFGTFE
-2325 DLSVG
+2325 LSVG
-2330 QQILGQNSGTLA
+2330 DEILGQNSGTVA

-2347 KNNKAKFIVDY
+2347 KENKATFVVDY
-2358 SLRKDTGWSDD
+2358 SLRKDTGWSNDT
-2369 IGKLNLD
+2369 GKLNLD

-2383 DYYQNLSYTIKSGQ
+2383 DYYQNLSYTIKSSQ
-2397 TYDTLASTVNG
+2397 TYEQIASSVNG
-2408 LLHPTGLKNFSDTGI
+2408 LLHPSGLKNFSDTGI
-2423 TSTAKV
+2423 TTVSKV
-2429 SIGSSIDST
+2429 STGSILEST
-2438 STASLDIITEKRVDT
+2438 STATLDIISDNRVDT
-2453 LNFFDNAIDV
+2453 LNFFDLGIDI
-2463 DTLPDE
+2463 DSLPDD
-2469 INPTKSKF
+2469 INPKKSKF

-2482 RKLSDFVNCISNRVL
+2482 KKLSDFINCISNRVL

-2510 GNESELFT
+2510 SASDLFVDT
-2518 DAHDYSLLDGY
+2518 HDYSLLDGFT
-2529 SRFLVQVIDPAG
+2529 RFLVQVIDPAG
-2541 SERQATEIITLPSP
+2541 TERQSTEIITLPSP
-2555 TGDIITFEK
+2555 SGDIITFEK

-2571 DRQIANIEGDLTDDT
+2571 DRQIANIEGDLTDGS

-2602 LKIIKNKFTSSGI
+2602 IKIIKNKFTSSGI
-2615 GSTSITIGF
+2615 GSTSISIGF

-2631 QIVSTGSTA
+2631 QTLNPLAIS
-2640 NLLYRESG
+2640 NLLYREVD
-2648 KTESLFVNAEM
+2648 KTESLFVNAE
-2659 INGTT
+2659 ILNNVTD
-2664 NERTYAEIFIDHN
+2664 ERTYAEIFVDH
-2677 DTNTFTSEFYFDNDS
+2677 DGTNTFTSEFYFDNDS
-2692 NDTISDRFI
+2692 NDTKSDRFI
-2701 GTFTSNIN
+2701 GTFTSSIN
-2709 SGVLTLDYE
+2709 SGILSLDYE
-2718 NTDSDDVTVRT
+2718 NTESNDVTIRT

-2742 THIFKATGQPDA
+2742 THIFKAPGQPDT
-2754 SVNTARLQT
+2754 SVNSARLQT

-2776 VGKSDVSTVKAIA
+2776 VLRSDVTTIKSIA

-2804 INDTTDSYI
+2804 INDPAESYI
-2813 TQYPFLPVGAGNTTG
+2813 TQYPFLPVGTGNTTG
-2828 IGTFGSEF
+2828 IGTFGSEY
-2836 NGSNLDIKFFPDAGV
+2836 NGSNLNVKFYPDAGI
-2851 SNVTV
+2851 SDVTV

-2865 TTDFV
+2865 ASDFANV
-2870 NLPEVLSYGAITE
+2870 PEVLSYGTVSE
-2883 ELITSAYNA
+2883 ELIVSGYNA

-2900 TDFDVK
+2900 TDFEVK
-2906 HEGIPIF
+2906 HEGTPIF

-2919 TTALNVTT
+2919 STALDLSTD
-2927 NVFNV
+2927 VFNV
-2932 KDHFFNTGEKLTY
+2932 PDHFFNTGEKLTY
-2945 AAGSTFSGVTATS
+2945 AFASSFSGVSASS
-2958 IQSGGSNISSTVYAI
+2958 IQAGGSNIPTTVYAI
-2973 KVGSDE
+2973 NSGTSE

-2988 ALSGTAINFSS
+2988 ALAGIAIDFSS
-2999 VGSGNAHTLTMDKK
+2999 VGTGNAHTLTMDKK

-3024 AQSPIAFTKL
+3024 AQSPVAFTKL
-3034 SYTLKDNFGSVG
+3034 SYTLLDNYGSIS
-3046 AGETVFA
+3046 ASDTVFS
-3053 LSGIGTIS
+3053 LSGIGTIAA
-3061 SGDLIKIDDEFVKV
+3061 GDLIKVDDEFMKV
-3075 KLVGLGTTAV
+3075 NLVGLGVTAS
-3085 GPITGTGTFNL
+3085 GPIIGSGTFKL
-3096 IDVERGVVGSTAASH
+3096 VDVERGVVGTSAASH
-3111 NDGATARIHLGSYN
+3111 NDGAVARIHLGSYN
-3125 FVGSKIHFTEPP
+3125 FVGNKIHFTEPP
-3137 LGNSTNVIDDE
+3137 LGTSNRILDSETN
-3148 TLIPEARST
+3148 IPEARSS
-3157 FGGRVYTRQDYST
+3157 FGGRVYLRQDYGT
-3170 NTVFD
+3170 NKVFD

-3200 ETGSGVLFLN
+3200 ETGSGVLFIN

-3228 VEGATGITSVT
+3228 TEGATGITSVT
-3239 FTGITGGSNNLIIS
+3239 FTGITDSSNNLILS
-3253 NEDVNK
+3253 DEDVNK

-3295 VITAVGIGTRDIHGS
+3295 VITAVGIGTADTHGS

-3360 FVITIPGHNLNVN
+3360 FVITIPSHNLNVN

-3386 CSKDHFQTLHPY
+3386 CSKDHFKTLHPY

-3418 TITATTTNTITIN
+3418 TITATTTDTITIN

-3487 LGVGATTETGKN
+3487 LGQGATTETGRN
-3499 LLITV
+3499 LLVSV
-3504 DVGPTSTVGIGSTL
+3504 DVGPASTVGIGSTL
-3518 REVKSFKI
+3518 REVTSFKVT
-3526 ARQGYGFRNGDV
+3526 RPGYGFRKGDV

-3553 VQDFELTV
+3553 VQEFELTV

-3593 FPLQFNDELLSFET
+3593 FPLEFNKELLSFET
-3607 TSNEIDLNA
+3607 NNPDLDLNS

-3629 GQHYQFEGGTSFTF
+3629 GKHYQFEGGTSFTF
-3643 TEAPDEDDKV
+3643 NEAPDEDDKV

-3663 TDSASVNTVETV
+3663 VDSIAVNTVETV
-3675 KQGDILTLN
+3675 KQGDILTL
-3684 KNDYLSGTITQE
+3684 KKRDSDSSTIAQD

-3702 ITNSDKVET
+3702 ITTSDKVET

-3717 GISTVPRPVSWTK
+3717 GISTVSRPISWTK
-3730 QKIDKEIAGEFVSK
+3730 QKVDKNIAGENVSK

-3755 TARVISDL
+3755 TGRIISDL
-3763 STSGTEVFLD
+3763 STSGTEIFVD
-3773 NGKLFDYEVGSPI
+3773 NGRLFDYEVGSPI
-3786 NIDALIVNTS
+3786 NIDALLINTS
-3796 ADPVAA
+3796 GDPVAA
-3802 AITAVVS
+3802 AITATVS
-3809 AAGTISS
+3809 AAGTISA
-3816 LTIGNGGSGQSGTVS
+3816 LTIGNGGSGYTGSTVD
-3831 VKISKPFSVGF
+3831 VKISAPSAIGV
-3842 QTNFVP
+3842 
-3848 DGTNTV
+3848 
-3854 TGIGSTA
+3854 GIGTTA
-3861 TATATITN
+3861 SATLSVVNGVLSGTANITN
-3869 GVVTAT
+3869 
-3875 TIVNPGFGYSQAQ
+3875 PGLGYTHSV
-3888 PPQVITSIPTVSLEN
+3888 PPQVITALPSVSLEN

-3924 GIGGHPLGLEF
+3924 GIGGNPLALEF
-3935 FITHPSLGATK
+3935 FVSHPSISALSA
-3946 NASPIS
+3946 NA
-3952 DGDRIL
+3952 RIL

-3964 GFGITSIDGHDSSIV
+3964 GFGITSIDGHNSSTV

-3988 IFKVDEIYVLDNV
+3988 VYKVDAFSRVINA
-4001 GVLTCNILSTTNVVG
+4001 GILTCNILSTTSVVG

-4021 ALLNPCG
+4021 STTNPCG
-4028 TLSFGKISGFS
+4028 TLSFGKISGFT
-4039 RSSSPI
+4039 RSGSPI

-4073 TGGLSKSL
+4073 TGGLSK

>member
-6 FEKRVQVQQI
+6 LEKRVQVQQI
-16 LANQLPDFIRAESPK
+16 LANQLPDYIRAESPK

-43 EHQSGAIDLS
+43 EHQSGATDLA

-60 KLDNLTPEVV
+60 KLDNLTPEVIS
-70 KGKTTLYSGITS
+70 GKTTLYSGITS
-82 TTDSVQV
+82 TSESVQV
-89 YSTKGFPEQYGLF
+89 YSTKGFPNQYGLF
-102 KIDNEIFTY
+102 KIDDEICTY
-111 TGVTTNTFT
+111 TGLTTNTFT
-120 GVVRGFSGI
+120 GVIRGFSGI

-136 NAEELLFE
+136 DAEELLFE
-144 ETSQEEHDAGR
+144 ETSQAEHDAGR
-155 EVINLSSNF
+155 DVINLSSNF

-180 ENVDFVSDLDV
+180 EDVDFVSDLDV
-191 NNFIKEARTFYEAK
+191 NNFIKEARSFYEAK
-205 GTEESFKILFKVLY
+205 GTEESFKILFKVLF
-219 GETPSVIDLEQ
+219 GETPKVIDLEQ

-259 GQTIKKASDLATQ
+259 GQTIKKASDLETQ

-286 STYFKL
+286 NTYFKL

-319 VSVGSSV
+319 VSIGSSV

-334 FGTTGTLLS
+334 FGMTGTLLS
-343 GDNIITYSSK
+343 GGNIITYSSK

-359 GCVGV
+359 GCDGV
-364 DNSMSVKSPIRTNDV
+364 DNAMNVRSPIRTSDV

-384 EGDLSKKVE
+384 NGDLNKKVE

-405 IGDVSSVSEGEKIY
+405 IGDVTSVSEGEKIY

-427 KNPEF
+427 KNPQF
-432 GKTYKQIFANS
+432 NKTYKQIFANS

-452 YVDNTNNGFNLK
+452 YVDNYSNGFNLK

-474 GDIVDILLGSSETVA
+474 GDIVDVLLGASETVA
-489 FADATVKT
+489 FADATVKK
-497 IVGKRVTLDGL
+497 IVGVRVTLDGL
-508 GNFSPSTTTEYS
+508 NGSPSPNTEYS

-534 LVYGNDLITA
+534 LIYGNDLITA
-544 DIQNLYTENENNFYV
+544 DIQNLYTEKENNFYV

-587 EFNSNKLKYSV
+587 EFDTNKLKYSV
-598 LVFNS
+598 ISFDT

-622 DGLENGNSYFIK
+622 DGLEDNTTYFVKI
-634 VLADK
+634 LADK
-639 KKIQLYRSRSLIDA
+639 KKVQLYRSRSLIDA
-653 DNSTKP
+653 DNDISP

-666 PPSSGFHKFTLVTQ
+666 PATSGFHKFTLVTQ
-680 KTQFIHPQ
+680 KTQFINPQ

-694 PYSLDVKTGKNT
+694 PYTLDVKTGENT
-706 VTTPGALGMLVN
+706 LTTPGALGMLVN

-733 GPLESVRVYNGGANF
+733 GPLESVRVYNGGTNF
-748 DVINLPSVTVEAGL
+748 DVLNLPSITIDSGL
-762 TTALVQPVVKGKLT
+762 TTALVQPVVKGKLS
-776 EVYIDPQDFDV
+776 EVYIDPQDFDI

-793 TITGGNSTGAI
+793 TITGGNSTGAV
-804 LDAQLEERHRTLS
+804 LEAQLEERHRTLS
-817 FDARQT
+817 FDGRQLSV
-823 TAGGGVD
+823 GGGVD
-830 VTDDTI
+830 VNDDTI

-863 IRTTAYQDG
+863 VRTTAYQDG

-923 HKFRIKKAKNTI
+923 HKFRTKKSNNTI
-935 SKISIIDEG
+935 SKISVVDTG
-944 TDFEN
+944 TEFEN
-949 RKLIVQPSGIS
+949 RKLIVQPTGIS

-970 HGFNDGEVI
+970 HGFSSGELI

-985 TIIGGLDTNLQYKVI
+985 TSIGGLDTNLQYQVI
-1000 KLNEN
+1000 KLNDD

-1015 GTISANYDRNNY
+1015 GTISANYERNNY

-1042 PPINV
+1042 PPISV
-1047 TVNAEIVGG
+1047 TVNAEIIGG
-1056 VGVITATPVIKGQII
+1056 VGVITATPVIKGSISDV
-1071 NAYLYNSGTG
+1071 YLYDAGTG

-1090 KKPDIFVK
+1090 KKPDILVK
-1098 SGKGAELKPIIDGGK
+1098 TGKGAELKPIIDGGK
-1113 IISVQVTNTG
+1113 IINVQVTNTG

-1135 GIGSGI
+1135 GIGSGT

-1163 IGYTSATTSIKVTS
+1163 IGYTAATTTIKVTS
-1177 RGSNASLEASVR
+1177 RGANSSLEASVR
-1189 HLTLNNHER
+1189 HLTLNNHKR
-1198 HGDEILV
+1198 HGDEILI
-1205 DTDDGLQYGMVGYS
+1205 DTEDGLQYGMVGYS
-1219 TSIGLSEF
+1219 TAIGLSDF
-1227 GDNSIIHSPIIG
+1227 GDNSIDHSPIIG

-1244 NPIYGPYGYDDASN
+1244 NPIYGPFGYDDPTNS
-1258 ANSQI
+1258 NSQI
-1263 RNLST
+1263 RNLAT
-1268 SYSLSSS
+1268 SYVLSPSS
-1275 DVVDRPTGFTN
+1275 VIDRPSGFEN
-1286 GFFVDDY
+1286 EFFVDDY

-1328 TQTSVFPH
+1328 TQESVFPH
-1336 YIGNSYRSNLITQ
+1336 YIGDTYRSKLINQ
-1349 DTDQTFDFN
+1349 DVNQSFDFN
-1358 NSDLIRN
+1358 NSDLVRN
-1365 TLPYAVGD
+1365 TFPYAVSD

-1393 IESVSKGSVQ
+1393 IESVSKGSVE
-1403 SFDIHEAGQGY
+1403 SFDIHEAGEGY
-1414 KVGDLVTFDNTGTN
+1414 KVGDISKFDNTGTN

-1434 SVSSITGKT
+1434 FVSSVTGKT

-1454 QNTKL
+1454 QNAKL
-1459 VWDKSGQIFVHSS
+1459 IWDKSGQIFVHTS
-1472 QPHTLLDGDTVVV
+1472 QPHTLIDNDTVVI

-1516 ITAAGI
+1516 ITASGI
-1522 VTDMF
+1522 VTDIF
-1527 VSTIPNISVGSTIG
+1527 VSTVPNISAGSTIG

-1547 SVLNIFP
+1547 SVLNVFP
-1554 DRRVIRAVTE
+1554 DRRVIRAITE
-1564 HTAGIHTSSTEVTE
+1564 HTAGIHTASTELIE
-1578 ITNKFTIPLTTPY
+1578 ISDKFSIPLTTPY
-1591 FESTLDDK
+1591 FESKLDNK
-1599 VFFNPTQEL
+1599 IFFNPTQEL

-1636 SIFIPNHPFTQNQQV
+1636 SIFIPNHPFTQNQEV

-1670 TFNIPESGETQTL
+1670 TFNIPETGESQNL

-1697 QVGLTTSTD
+1697 QIGLTTSTD
-1706 GLFFRSFNSNAN
+1706 GLFFRSFNSNNN
-1718 DSDFRYSIESNF
+1718 DTDFEYSIESNF
-1730 SQETAKVEKIKS
+1730 TQETARVEKIKS
-1742 TISISTAHGLENG
+1742 TVSISTAHGLENG

-1772 SESILLKYDAA
+1772 SESILVKYNADHE
-1783 NDKILVNP
+1783 KILINP
-1791 ISFGSTSVNLTKNEF
+1791 ISFGSTAVNLTKNEF
-1806 ELTSHG
+1806 ELTSHDFK
-1812 LETGEKIFYNST
+1812 TGEKVFYNSS

-1834 YFVHRIDDNKF
+1834 YYVHRVDDNKF
-1845 NLSLTRKDT
+1845 KLSLTKNDS
-1854 LSEPPLVIDLK
+1854 LSEPPLIIDLR

-1872 ISKINPV
+1872 IAKVNPL
-1879 ISVIRNNNLVFNT
+1879 IPVIRNNNLVFNMS
-1892 GDSSLNGYNL
+1892 DASLSGYGM
-1902 KIFYDNNFNN
+1902 KIFYDNKFNN

-1918 STTNF
+1918 ATTGF
-1923 SVISA
+1923 SVVSS
-1928 GSTTTVYYDS
+1928 GSTVTVYYNND
-1938 ELPSKIY
+1938 LPSKIY
-1945 YSLERGGYISTADTD
+1945 YSLEKSGFISTADTD
-1960 VKNYSE
+1960 VSNYSE
-1966 ISFEDSSYNE
+1966 IVYEDSSYND

-1987 FNISVSK
+1987 FDISVGES
-1994 KPEQLSYIKTTA
+1994 PEQLSYFKTTA

-2014 YAAEGGVGSLSLSF
+2014 YAAEGGVGSLNLTF
-2028 GGANYKKLPEF
+2028 GGANYKRLPEF

-2052 IPVSSTVGRIKEIN
+2052 IPVSKSIGRIREFA

-2079 LNPEVYISPNII
+2079 LNPEVYISPNIT
-2091 VVNRN
+2091 VVDRN
-2096 EITDIEII
+2096 EITDIEILD
-2104 NGGKGYSSPPDLSL
+2104 GGKGYTSPPNLSL
-2118 VNPTTGVKY
+2118 VNPETGTKY
-2127 DTGVI
+2127 DTGLI

-2138 SSIDEIEVVETPVGL
+2138 SAISEIEILETPVGL
-2153 DEITNLVFAE
+2153 NEITNIIFAE
-2163 NNDNGIGINSCFS
+2163 NGDNGIGINSCFT
-2176 NTAGIVTCFLATP
+2176 NTTGIVTCFLATP
-2189 IIGFQAAPFAVG
+2189 ITGFSAAPFAVG
-2201 DKVFVEGIVNIDDD
+2201 DKIFVEGIVNIDDS
-2215 NTNTPGDGF
+2215 NPNTPGDGF
-2224 NSADNKYNFYD
+2224 NSADNRYNFYD

-2254 VSSNPGIAVTS
+2254 VSTNPGIAVTS

-2270 SVIKKTNY
+2270 SIIKKDNY

-2283 TQAPRAFN
+2283 TQSPKAFKVG
-2291 ISEKIFTKE
+2291 EKVFTKI
-2300 GSNFVER
+2300 GSSFVER
-2307 DLVVTE
+2307 DLIITE
-2313 NLNDTI
+2313 NLNDSI

-2325 DLSVG
+2325 ELSVG
-2330 QQILGQNSGTLA
+2330 DRIFGQNSGTLA

-2347 KNNKAKFIVDY
+2347 NENKATFKVDY
-2358 SLRKDTGWSDD
+2358 SLRKDTGWSNDT
-2369 IGKLNLD
+2369 GKLNLD

-2383 DYYQNLSYTIKSGQ
+2383 DYYQNLSYTIKSSQ
-2397 TYDTLASTVNG
+2397 TYDKLSSTVNG

-2423 TSTAKV
+2423 TSESKV
-2429 SIGSSIDST
+2429 SRVGIGSTLQST
-2438 STASLDIITEKRVDT
+2438 STATLDIVSEKRVDT
-2453 LNFFDNAIDV
+2453 LNFFDLGIDI
-2463 DTLPDE
+2463 DTLPDD

-2482 RKLSDFVNCISNRVL
+2482 KKLSDFINCISNRVL

-2510 GNESELFT
+2510 GDQSELFV
-2518 DAHDYSLLDGY
+2518 DAHDYSILDGY
-2529 SRFLVQVIDPAG
+2529 SRFLVQVVDPAG

-2555 TGDIITFEK
+2555 SGDIITFEK

-2571 DRQIANIEGDLTDDT
+2571 DHQIANIEGDLTDST

-2615 GSTSITIGF
+2615 GSTSIAIGF
-2624 VDLISSN
+2624 VDLVSSN
-2631 QIVSTGSTA
+2631 QIVSTGSTS

-2659 INGTT
+2659 INGVT
-2664 NERTYAEIFIDHN
+2664 NERTYAEIFIDHD

-2692 NDTISDRFI
+2692 NDSISDRFI
-2701 GTFTSNIN
+2701 GTFTSSIN
-2709 SGVLTLDYE
+2709 SGILTLDYT
-2718 NTDSDDVTVRT
+2718 NTDSNDVTVRT

-2742 THIFKATGQPDA
+2742 THIFKASGQPDA
-2754 SVNTARLQT
+2754 SVNSARLQT
-2763 NFVSIASTGTVFS
+2763 NYVSIASTGTVFS

-2813 TQYPFLPVGAGNTTG
+2813 TQYPFLPVGTGNTTG

-2836 NGSNLDIKFFPDAGV
+2836 SGSNLNIKFFPDAGV

-2870 NLPEVLSYGAITE
+2870 NLPEVLSYGAVRE
-2883 ELITSAYNA
+2883 ELLTSAYNA

-2900 TDFDVK
+2900 TDFNIK
-2906 HEGIPIF
+2906 HEGVPIF

-2919 TTALNVTT
+2919 TTALDVST
-2927 NVFNV
+2927 NIFNIP
-2932 KDHFFNTGEKLTY
+2932 DHFFNTGEKLTY
-2945 AAGSTFSGVTATS
+2945 AFGSTFSGVTGSS
-2958 IQSGGSNISSTVYAI
+2958 IQTGGSNIPTTLYAI

-2988 ALSGTAINFSS
+2988 ALAGTSINFSS
-2999 VGSGNAHTLTMDKK
+2999 AGSGNAHTLTMDKK

-3024 AQSPIAFTKL
+3024 VQSPLAFTKL
-3034 SYTLKDNFGSVG
+3034 SYTLQDNFGSVG
-3046 AGETVFA
+3046 AGESVFA
-3053 LSGIGTIS
+3053 LSGIGTIA
-3061 SGDLIKIDDEFVKV
+3061 SGDLIKVDDEFMKI

-3096 IDVERGVVGSTAASH
+3096 IDVERGVVGSSAASH

-3137 LGNSTNVIDDE
+3137 LGNSTNVFNDD
-3148 TLIPEARST
+3148 TLLPEPRST
-3157 FGGRVYTRQDYST
+3157 FGGRVYTRQDYTT

-3218 SNNAGNIYDF
+3218 TNNAENIYDF

-3239 FTGITGGSNNLIIS
+3239 FTGITDSSGNLILS
-3253 NEDVNK
+3253 DEDVNK

-3266 VIVSLGSTNGLGFA
+3266 VIVSLGSTSGLGFA
-3280 PLVGAAVTAVKNQNG
+3280 PLVGAAVTAVKNQSG
-3295 VITAVGIGTRDIHGS
+3295 TLTAVGIGTRDIHGS

-3386 CSKDHFQTLHPY
+3386 CSKDHFKTLHPY

-3418 TITATTTNTITIN
+3418 TITAKTTDTITIN

-3487 LGVGATTETGKN
+3487 LGIGATTETGKN
-3499 LLITV
+3499 LLVTV
-3504 DVGPTSTVGIGSTL
+3504 DVGPASTVGIGSTL
-3518 REVKSFKI
+3518 HEVTSFSI
-3526 ARQGYGFRNGDV
+3526 ARQGYGFRKGDV

-3553 VQDFELTV
+3553 VNDFELTV

-3567 SFAAWQFGELD
+3567 SFASWQFGELD
-3578 NVDSIKNL
+3578 NVDSVKDL

-3593 FPLQFNDELLSFET
+3593 FPLEFNKELLSFET
-3607 TSNEIDLNA
+3607 TSNDFDLNA

-3629 GQHYQFEGGTSFTF
+3629 GKHYQFEGGTSFTF
-3643 TEAPDEDDKV
+3643 SEAPDEDDKI
-3653 DIFFYRGTRG
+3653 DIFFYRGKRG
-3663 TDSASVNTVETV
+3663 VDSVSVNIIESV

-3684 KNDYLSGTITQE
+3684 KNNTISGTISQD

-3702 ITNSDKVET
+3702 ITTSDKVET

-3717 GISTVPRPVSWTK
+3717 GISTAPKPISWTK
-3730 QKIDKEIAGEFVSK
+3730 QKVDKSIAGVDVSK
-3744 ARDSIEPLVYP
+3744 ARDSIEPMVYP
-3755 TARVISDL
+3755 TARIISDL
-3763 STSGTEVFLD
+3763 STSGTELFVD
-3773 NGKLFDYEVGSPI
+3773 NGRIFDYESGGDL
-3786 NIDALIVNTS
+3786 DALLVNTS
-3796 ADPVAA
+3796 GDPVAA
-3802 AITAVVS
+3802 AITATVS
-3809 AAGTISS
+3809 AGGTISA
-3816 LTIGNGGSGQSGTVS
+3816 LTIGSGGSGYSGSPTI
-3831 VKISKPFSVGF
+3831 KISRPFSVGF
-3842 QTNFVP
+3842 STFFVP
-3848 DGTNTV
+3848 DGSTSV
-3854 TGIGSTA
+3854 AGIGSTA

-3869 GVVTAT
+3869 GVITGA
-3875 TIVNPGFGYSQAQ
+3875 TIVNPGFGYTQAH
-3888 PPQVITSIPTVSLEN
+3888 PPQVLASIPTVSLEN
-3903 ITNAGVATGFS
+3903 VTGAGATGFS

-3924 GIGGHPLGLEF
+3924 GIGGNPLALEF
-3935 FITHPSLGATK
+3935 FITHPS
-3946 NASPIS
+3946 IS
-3952 DGDRIL
+3952 ALAVNNRVL

-3964 GFGITSIDGHDSSIV
+3964 GFGITSIDGHNSSIV

-3988 IFKVDEIYVLDNV
+3988 VYKVDAFSENNNA
-4001 GVLTCNILSTTNVVG
+4001 GKLTCNILSTTSVVG

-4021 ALLNPCG
+4021 SATNPCG
-4028 TLSFGKISGFS
+4028 TLSFGKISGFT
-4039 RSSSPI
+4039 RSSTPI
-4045 SIGVTGLTID
+4045 SIGVTGFT
-4055 AGLSTFPILQ
+4055 ASTGLSTFPILQ

-4073 TGGLSKSL
+4073 TGGLSK

>member
-43 EHQSGAIDLS
+43 EHQSGATDLA

-60 KLDNLTPEVV
+60 KLDNLTNEVIT
-70 KGKTTLYSGITS
+70 GKTTLYSGITS

-89 YSTKGFPEQYGLF
+89 YTTKGFPDQYGLF
-102 KIDNEIFTY
+102 KIDDEIFTY
-111 TGVTTNTFT
+111 TGITTNTFT

-129 SSYRTDL
+129 SSYRTNL

-144 ETSQEEHDAGR
+144 ETSQASHEAGK

-164 LKEFYKKL
+164 LKEFYRKL

-180 ENVDFVSDLDV
+180 ENVDFVSNLDV
-191 NNFIKEARTFYEAK
+191 NNFIKEARSFYEAK
-205 GTEESFKILFKVLY
+205 GTEESFKILFKVLF
-219 GETPSVIDLEQ
+219 GETPKVIDLEQ

-259 GQTIKKASDLATQ
+259 GQTIKKASDLETK

-286 STYFKL
+286 NTYFKL

-319 VSVGSSV
+319 VSIGSSV

-334 FGTTGTLLS
+334 FGATGTLLS

-364 DNSMSVKSPIRTNDV
+364 DNAMGVKSPIRTNDV

-384 EGDLSKKVE
+384 DGDLTKKVE
-393 IRITGVLSDVET
+393 IRLTGVLSDVET

-432 GKTYKQIFANS
+432 NKTYKQIFANS

-452 YVDNTNNGFNLK
+452 YVDNTSNGFNLK

-497 IVGKRVTLDGL
+497 IVGNKVTLDGL
-508 GNFSPSTTTEYS
+508 GNFSPSSTTEYS

-534 LVYGNDLITA
+534 LLYGNDLITA
-544 DIQNLYTENENNFYV
+544 DIQNMYTEKENNFFV

-567 TLTKNLDQAIITS
+567 TLTKKLDQAIITS
-580 LVSTNLQ
+580 LISTNLQ
-587 EFNSNKLKYSV
+587 EFDTNKLKFSV
-598 LVFNS
+598 IAFDS

-622 DGLENGNSYFIK
+622 DGLEDNVSYFVK
-634 VLADK
+634 VLSDK

-653 DNSTKP
+653 DNSTTP

-666 PPSSGFHKFTLVTQ
+666 PSTSGFHKFTLVTQ
-680 KTQFIHPQ
+680 KTQFIYPQ

-706 VTTPGALGMLVN
+706 VTLPGALGMLVN

-733 GPLESVRVYNGGANF
+733 GPLESVRVYNGGTNF
-748 DVINLPSVTVEAGL
+748 DVVNLPSVTISSGL

-793 TITGGNSTGAI
+793 TITGGNSTGSI
-804 LDAQLEERHRTLS
+804 LEAQLEERQRILT
-817 FDARQT
+817 FDGRQST
-823 TAGGGVD
+823 VGGGVD
-830 VTDDTI
+830 VTNDNIT
-836 SFPQNH
+836 FPRNH

-847 DEIIYNRN
+847 DEIIYSRN
-855 GNNAIGVG
+855 GNTAIGVG
-863 IRTTAYQDG
+863 IKTTAYQDG

-884 SVYVAEVV
+884 AVYVAEVV

-923 HKFRIKKAKNTI
+923 HKFRTKKSNNTI
-935 SKISIIDEG
+935 SKISIINEG

-970 HGFNDGEVI
+970 HGFESGEVI

-1015 GTISANYDRNNY
+1015 GTISANYERNNY

-1042 PPINV
+1042 PNVVV
-1047 TVNAEIVGG
+1047 TVNADIIGG
-1056 VGVITATPVIKGQII
+1056 VGVITATPVIKGSISDV
-1071 NAYLYNSGTG
+1071 YLYNNGTG

-1098 SGKGAELKPIIDGGK
+1098 TGKGAEFKPIIDGGK
-1113 IISVQVTNTG
+1113 IINVQVTNTG
-1123 SEYTSPPDLEVV
+1123 SEYTSAPELEVV
-1135 GIGSGI
+1135 GIGSGT

-1177 RGSNASLEASVR
+1177 RGSGASLDASVR
-1189 HLTLNNHER
+1189 HLTVNNHVR

-1205 DTDDGLQYGMVGYS
+1205 DTEDGLQYGVIGYS
-1219 TSIGLSEF
+1219 TAIGLSEF
-1227 GDNSIIHSPIIG
+1227 GDDSIDHSPIIG

-1244 NPIYGPYGYDDASN
+1244 NPIYGPYGYDNPSN

-1263 RNLST
+1263 RNLSP
-1268 SYSLSSS
+1268 SYVLSPSTLTN
-1275 DVVDRPTGFTN
+1275 RPSGFTN

-1293 KFDNSGD
+1293 KFNDSGD

-1328 TQTSVFPH
+1328 TQTSVFPY
-1336 YIGNSYRSNLITQ
+1336 YIGNTYRSKLITQ
-1349 DTDQTFDFN
+1349 DVDQSYDFN

-1365 TLPYAVGD
+1365 TLPYAVAD
-1373 SGSDNDF
+1373 NGSDNDF

-1393 IESVSKGSVQ
+1393 IESVTKGSVK

-1414 KVGDLVTFDNTGTN
+1414 KVGDLVNFDNTDTN

-1434 SVSSITGKT
+1434 FVDSVTGKT

-1454 QNTKL
+1454 QNAKL
-1459 VWDKSGQIFVHSS
+1459 IWNKSGQISVHTN
-1472 QPHTLLDGDTVVV
+1472 QPHTLLDNDTVVI

-1495 TGEHVIGVS
+1495 TGEHIIGVS

-1516 ITAAGI
+1516 ITASGI

-1527 VSTIPNISVGSTIG
+1527 VATVPNISIGSTIG

-1554 DRRVIRAVTE
+1554 NRKVIRAITE
-1564 HTAGIHTSSTEVTE
+1564 HTAGIHTASTEIVE
-1578 ITNKFTIPLTTPY
+1578 ITDKFTIPLTTPY
-1591 FESTLDDK
+1591 FKSELDDK

-1621 IVIGNIPIPTSIPNQ
+1621 IIIGNIPIPTSIPTQ
-1636 SIFIPNHPFTQNQQV
+1636 SIFIPKHPFVQNQQV

-1670 TFNIPESGETQTL
+1670 TFNIPETGETQTL
-1683 FVINKSKN
+1683 FIINKSEN

-1697 QVGLTTSTD
+1697 EVGLTTSTD
-1706 GLFFRSFNSNAN
+1706 GLFFRSFNSNNN
-1718 DSDFRYSIESNF
+1718 DTDFEYSIESNF
-1730 SQETAKVEKIKS
+1730 TQETARIEKIKS
-1742 TISISTAHGLENG
+1742 TISISTAHGLETG
-1755 DIVTLTVK
+1755 DIVNLTVK
-1763 PKQSLGVGT
+1763 PKQSLGIGT
-1772 SESILLKYDAA
+1772 SESILVKYNADHE
-1783 NDKILVNP
+1783 KILVNP
-1791 ISFGSTSVNLTKNEF
+1791 ISFGSTAVNLTKNEF
-1806 ELTSHG
+1806 ELTSHDFK
-1812 LETGEKIFYNST
+1812 TGEKVFYNSN

-1834 YFVHRIDDNKF
+1834 YYVHRVDDNKF
-1845 NLSLTRKDT
+1845 NLSVTRKDS
-1854 LSEPPLVIDLK
+1854 LKEPPLIVNLG

-1872 ISKINPV
+1872 ISKINPPIPV
-1879 ISVIRNNNLVFNT
+1879 IKTNNLVFNMS
-1892 GDSSLNGYNL
+1892 DSSLSGYDM
-1902 KIFYDNNFNN
+1902 KIFYDSSFNN
-1912 ELVSIG
+1912 EFVSTGATTGFSVVSSG
-1918 STTNF
+1918 ST
-1923 SVISA
+1923 V
-1928 GSTTTVYYDS
+1928 TVYYDDS
-1938 ELPSKIY
+1938 LPSKIY
-1945 YSLERGGYISTADTD
+1945 YSLEKSGFISTADVD
-1960 VKNYSE
+1960 VSNYSE
-1966 ISFEDSSYNE
+1966 IVFEDSSYDNS
-1976 TYTISGVGATT
+1976 YTISGVGATT
-1987 FNISVSK
+1987 FDISVNES
-1994 KPEQLSYIKTTA
+1994 PEQLSYVKTTA
-2006 DLSYTTKS
+2006 DITYTTKS
-2014 YAAEGGVGSLSLSF
+2014 YAAEGGVGSLYLTF

-2052 IPVSSTVGRIKEIN
+2052 IPVSSQVGRIKEFT

-2079 LNPEVYISPNII
+2079 LNPEVYISPNIT
-2091 VVNRN
+2091 VVDRN
-2096 EITDIEII
+2096 EIISVDILD
-2104 NGGKGYSSPPDLSL
+2104 GGEGYTSPPDLSL
-2118 VNPTTGVKY
+2118 VNPENGTKY
-2127 DTGVI
+2127 DTGLI

-2138 SSIDEIEVVETPVGL
+2138 SAISGIEILETPVGL
-2153 DEITNLVFAE
+2153 NEVTNIIFAE
-2163 NNDNGIGINSCFS
+2163 NGDNGIGINSCFS
-2176 NTAGIVTCFLATP
+2176 NTTGIVTCFLATP
-2189 IIGFQAAPFAVG
+2189 ITGFTANPFAVG
-2201 DKVFVEGIVNIDDD
+2201 DKVFVEGILNIL
-2215 NTNTPGDGF
+2215 NIGDGF

-2235 VISYSNTNPAK
+2235 VIEYSNTNPAK

-2254 VSSNPGIAVTS
+2254 VSTNPGIAVTS

-2270 SVIKKTNY
+2270 SIIKKDNY
-2278 PTFKV
+2278 PIFQV
-2283 TQAPRAFN
+2283 TQAPKAFTEG
-2291 ISEKIFTKE
+2291 EKVFTKV
-2300 GSNFVER
+2300 GSTFVER
-2307 DLVVTE
+2307 DLIITE
-2313 NLNDTI
+2313 NLNDTV

-2325 DLSVG
+2325 ELSVG
-2330 QQILGQNSGTLA
+2330 EKIFGQNSGTLA
-2342 TIKIL
+2342 TIKL
-2347 KNNKAKFIVDY
+2347 LNENKATFKVDY
-2358 SLRKDTGWSDD
+2358 SVRKDTGWSDD

-2383 DYYQNLSYTIKSGQ
+2383 DYYQNLSYTIKSSQ
-2397 TYDTLASTVNG
+2397 TYDKLSSTVNG
-2408 LLHPTGLKNFSDTGI
+2408 LLHPTGLKNFADTGI
-2423 TSTAKV
+2423 TSESKV
-2429 SIGSSIDST
+2429 SRVGIGSTLDST
-2438 STASLDIITEKRVDT
+2438 STATLDIVSEKRVDT
-2453 LNFFDNAIDV
+2453 LNFFDLGVDI
-2463 DTLPDE
+2463 DTLPDDV
-2469 INPTKSKF
+2469 NPTKSKF

-2482 RKLSDFVNCISNRVL
+2482 KKLSDFINCISNRVL
-2497 SIDDFSLEFSNAG
+2497 SIDDLSSQFSNAG
-2510 GNESELFT
+2510 GSESELFV
-2518 DAHDYSLLDGY
+2518 DAHDYNLIDGY

-2571 DRQIANIEGDLTDDT
+2571 DRQIANIEGDLTDGT

-2631 QIVSTGSTA
+2631 QIISAGSTN
-2640 NLLYRESG
+2640 NLLYREAG
-2648 KTESLFVNAEM
+2648 KTESLFVNAE
-2659 INGTT
+2659 ILNGTT
-2664 NERTYAEIFIDHN
+2664 NESTYAEIFIDHD
-2677 DTNTFTSEFYFDNDS
+2677 DTNTFTSEFYFDNDA

-2701 GTFTSNIN
+2701 GTFTSSIS
-2709 SGVLTLDYE
+2709 SGILTLDYV
-2718 NTDSDDVTVRT
+2718 NTDPNDVTVRT

-2754 SVNTARLQT
+2754 SVNSARLQT
-2763 NFVSIASTGTVFS
+2763 NYVSIASTGTVFS
-2776 VGKSDVSTVKAIA
+2776 VGKSDVTTVKAIA

-2813 TQYPFLPVGAGNTTG
+2813 TQYPFLPVGTGNTTG

-2865 TTDFV
+2865 TSDLV
-2870 NLPEVLSYGAITE
+2870 NIPDILSYGTISE
-2883 ELITSAYNA
+2883 EVIVAGYNA

-2900 TDFDVK
+2900 TDFDIK
-2906 HEGIPIF
+2906 HEGTPIF

-2919 TTALNVTT
+2919 TTALDVST
-2927 NVFNV
+2927 NIFNV
-2932 KDHFFNTGEKLTY
+2932 PDHFFNTGEKLTY
-2945 AAGSTFSGVTATS
+2945 AFGSSFSGVTATS
-2958 IQSGGSNISSTVYAI
+2958 IQTGGSNIPTTVYAI
-2973 KVGSDE
+2973 KSGSDE
-2979 FKLATSRNN
+2979 FKLATTRNN
-2988 ALSGTAINFSS
+2988 ALAGTAINFSS
-2999 VGSGNAHTLTMDKK
+2999 AGSGNAHTLTMDKK
-3013 LSKAIISIDGV
+3013 LSKAIISIDGI

-3034 SYTLKDNFGSVG
+3034 SYTLQDNFGSVG
-3046 AGETVFA
+3046 AAESVFA
-3053 LSGIGTIS
+3053 LSGIGTIG
-3061 SGDLIKIDDEFVKV
+3061 SGDLLKVDDEFMRV
-3075 KLVGLGTTAV
+3075 KLVGLGITAS
-3085 GPITGTGTFNL
+3085 GPIIGSGAFNL
-3096 IDVERGVVGSTAASH
+3096 VNVERGVVGTSAASH

-3137 LGNSTNVIDDE
+3137 LGNSTRVVDPV

-3157 FGGRVYTRQDYST
+3157 FGGRVYTRQDYTT

-3239 FTGITGGSNNLIIS
+3239 FTGITDSSNNLILS

-3280 PLVGAAVTAVKNQNG
+3280 PLAGAAVTAVKNQNG
-3295 VITAVGIGTRDIHGS
+3295 VITAVGIGTADTHGS

-3360 FVITIPGHNLNVN
+3360 FVITIPGHNLTTS

-3386 CSKDHFQTLHPY
+3386 CSKDHFVTLHPY

-3418 TITATTTNTITIN
+3418 AITATTSNTITIN

-3478 NLEVVGVSR
+3478 NLEVVGISR
-3487 LGVGATTETGKN
+3487 LGQGATTETGRN
-3499 LLITV
+3499 LLVTV
-3504 DVGPTSTVGIGSTL
+3504 DVGPASTVGIGSTL
-3518 REVKSFKI
+3518 HEVTSFKI
-3526 ARQGYGFRNGDV
+3526 ARQGYGFRKGDV

-3567 SFAAWQFGELD
+3567 SFASWQFGELD

-3586 QNGSRTR
+3586 QNGTRTR
-3593 FPLQFNDELLSFET
+3593 FPLEFNKELLSFET
-3607 TSNEIDLNA
+3607 TSSEMDLNA

-3643 TEAPDEDDKV
+3643 SEAPDEGDKV
-3653 DIFFYRGTRG
+3653 DIFFYRGKRG
-3663 TDSASVNTVETV
+3663 VDSTSVNTVETV
-3675 KQGDILTLN
+3675 KKGDILTLN
-3684 KNDYLSGTITQE
+3684 KNDTIDNSLSQD

-3702 ITNSDKVET
+3702 ITTSDKVET

-3717 GISTVPRPVSWTK
+3717 GISTAPKPISWTK
-3730 QKIDKEIAGEFVSK
+3730 QKVDKNIAGENISK
-3744 ARDSIEPLVYP
+3744 ARDSIEPLVFP
-3755 TARVISDL
+3755 TARIISDL
-3763 STSGTEVFLD
+3763 STSGTELFLD
-3773 NGKLFDYEVGSPI
+3773 NGRLFDYEVGSPI

-3796 ADPVAA
+3796 GNSVAA
-3802 AITAVVS
+3802 AITATVS
-3809 AAGTISS
+3809 AAGTISA
-3816 LTIGNGGSGQSGTVS
+3816 LTIGSGGSGQSGTVS
-3831 VKISKPFSVGF
+3831 IKISNPFSVGV

-3848 DGTNTV
+3848 DGTSTV
-3854 TGIGSTA
+3854 AGIGSTA

-3875 TIVNPGFGYSQAQ
+3875 TIVNPGFGYSQSR

-3903 ITNAGVATGFS
+3903 INNAGVATGFS

-3924 GIGGHPLGLEF
+3924 GIGGNPLALEF
-3935 FITHPSLGATK
+3935 FVTHS
-3946 NASPIS
+3946 SIS
-3952 DGDRIL
+3952 ALAANNRVL
-3958 VSDTVT
+3958 VSDSVT
-3964 GFGITSIDGHDSSIV
+3964 GFGITSIDGHNSSIV

-3988 IFKVDEIYVLDNV
+3988 VYKVDAFSRVANAGI
-4001 GVLTCNILSTTNVVG
+4001 LTCNVLSTTSVVG

-4021 ALLNPCG
+4021 STTNPCG
-4028 TLSFGKISGFS
+4028 TLSFGKISGFT

-4045 SIGVTGLTID
+4045 SIGVTGLNID

-4065 RRGTGLRD
+4065 RRGTGLRE
-4073 TGGLSKSL
+4073 TGGLSK

>member
-16 LANQLPDFIRAESPK
+16 LANQLPDFIRAESPR
-31 TLDFLKQYYISQ
+31 TLDFLKQYYVSQ
-43 EHQSGAIDLS
+43 EHQSGATDLA

-60 KLDNLTPEVV
+60 KLDNLTPEVIS
-70 KGKTTLYSGITS
+70 GKTTLYSGISS
-82 TTDSVQV
+82 TTDTVQV
-89 YSTKGFPEQYGLF
+89 YSTKSFPNEYGLF
-102 KIDNEIFTY
+102 KIDDEIFTY
-111 TGVTTNTFT
+111 TGITTNTFT
-120 GVVRGFSGI
+120 GVIRGFSGI

-136 NAEELLFE
+136 NAEELIFE
-144 ETSQEEHDAGR
+144 ETSQTSHDAGK

-172 KYTLTPGL
+172 KFTLTPGL
-180 ENVDFVSDLDV
+180 EDVDFVSDLDV
-191 NNFIKEARTFYEAK
+191 NNFIKEARSFYEAK
-205 GTEESFKILFKVLY
+205 GTEESFKILFKVLF
-219 GETPSVIDLEQ
+219 GETPKVIDLEQ
-230 YLPKPSSAEFLRR
+230 YLPKPSSAQFLRR

-286 STYFKL
+286 NTYFKL

-304 EGTFEIQPKTSNINP
+304 EGTFEIQPKTANINP

-334 FGTTGTLLS
+334 FGTTGTLIS
-343 GDNIITYSSK
+343 SENIITYSSK

-364 DNSMSVKSPIRTNDV
+364 DNAMDTKSSIRTNDV

-384 EGDLSKKVE
+384 EGDITKKVE
-393 IRITGVLSDVET
+393 IRLTGVLSDVET
-405 IGDVSSVSEGEKIY
+405 LGDVSSTTEGEKIY

-427 KNPEF
+427 KNPDF
-432 GKTYKQIFANS
+432 NKTYKQIFANS

-452 YVDNTNNGFNLK
+452 FVDNTNNGFNLK

-489 FADATVKT
+489 FANATVKT
-497 IVGKRVTLDGL
+497 IVDNKVTLDGL
-508 GNFSPSTTTEYS
+508 GNFSASPTTEYS
-520 IRRKLETVNSSGAP
+520 IRRKLKTVSSNGAP
-534 LVYGNDLITA
+534 LIYGNNLITA
-544 DIQNLYTENENNFYV
+544 DIQNMYSEKENNFFV

-587 EFNSNKLKYSV
+587 EFDSNKLKYSV
-598 LVFNS
+598 LAFNS
-603 DVPFKTG
+603 SVPFRTG

-622 DGLENGNSYFIK
+622 DGLEDGVSYFVK
-634 VLADK
+634 VLADD

-653 DNSTKP
+653 DNSISP
-659 TREYFSA
+659 SREYFSA
-666 PPSSGFHKFTLVTQ
+666 PSTSGFHKFTLVTQ
-680 KTQFIHPQ
+680 KTQFINPQ

-694 PYSLDVKTGKNT
+694 PYSLDVKTGENT
-706 VTTPGALGMLVN
+706 LTAPGSLGMLVN

-733 GPLESVRVYNGGANF
+733 GPLESVRVYNGGRNF
-748 DVINLPSVTVEAGL
+748 DVINLPSVTVSAGL

-776 EVYIDPQDFDV
+776 EVFVDPQNFDV

-793 TITGGNSTGAI
+793 TITGGNSTGAV

-817 FDARQT
+817 FDGRQLS
-823 TAGGGVD
+823 AGGGVD
-830 VTDDTI
+830 VNDDTI
-836 SFPQNH
+836 SFLQNH

-863 IRTTAYQDG
+863 VRTTAYQDG

-923 HKFRIKKAKNTI
+923 HKFRTKKANNTI
-935 SKISIIDEG
+935 SKISIINAG
-944 TDFEN
+944 TEFEN

-960 TAHDTIFFKN
+960 TAHDSIFFKN
-970 HGFNDGEVI
+970 HGFNSGELI

-985 TIIGGLDTNLQYKVI
+985 TNIGGLDTNLQYRVI

-1010 NAGAA
+1010 NAGVA
-1015 GTISANYDRNNY
+1015 GTISANYERNNY
-1027 VNIVSVGSSEQFFAY
+1027 VDIVSIGSSEQFFAY
-1042 PPINV
+1042 PPISV
-1047 TVNAEIVGG
+1047 TVNADIIGG
-1056 VGVITATPVIKGQII
+1056 VGVITATPVIKGSISDV
-1071 NAYLYNSGTG
+1071 YLYDAGTG

-1113 IISVQVTNTG
+1113 IINVQVTNTG

-1135 GIGSGI
+1135 GIGSGT

-1163 IGYTSATTSIKVTS
+1163 IGYTAATTSIKVTS
-1177 RGSNASLEASVR
+1177 RGSNASLEASIR
-1189 HLTLNNHER
+1189 GLTVNNHER

-1205 DTDDGLQYGMVGYS
+1205 DTEDGLQYGMIGYS
-1219 TSIGLSEF
+1219 TAIGLSEF
-1227 GDNSIIHSPIIG
+1227 GDDSINHSPIIG

-1244 NPIYGPYGYDDASN
+1244 NPIYGPFGYDDPTNS
-1258 ANSQI
+1258 NSQI
-1263 RNLST
+1263 RNLAT
-1268 SYSLSSS
+1268 SYVLSPSS
-1275 DVVDRPTGFTN
+1275 VVDRPSGFKN
-1286 GFFVDDY
+1286 EFFVDDY

-1328 TQTSVFPH
+1328 TQESVFPH
-1336 YIGNSYRSNLITQ
+1336 YIGDTYRSKLINQ
-1349 DTDQTFDFN
+1349 DVNQSFDFN
-1358 NSDLIRN
+1358 NSDLVRN

-1393 IESVSKGSVQ
+1393 IESVSKGSVK
-1403 SFDIHEAGQGY
+1403 SFDIHEAGERY
-1414 KVGDLVTFDNTGTN
+1414 KVGDLAKFDNTGTN

-1434 SVSSITGKT
+1434 FVNSVTGKT
-1443 VENLSTTIEDY
+1443 VENLSTIIEDY
-1454 QNTKL
+1454 QNVNL
-1459 VWDKSGQIFVHSS
+1459 IWNKSGEVSLHNTV
-1472 QPHTLLDGDTVVV
+1472 PHTLLDNDTVVI
-1485 SGISTFIAKL
+1485 SGVSTFIAKL

-1504 SEKTKLIADTPA
+1504 SEKTRLIAETPA

-1522 VTDMF
+1522 VTDIF
-1527 VSTIPNISVGSTIG
+1527 VSAIPNISVGSTIG

-1547 SVLNIFP
+1547 SVLNLFP
-1554 DRRVIRAVTE
+1554 DRKVIRAITE
-1564 HTAGIHTSSTEVTE
+1564 HTAGIHTASTEVIE
-1578 ITNKFTIPLTTPY
+1578 ITDKFTIPLTTPY
-1591 FESTLDDK
+1591 FESKLDDK
-1599 VFFNPTQEL
+1599 IFFNPTQEL

-1651 TLTKGGSTRIVAS
+1651 TLTKGGSTRIVVS

-1670 TFNIPESGETQTL
+1670 TFNIPETGDTQTL
-1683 FVINKSKN
+1683 FVINKSDN

-1697 QVGLTTSTD
+1697 QIGLTTSTD
-1706 GLFFRSFNSNAN
+1706 GLFFRSFNSNNN
-1718 DSDFRYSIESNF
+1718 DTDFEYSIESNF
-1730 SQETAKVEKIKS
+1730 TQETARVEKIKS
-1742 TISISTAHGLENG
+1742 TISISTAHNLENG

-1763 PKQSLGVGT
+1763 PKQSLGIGT
-1772 SESILLKYDAA
+1772 SESILVKYNVDH
-1783 NDKILVNP
+1783 DKILINP
-1791 ISFGSTSVNLTKNEF
+1791 ISFGSTAVNLSKNEF
-1806 ELTSHG
+1806 ELTSHDFR
-1812 LETGEKIFYNST
+1812 TGEKVFYNSS

-1834 YFVHRIDDNKF
+1834 YYVHRVDDNKF
-1845 NLSLTRKDT
+1845 NLSLTRKDS
-1854 LSEPPLVIDLK
+1854 LNEPPLIVDLK

-1872 ISKINPV
+1872 ISKVNPL
-1879 ISVIRNNNLVFNT
+1879 IPVIRNNNLVFNMS
-1892 GDSSLNGYNL
+1892 DASLSGYDM
-1902 KIFYDNNFNN
+1902 KIFYDNKFNN

-1918 STTNF
+1918 ATTGF
-1923 SVISA
+1923 SVVSS
-1928 GSTTTVYYDS
+1928 GSTVTVYYNDD
-1938 ELPSKIY
+1938 LPSKIY
-1945 YSLERGGYISTADTD
+1945 YSLEKSGFISTADTD
-1960 VKNYSE
+1960 VTNYSE
-1966 ISFEDSSYNE
+1966 IVYEDSSYND

-1987 FNISVSK
+1987 FDISVSES
-1994 KPEQLSYIKTTA
+1994 PEQLSYIKTTA

-2052 IPVSSTVGRIKEIN
+2052 IPVSSEIGRIKEFT

-2079 LNPEVYISPNII
+2079 LNPEVYISPNIT
-2091 VVNRN
+2091 VVDRN
-2096 EITDIEII
+2096 EIVSIDIID
-2104 NGGKGYSSPPDLSL
+2104 GGKGYTSPPNLSL
-2118 VNPTTGVKY
+2118 VNPETGTKY
-2127 DTGVI
+2127 DTGLI

-2138 SSIDEIEVVETPVGL
+2138 SAISELEILETPVGL
-2153 DEITNLVFAE
+2153 NEVTNIIFAE
-2163 NNDNGIGINSCFS
+2163 NGDNGIGINSCFT
-2176 NTAGIVTCFLATP
+2176 NTVGIVTCFLATP
-2189 IIGFQAAPFAVG
+2189 IVGFVAAPFAVG
-2201 DKVFVEGIVNIDDD
+2201 DKVFVEGIVNIL
-2215 NTNTPGDGF
+2215 NQGDGF

-2235 VISYSNTNPAK
+2235 VIEYTNTNPAK
-2246 LVFDASQF
+2246 VVFDASQF

-2270 SVIKKTNY
+2270 SIIRKDDY
-2278 PTFKV
+2278 PTFQV
-2283 TQAPRAFN
+2283 TQAPRAF
-2291 ISEKIFTKE
+2291 SKGEKLFTKV
-2300 GSNFVER
+2300 GSAFIER
-2307 DLVVTE
+2307 DLIVTE
-2313 NLNDTI
+2313 NLNDTV

-2325 DLSVG
+2325 ELSVG
-2330 QQILGQNSGTLA
+2330 DKIFGQNSGTVA
-2342 TIKIL
+2342 TIKLL
-2347 KNNKAKFIVDY
+2347 KENRAIFKVDY

-2369 IGKLNLD
+2369 TGKLNLD

-2383 DYYQNLSYTIKSGQ
+2383 DYYQNLSYTIKSTQ
-2397 TYDTLASTVNG
+2397 TYDKISSTVNG

-2423 TSTAKV
+2423 TTESKV
-2429 SIGSSIDST
+2429 TRVGIGSTLQST
-2438 STASLDIITEKRVDT
+2438 STATLDIVSEKRVDT
-2453 LNFFDNAIDV
+2453 LNFFDLGTDI
-2463 DTLPDE
+2463 DTLPDD

-2482 RKLSDFVNCISNRVL
+2482 KKLADFINCISNRVL
-2497 SIDDFSLEFSNAG
+2497 SIDDISLEFSNAG
-2510 GNESELFT
+2510 GNESELFV

-2529 SRFLVQVIDPAG
+2529 SRFLVQVIDPVG

-2555 TGDIITFEK
+2555 SGDIITFEK

-2571 DRQIANIEGDLTDDT
+2571 DRQIANIEGDLSDNT

-2631 QIVSTGSTA
+2631 QTVSTGSTV
-2640 NLLYRESG
+2640 NLLYRESE

-2659 INGTT
+2659 FNQGT
-2664 NERTYAEIFIDHN
+2664 NERTYAEIFIDHD

-2701 GTFTSNIN
+2701 GTFTSSIN
-2709 SGVLTLDYE
+2709 SGILTLDYT
-2718 NTDSDDVTVRT
+2718 NTDSNDVTVRT

-2742 THIFKATGQPDA
+2742 THIFKASGQPDD
-2754 SVNTARLQT
+2754 SVNSARLQT

-2776 VGKSDVSTVKAIA
+2776 VGKSDVTTVKAIA

-2813 TQYPFLPVGAGNTTG
+2813 TQYPFLPVGTGNTTG

-2836 NGSNLDIKFFPDAGV
+2836 NGSSLDIKFFPDAGV
-2851 SNVTV
+2851 SNITV

-2865 TTDFV
+2865 TSDFV
-2870 NLPEVLSYGAITE
+2870 NLPEVLSYGSISE
-2883 ELITSAYNA
+2883 EIITSAYNA

-2900 TDFDVK
+2900 TDFEVK
-2906 HEGIPIF
+2906 HDGVPIF

-2919 TTALNVTT
+2919 TISLNVST

-2945 AAGSTFSGVTATS
+2945 ATGSTFSSVTPTS
-2958 IQSGGSNISSTVYAI
+2958 IQTGGSNIPTTVYAI

-2979 FKLATSRNN
+2979 FKLATTRNN
-2988 ALSGTAINFSS
+2988 ALAGTAINFSS
-2999 VGSGNAHTLTMDKK
+2999 AGSGNAHTLTMDKK
-3013 LSKAIISIDGV
+3013 LTKAIISLDGV
-3024 AQSPIAFTKL
+3024 AQSPVAFTKL
-3034 SYTLKDNFGSVG
+3034 SYTLFDNYGSVG
-3046 AGETVFA
+3046 AGDTVFS

-3061 SGDLIKIDDEFVKV
+3061 SGDLLKVDDEFMKV
-3075 KLVGLGTTAV
+3075 NLVGLGVTAS
-3085 GPITGTGTFNL
+3085 GPIIGSGAFNL
-3096 IDVERGVVGSTAASH
+3096 VNVERGVVGTTAASH
-3111 NDGATARIHLGSYN
+3111 NDGAIARIHLGSYN

-3137 LGNSTNVIDDE
+3137 LGNSTNVIDDD
-3148 TLIPEARST
+3148 TLIPVARST
-3157 FGGRVYTRQDYST
+3157 FGGRVYQRQDYTT

-3188 TLTVGGANTTGI
+3188 TLSVGGANTTGI
-3200 ETGSGVLFLN
+3200 ETGSGVLFIN
-3210 DIFQTPTT
+3210 DVFQTPTT
-3218 SNNAGNIYDF
+3218 TNNSGNIYDF

-3239 FTGITGGSNNLIIS
+3239 FTGITDNNNDLILS
-3253 NEDVNK
+3253 DEDVNK

-3323 AYEHRFES
+3323 AYEHKFES

-3350 NAVYT
+3350 NAEYT

-3360 FVITIPGHNLNVN
+3360 FVITIPGHNLTTS

-3386 CSKDHFQTLHPY
+3386 CSKDHFKTLHPY

-3418 TITATTTNTITIN
+3418 PIIATTTDTITIN

-3487 LGVGATTETGKN
+3487 FGQGATTETGKN

-3504 DVGPTSTVGIGSTL
+3504 DVGAANTVGIGSTL
-3518 REVKSFKI
+3518 HEVKSFKI
-3526 ARQGYGFRNGDV
+3526 SRPGYGFRKGDV
-3538 FKPVGLVTDRGLGSV
+3538 FKPVGLVTDRGLASAI
-3553 VQDFELTV
+3553 QDFELTV

-3567 SFAAWQFGELD
+3567 SFASWQFGELD

-3586 QNGSRTR
+3586 QNGSRVR
-3593 FPLQFNDELLSFET
+3593 FPLFLNKELLSFET
-3607 TSNEIDLNA
+3607 TNPEIDLNA
-3616 VLLIFVNGVIQEP
+3616 ILLIFVNGVIQEP

-3643 TEAPDEDDKV
+3643 SEAPDEDDKV
-3653 DIFFYRGTRG
+3653 DIFFYRGSRG
-3663 TDSASVNTVETV
+3663 TDSISVNIVESV
-3675 KQGDILTLN
+3675 KKGDILTLN
-3684 KNDYLSGTITQE
+3684 KNDTISGTITQD

-3702 ITNSDKVET
+3702 ITTSDKVET

-3717 GISTVPRPVSWTK
+3717 GIGTASRPISWTK
-3730 QKIDKEIAGEFVSK
+3730 QKVDKNIAGEAVSK

-3755 TARVISDL
+3755 TGRIISDL
-3763 STSGTEVFLD
+3763 STSGTEIFVD
-3773 NGKLFDYEVGSPI
+3773 NGRLFDYEVGSPI
-3786 NIDALIVNTS
+3786 NIDALLVNTS
-3796 ADPVAA
+3796 GDPVAA
-3802 AITAVVS
+3802 AITATVS
-3809 AAGTISS
+3809 AAGTISA
-3816 LTIGNGGSGQSGTVS
+3816 LTIGSGGSGQTGTVS
-3831 VKISKPFSVGF
+3831 VKIAKPFSVGF
-3842 QTNFVP
+3842 PTNFLP
-3848 DGTNTV
+3848 DGSNTV

-3869 GVVTAT
+3869 GVITAT
-3875 TIVNPGFGYSQAQ
+3875 TIVNPGFGYSQAH
-3888 PPQVITSIPTVSLEN
+3888 PPQVITSIPTISLEN

-3924 GIGGHPLGLEF
+3924 GIGGNPLALEF
-3935 FITHPSLGATK
+3935 FVTHPS
-3946 NASPIS
+3946 IS
-3952 DGDRIL
+3952 ALSANNRVL

-3964 GFGITSIDGHDSSIV
+3964 GFGITSIDGHNLSIV
-3979 GIGTTFLNN
+3979 GVGNTFLDN
-3988 IFKVDEIYVLDNV
+3988 IYKVDAFSRVNNAGI
-4001 GVLTCNILSTTNVVG
+4001 LTCNILSTTSVVG

-4021 ALLNPCG
+4021 SATNPCG
-4028 TLSFGKISGFS
+4028 TLSFGKISGFT
-4039 RSSSPI
+4039 RSSTPI
-4045 SIGVTGLTID
+4045 SIGVTGFT
-4055 AGLSTFPILQ
+4055 ASTGLSTFPILQ

-4073 TGGLSKSL
+4073 TGGLSK

>member
-16 LANQLPDFIRAESPK
+16 LANQLPDYIRAESPK

-43 EHQSGAIDLS
+43 EHQSGATDLA

-60 KLDNLTPEVV
+60 KIDNLSPEIIS
-70 KGKTTLYSGITS
+70 GKTTLYSGISS

-89 YSTKGFPEQYGLF
+89 YSTKGFPNQYGLF
-102 KIDNEIFTY
+102 KIDDEIFTY
-111 TGVTTNTFT
+111 TGLTTNTFT

-129 SSYRTDL
+129 SSYRTNL

-144 ETSQEEHDAGR
+144 ETSQAAHEAGEE
-155 EVINLSSNF
+155 VFNLSSNF

-172 KYTLTPGL
+172 KYTYTPGL
-180 ENVDFVSDLDV
+180 EDLDFVSNLDV
-191 NNFIKEARTFYEAK
+191 NNFIKEARSFYESK
-205 GTEESFKILFKVLY
+205 GTEESYKILFKVLF
-219 GETPSVIDLEQ
+219 GEEPKVIDLEQ

-259 GQTIKKASDLATQ
+259 GQTIKKASDLTTQ

-304 EGTFEIQPKTSNINP
+304 EGTFEIQPKTANINP

-359 GCVGV
+359 GCDGV
-364 DNSMSVKSPIRTNDV
+364 DNAMGVKSPIRTNDV

-384 EGDLSKKVE
+384 DGDLTKKVE

-405 IGDVSSVSEGEKIY
+405 IGDVSSVTEGEKIY

-427 KNPEF
+427 KNPELN
-432 GKTYKQIFANS
+432 KTHKQIFANS

-452 YVDNTNNGFNLK
+452 FVDNFNNGFNLK
-464 TTPDPSALRV
+464 TTPDPSALKV
-474 GDIVDILLGSSETVA
+474 GDIVDVLLGASETVV
-489 FADATVKT
+489 FADATVQT
-497 IVGKRVTLDGL
+497 INGKQVTLGGL
-508 GNFSPSTTTEYS
+508 SGSPSATTDYS

-534 LVYGNDLITA
+534 LIYGNDLITA
-544 DIQNLYTENENNFYV
+544 DIQNLYTEKENCFYV

-587 EFNSNKLKYSV
+587 EFDTNKLKFSV
-598 LVFNS
+598 LSFNT
-603 DVPFKTG
+603 DVPFNTG

-622 DGLENGNSYFIK
+622 DGLDDGVSYFVK

-653 DNSTKP
+653 DNATTP

-666 PPSSGFHKFTLVTQ
+666 PATSGFHKFTLVTQ

-694 PYSLDVKTGKNT
+694 PYNLDVKTGKNT
-706 VTTPGALGMLVN
+706 ITSPGALGMLVN

-733 GPLESVRVYNGGANF
+733 GPLESVRVFNGGTNF
-748 DVINLPSVTVEAGL
+748 DVVNLPSITIEAGL
-762 TTALVQPVVKGKLT
+762 TTALVQPVVKGKLV
-776 EVYIDPQDFDV
+776 EVYVDPQDFDV

-793 TITGGNSTGAI
+793 TITGGNSTGAV
-804 LDAQLEERHRTLS
+804 LNAQLEERHRTLS
-817 FDARQT
+817 FDGRQST
-823 TAGGGVD
+823 VGGGVD
-830 VTDDTI
+830 VTNDNIT
-836 SFPQNH
+836 FLQNH

-847 DEIIYNRN
+847 DELIYNRN

-884 SVYVAEVV
+884 SVYVVEVV

-901 TQGDYSA
+901 TQADYSA
-908 GINTVGFTTAETSGI
+908 GINTVGFTTAETSGT
-923 HKFRIKKAKNTI
+923 HKFRTKKANNTI
-935 SKISIIDEG
+935 SKISIINAG

-949 RKLIVQPSGIS
+949 RKLTVQPTGIS

-970 HGFNDGEVI
+970 HGFNDGELV
-979 TYSTDG
+979 TYSTNG
-985 TIIGGLDTNLQYKVI
+985 TSIGGLDTNIRYKII
-1000 KLNEN
+1000 KLTND

-1015 GTISANYDRNNY
+1015 GTITANYDRNNY

-1047 TVNAEIVGG
+1047 TVNADIIGG
-1056 VGVITATPVIKGQII
+1056 VGVITATPVIKGSISDVYLN
-1071 NAYLYNSGTG
+1071 NAGTG

-1090 KKPDIFVK
+1090 KKPTITVK
-1098 SGKGAELKPIIDGGK
+1098 TGKGAELKPIIDDGK
-1113 IISVQVTNTG
+1113 IINVQVTNTG

-1135 GIGSGI
+1135 GIGSGT

-1163 IGYTSATTSIKVTS
+1163 IGYTAATTSIKVTS
-1177 RGSNASLEASVR
+1177 RGSNASLEATIR
-1189 HLTLNNHER
+1189 HLTLDNHER
-1198 HGDEILV
+1198 HGNEILV
-1205 DTDDGLQYGMVGYS
+1205 DTEDGLQYGMVGYS
-1219 TSIGLSEF
+1219 TAIGLTEF
-1227 GDNSIIHSPIIG
+1227 GDNSIDHSPIIG

-1258 ANSQI
+1258 SNSQI
-1263 RNLST
+1263 RNLTT
-1268 SYSLSSS
+1268 SYSLSTS
-1275 DVVDRPTGFTN
+1275 DVVDRPSGFIN

-1336 YIGNSYRSNLITQ
+1336 YIGNSYRSKLIEQ
-1349 DTDQTFDFN
+1349 SFDQTFDFN
-1358 NSDLIRN
+1358 NSDLVRN

-1414 KVGDLVTFDNTGTN
+1414 KVGDLATFDNTGTN

-1434 SVSSITGKT
+1434 SVSSVTGKT
-1443 VENLSTTIEDY
+1443 VENLATTIEDY
-1454 QNTKL
+1454 QNAKL
-1459 VWDKSGQIFVHSS
+1459 IWNKSGEVSVHTSS
-1472 QPHTLLDGDTVVV
+1472 PHTLLDNDTVVI

-1495 TGEHVIGVS
+1495 NGKHVIGIS
-1504 SEKTKLIADTPA
+1504 SEKTKLILDTPA

-1522 VTDMF
+1522 VTDVF

-1554 DRRVIRAVTE
+1554 DRRVIRAITE
-1564 HTAGIHTSSTEVTE
+1564 HTAGIHTASTELVE
-1578 ITNKFTIPLTTPY
+1578 ITDKFTVPIKTPY
-1591 FESTLDDK
+1591 FESKLDDK

-1706 GLFFRSFNSNAN
+1706 GLFFRSFSSNSN
-1718 DSDFRYSIESNF
+1718 DTDFKYSIESNF
-1730 SQETAKVEKIKS
+1730 SQETARIEKIKS
-1742 TISISTAHGLENG
+1742 TISISTTHGLENG

-1772 SESILLKYDAA
+1772 SESILLKYNSE

-1812 LETGEKIFYNST
+1812 FETGEKVFYDSS
-1824 NFISGLGTGS
+1824 NFITGLGTGS
-1834 YFVHRIDDNKF
+1834 YFVHRVDDNKF
-1845 NLSLTRKDT
+1845 NLSLTRKDSV
-1854 LSEPPLVIDLK
+1854 SEPPSIIDLQ
-1865 SQGSSHE
+1865 SQGSLHE

-1879 ISVIRNNNLVFNT
+1879 ISVIKNNNLVFNT
-1892 GDSSLNGYNL
+1892 GDASLSGYNVRV
-1902 KIFYDNNFNN
+1902 FYDNKFNN

-1918 STTNF
+1918 STLNF

-1928 GSTTTVYYDS
+1928 GSTTTVYYDDA
-1938 ELPSKIY
+1938 LPSKIY
-1945 YSLERGGYISTADTD
+1945 YSLEKAGFISTADTD

-1966 ISFEDSSYNE
+1966 ITFEDSSYNGS
-1976 TYTISGVGATT
+1976 YTIAGVGATT
-1987 FNISVSK
+1987 FNISVSES
-1994 KPEQLSYIKTTA
+1994 PEQLSYIKTTA
-2006 DLSYTTKS
+2006 DISYTTKS
-2014 YAAEGGVGSLSLSF
+2014 YAAEGGVGSLSLTF

-2052 IPVSSTVGRIKEIN
+2052 IPVSETVGRIKEFT

-2079 LNPEVYISPNII
+2079 LNPEVFISPNIT
-2091 VVNRN
+2091 VVDRN
-2096 EITDIEII
+2096 EITDIEITD
-2104 NGGKGYSSPPDLSL
+2104 GGKGYSSAPDLSL
-2118 VNPTTGVKY
+2118 VNPETGIKY
-2127 DTGVI
+2127 DTGVL

-2138 SSIDEIEVVETPVGL
+2138 AAINEIDVIETPVGL
-2153 DEITNLVFAE
+2153 NEVTNLVFAE
-2163 NNDNGIGINSCFS
+2163 NNDNGIGINSCFT
-2176 NTAGIVTCFLATP
+2176 NTTGIVTCFLATP
-2189 IIGFQAAPFAVG
+2189 ISGFTAAPFAVG
-2201 DKVFVEGIVNIDDD
+2201 DKVFVEGIVNIL
-2215 NTNTPGDGF
+2215 NLGDGF

-2254 VSSNPGIAVTS
+2254 VTTNPGIAVTA

-2278 PTFKV
+2278 PVFKV
-2283 TQAPRAFN
+2283 TQSARAF
-2291 ISEKIFTKE
+2291 IEGEKIFTKV
-2300 GSNFVER
+2300 GTDFVER
-2307 DLVVTE
+2307 DLVITE
-2313 NLNDTI
+2313 NLNDTV
-2319 KVYGTY
+2319 KVFGTY
-2325 DLSVG
+2325 ELSVG
-2330 QQILGQNSGTLA
+2330 DQIFGQNSGTVA

-2347 KNNKAKFIVDY
+2347 KENKATFKVDY
-2358 SLRKDTGWSDD
+2358 SLRKDTGWSNDT
-2369 IGKLNLD
+2369 GKLNLD

-2383 DYYQNLSYTIKSGQ
+2383 DYYQNLSYTIKSSQ
-2397 TYDTLASTVNG
+2397 TYDKLSSTVNG
-2408 LLHPTGLKNFSDTGI
+2408 LVHPTGLKNFSDTGI
-2423 TSTAKV
+2423 TTVTKV
-2429 SIGSSIDST
+2429 SIGSSLEST
-2438 STASLDIITEKRVDT
+2438 STATLDIVSENRVDT
-2453 LNFFDNAIDV
+2453 LNFFDLGIDV
-2463 DTLPDE
+2463 DTLPDD

-2482 RKLSDFVNCISNRVL
+2482 KKLSDFINCISNRVL
-2497 SIDDFSLEFSNAG
+2497 SIDDISSQFSNAG
-2510 GNESELFT
+2510 GAESELFV

-2529 SRFLVQVIDPAG
+2529 SRFLVQVIDPTG
-2541 SERQATEIITLPSP
+2541 SERQATEIITLPSA

-2571 DRQIANIEGDLTDDT
+2571 DHQIANIEGDLTDNT

-2631 QIVSTGSTA
+2631 QIISAGSTN
-2640 NLLYRESG
+2640 NLLYREAG
-2648 KTESLFVNAEM
+2648 KTESLFVNAE
-2659 INGTT
+2659 IFNGTT
-2664 NERTYAEIFIDHN
+2664 NERTYAEIFIDHD
-2677 DTNTFTSEFYFDNDS
+2677 DTNTFASEFYFDNDS
-2692 NDTISDRFI
+2692 NDTLSDRFI
-2701 GTFTSNIN
+2701 GTFTSSIS
-2709 SGVLTLDYE
+2709 SGILTLDYI
-2718 NTDSDDVTVRT
+2718 NTDPNDVTVRT

-2742 THIFKATGQPDA
+2742 THTFKASGQPDS
-2754 SVNTARLQT
+2754 SVNSARLQT
-2763 NFVSIASTGTVFS
+2763 NYVSIASTGTVFS
-2776 VGKSDVSTVKAIA
+2776 VGKSDVTTVKAIA

-2813 TQYPFLPVGAGNTTG
+2813 TQYPFLPVGTGNTTG

-2836 NGSNLDIKFFPDAGV
+2836 NGSNLDVKFFPDAGV

-2865 TTDFV
+2865 TSDLV
-2870 NLPEVLSYGAITE
+2870 NIPDALSYGTIREEVIT
-2883 ELITSAYNA
+2883 AGYNA

-2900 TDFDVK
+2900 TDFDIK
-2906 HEGIPIF
+2906 HEGVPIF

-2919 TTALNVTT
+2919 TIVLDVSTGI
-2927 NVFNV
+2927 FNV
-2932 KDHFFNTGEKLTY
+2932 PDHFFNTGEKLTY
-2945 AAGSTFSGVTATS
+2945 AAGSSFSGVTAASLQT
-2958 IQSGGSNISSTVYAI
+2958 GGSNIPTTVYAI
-2973 KVGSDE
+2973 KSGSDE

-2988 ALSGTAINFSS
+2988 ALAGTAIGFSTF
-2999 VGSGNAHTLTMDKK
+2999 GSGNAHTLTMDKK

-3034 SYTLKDNFGSVG
+3034 SYTLQDNFGSVG
-3046 AGETVFA
+3046 AAETVFS
-3053 LSGIGTIS
+3053 LSGIGTIG
-3061 SGDLIKIDDEFVKV
+3061 SGDLIKIDDEFMKV
-3075 KLVGLGTTAV
+3075 NLVGLGTTAV
-3085 GPITGTGTFNL
+3085 GPITGSGTFNL
-3096 IDVERGVVGSTAASH
+3096 IDVTRGVVGSTAASH
-3111 NDGATARIHLGSYN
+3111 NDGATARVHLGSYN

-3137 LGNSTNVIDDE
+3137 LGDSTRVFDPE

-3157 FGGRVYTRQDYST
+3157 FGGRVYQRQDYTT

-3218 SNNAGNIYDF
+3218 TNNAGNIYDF

-3239 FTGITGGSNNLIIS
+3239 FTGITDANNDLIIS

-3295 VITAVGIGTRDIHGS
+3295 VITAVGIGTADTHGS

-3360 FVITIPGHNLNVN
+3360 FVITIPDHNLNIN

-3386 CSKDHFQTLHPY
+3386 CSKDHFATLHPY

-3456 TVANGGTGYVQP
+3456 TVSNGGTGYVQP

-3526 ARQGYGFRNGDV
+3526 ARQGYGFRKGDV

-3567 SFAAWQFGELD
+3567 SFASWQFGELD
-3578 NVDSIKNL
+3578 NVDSIRNL

-3593 FPLQFNDELLSFET
+3593 FPLEFNKELLSFET
-3607 TSNEIDLNA
+3607 NNSEIDLNA

-3643 TEAPDEDDKV
+3643 TEAPGEDDKV
-3653 DIFFYRGTRG
+3653 DIFFYRGSRG
-3663 TDSASVNTVETV
+3663 TDSVSVNTVETV
-3675 KQGDILTLN
+3675 KQGDILTL
-3684 KNDYLSGTITQE
+3684 KKRDNDPNTLDQD

-3702 ITNSDKVET
+3702 ITTSDKVET

-3717 GISTVPRPVSWTK
+3717 GISTVPRPISWTK
-3730 QKIDKEIAGEFVSK
+3730 QKVDKNIAGEAVSK

-3755 TARVISDL
+3755 TGRIISDL
-3763 STSGTEVFLD
+3763 STSGTEIFVD
-3773 NGKLFDYEVGSPI
+3773 NGRLFDYEVGSPI
-3786 NIDALIVNTS
+3786 SIDALLVNTS
-3796 ADPVAA
+3796 GDPVAA
-3802 AITAVVS
+3802 AITATVS
-3809 AAGTISS
+3809 AAGTISA
-3816 LTIGNGGSGQSGTVS
+3816 LTISDGGSGYTGSTVA
-3831 VKISKPFSVGF
+3831 VKISAPSAIGV
-3842 QTNFVP
+3842 
-3848 DGTNTV
+3848 
-3854 TGIGSTA
+3854 GIGTTA
-3861 TATATITN
+3861 SATLSVVNGVLSGTANITN
-3869 GVVTAT
+3869 
-3875 TIVNPGFGYSQAQ
+3875 PGLGYTHSV
-3888 PPQVITSIPTVSLEN
+3888 PPQVITALPTVSLEN

-3924 GIGGHPLGLEF
+3924 GIGGNPLALEF
-3935 FITHPSLGATK
+3935 FVTHPS
-3946 NASPIS
+3946 IS
-3952 DGDRIL
+3952 ALAANNRVL

-3964 GFGITSIDGHDSSIV
+3964 GFGITSIDGHNLSIV
-3979 GIGTTFLNN
+3979 GVGNTFLDN
-3988 IFKVDEIYVLDNV
+3988 IYKVDAFSRVNNAGI
-4001 GVLTCNILSTTNVVG
+4001 LTCNILSTTSVVG

-4021 ALLNPCG
+4021 SSTNPCG
-4028 TLSFGKISGFS
+4028 TLSFGKISGFT
-4039 RSSSPI
+4039 RSSTPI
-4045 SIGVTGLTID
+4045 SIGVTGFT
-4055 AGLSTFPILQ
+4055 ASTGLSTFPILQ
-4065 RRGTGLRD
+4065 RRGAGLRD
-4073 TGGLSKSL
+4073 TGGLSK

>member
-43 EHQSGAIDLS
+43 EHQSGATDLA

-60 KLDNLTPEVV
+60 KLDNLTPEVIT
-70 KGKTTLYSGITS
+70 GKTTLYSGISS

-89 YSTKGFPEQYGLF
+89 YSTKGFPDQYGLF

-111 TGVTTNTFT
+111 TGLTTNTFT

-136 NAEELLFE
+136 NSEELLFE
-144 ETSQEEHDAGR
+144 ETNQAAHDAGK

-180 ENVDFVSDLDV
+180 ENVDFVSNLDV
-191 NNFIKEARTFYEAK
+191 NNFIKEARTLYESK
-205 GTEESFKILFKVLY
+205 GTEESYKILFKVLY
-219 GETPSVIDLEQ
+219 GEVPKVIDLEQ

-359 GCVGV
+359 GCDGI
-364 DNSMSVKSPIRTNDV
+364 DNAMGIKSPIRTNDV

-384 EGDLSKKVE
+384 DGDTSKKVE

-405 IGDVSSVSEGEKIY
+405 IDDVSSITEGEKIY

-427 KNPEF
+427 KNPSF
-432 GKTYKQIFANS
+432 NKTFKQIFANS

-452 YVDNTNNGFNLK
+452 FVESYTNGFNLK
-464 TTPDPSALRV
+464 TTPDPSSLKK
-474 GDIVDILLGSSETVA
+474 GDTVDVLLGASETVV

-497 IVGKRVTLDGL
+497 IIGNQVTLDGL
-508 GNFSPSTTTEYS
+508 SGSPSSSVNYS

-534 LVYGNDLITA
+534 LLYGNDLITA
-544 DIQNLYTENENNFYV
+544 NIQNMYSEKENNLFV
-559 AASSLPSY
+559 ASSSLPSY
-567 TLTKNLDQAIITS
+567 TLTKNLDQAVITS
-580 LVSTNLQ
+580 LVPTNLQ
-587 EFNSNKLKYSV
+587 EFDTNKLKFSV
-598 LVFNS
+598 IVFNS

-610 EEVIYNAENNTL
+610 EEIIYNAENNTL
-622 DGLENGNSYFIK
+622 VGLEDGTSYFVK
-634 VLADK
+634 VLSDK

-653 DNSTKP
+653 DNSVAP

-666 PPSSGFHKFTLVTQ
+666 PSSSGFHKFTIITQ

-694 PYSLDVKTGKNT
+694 PYSLDVKTGENA
-706 VTTPGALGMLVN
+706 VTAPGALGMLVN
-718 GVEVINYKSEDKVYY
+718 GVEIINYKSEDKVYY
-733 GPLESVRVYNGGANF
+733 GPLENVRVFNGGTNF
-748 DVINLPSVTVEAGL
+748 DVVNPPSVTVEAGL
-762 TTALVQPVVKGKLT
+762 TTALVQPVIKGTLT
-776 EVYIDPQDFDV
+776 DVFIDPQDFDI
-787 KKVSSV
+787 KKVSSI
-793 TITGGNSTGAI
+793 TIEGGNSTGTI
-804 LDAQLEERHRTLS
+804 LEPQLEERHRTIS
-817 FDARQT
+817 FDSRQI

-830 VTDDTI
+830 VINDTI
-836 SFPQNH
+836 SFSQNH
-842 NLISG
+842 SLISG
-847 DEIIYNRN
+847 DEIIYNQN
-855 GNNAIGVG
+855 GNLPVGVG
-863 IRTTAYQDG
+863 VRTTAYQDG
-872 INLITGLTLNNG
+872 TNLITGLTLNNG

-923 HKFRIKKAKNTI
+923 HKFRTKKANNTI
-935 SKISIIDEG
+935 SKISIINAG

-949 RKLIVQPSGIS
+949 RKLIVQPTGIS
-960 TAHDTIFFKN
+960 TAHSSIFFKN
-970 HGFNDGEVI
+970 HGFKDNEVI

-985 TIIGGLDTNLQYKVI
+985 EVIGGLDTNIRYRII

-1015 GTISANYDRNNY
+1015 GTITDNYERNNY
-1027 VNIVSVGSSEQFFAY
+1027 VNIVSAGSSEQFFAY
-1042 PPINV
+1042 PPITV
-1047 TVNAEIVGG
+1047 TVNAEIIGG
-1056 VGVITATPVIKGQII
+1056 VGIITATPVIKGSISDI
-1071 NAYLYNSGTG
+1071 YLYNSGTG

-1090 KKPDIFVK
+1090 KKPTITVK
-1098 SGKGAELKPIIDGGK
+1098 SGKGAEFKPIIDGGK
-1113 IISVQVTNTG
+1113 IINVQVTNSG

-1135 GIGSGI
+1135 GIGSGV

-1177 RGSNASLEASVR
+1177 RGSNSTLQASVR
-1189 HLTLNNHER
+1189 DLTLNLHER

-1205 DTDDGLQYGMVGYS
+1205 DTEDGLQYANVGYS
-1219 TSIGLSEF
+1219 TAIGLSEF
-1227 GDNSIIHSPIIG
+1227 GDDSINHSPIIG

-1244 NPIYGPYGYDDASN
+1244 NPIYGPYGYDDPTN
-1258 ANSQI
+1258 PNSQI

-1268 SYSLSSS
+1268 SYSLSPS
-1275 DVVDRPTGFTN
+1275 DVIDRPNYPN
-1286 GFFVDDY
+1286 GFFVEDY
-1293 KFDNSGD
+1293 KNDNSGD

-1328 TQTSVFPH
+1328 TQKSVFPH
-1336 YIGNSYRSNLITQ
+1336 YIGNTYRSKLIEQ
-1349 DTDQTFDFN
+1349 NVNQSFDFN
-1358 NSDLIRN
+1358 NSDLVRN

-1373 SGSDNDF
+1373 NGSDNDF

-1393 IESVSKGSVQ
+1393 IESVTRGSVN

-1414 KVGDLVTFDNTGTN
+1414 KVGDIASFDNSGTN
-1428 GGGISA
+1428 GGGIGA
-1434 SVSSITGKT
+1434 FVDSVTGKSISRISS
-1443 VENLSTTIEDY
+1443 VKEDY
-1454 QNTKL
+1454 QNAKL
-1459 VWDKSGQIFVHSS
+1459 IWDKSGQLSVHTS
-1472 QPHTLLDGDTVVV
+1472 QPHTLLENDTVII
-1485 SGISTFIAKL
+1485 SGISTFIHKL
-1495 TGEHVIGVS
+1495 SGQHVIGIT

-1516 ITAAGI
+1516 LTSVGI

-1554 DRRVIRAVTE
+1554 SRRVVRATSE
-1564 HTAGIHTSSTEVTE
+1564 EISGIHTASTEIVE
-1578 ITNKFTIPLTTPY
+1578 ITDKFTIPLTTPY
-1591 FESTLDDK
+1591 FESKLDDK
-1599 VFFNPTQEL
+1599 IFFNPTQEL

-1621 IVIGNIPIPTSIPNQ
+1621 IIIGNTPIPTSIPNQ
-1636 SIFIPNHPFTQNQQV
+1636 SIFIPNHPFKQNQQV
-1651 TLTKGGSTRIVAS
+1651 TLTKGGTTRIVVS
-1664 NTGDSA
+1664 NTGDSS
-1670 TFNIPESGETQTL
+1670 TFNIPESGESQTL
-1683 FVINKSKN
+1683 YVINKSEN

-1697 QVGLTTSTD
+1697 EVGLTTTTD
-1706 GLFFRSFNSNAN
+1706 GLFFRSFNSNSN
-1718 DSDFRYSIESNF
+1718 DTDFKYSIESNF
-1730 SQETAKVEKIKS
+1730 SQETARVEKIKS
-1742 TISISTAHGLENG
+1742 TVSISTDHGLENG
-1755 DIVTLTVK
+1755 DLISLTVK
-1763 PKQSLGVGT
+1763 PKQSLGIGT
-1772 SESILLKYDAA
+1772 SESILLKY
-1783 NDKILVNP
+1783 NSQYDKILVNP
-1791 ISFGSTSVNLTKNEF
+1791 ISFGSTAVNLTKNEF
-1806 ELTSHG
+1806 ELSSHG
-1812 LETGEKIFYNST
+1812 FETGEKVFYNST

-1834 YFVHRIDDNKF
+1834 YFVHRVDDNKF
-1845 NLSLTRKDT
+1845 NLSLTRKDS
-1854 LSEPPLVIDLK
+1854 LKEPPLLVNLG
-1865 SQGSSHE
+1865 SQGGSHE
-1872 ISKINPV
+1872 ISKVNPIIPV
-1879 ISVIRNNNLVFNT
+1879 INNNNLVFNT
-1892 GDSSLNGYNL
+1892 ADASLSGYSL
-1902 KIFYDNNFNN
+1902 KIFYDDDFKN

-1918 STTNF
+1918 SSSGF
-1923 SVISA
+1923 SVVSA
-1928 GSTTTVYYDS
+1928 GSSTTLYYDDN
-1938 ELPSKIY
+1938 LPTKLY
-1945 YSLERGGYISTADTD
+1945 YSLEKSGYISTADKD
-1960 VKNYSE
+1960 VSNYSE
-1966 ISFEDSSYNE
+1966 ISYEDSAYNG
-1976 TYTISGVGATT
+1976 TYTISGVGNTT
-1987 FNISVSK
+1987 FQISVRRS
-1994 KPEQLSYIKTTA
+1994 PEQLSYIESTSEMK
-2006 DLSYTTKS
+2006 YTTKS
-2014 YAAEGGVGSLSLSF
+2014 YAAEGGVASLKLTF
-2028 GGANYKKLPEF
+2028 GGANYKRLPEF

-2052 IPVSSTVGRIKEIN
+2052 IPQSDSVGKIREFT

-2079 LNPEVYISPNII
+2079 LNPEVYISPNLT
-2091 VVNRN
+2091 VVDRN
-2096 EITDIEII
+2096 EITGIEILD
-2104 NGGKGYSSPPDLSL
+2104 GGKGYSSPPDLSL
-2118 VNPTTGVKY
+2118 VNPTTGLKY
-2127 DTGVI
+2127 DSGLL

-2138 SSIDEIEVVETPVGL
+2138 SAISDIEILQTPVGL
-2153 DEITNLVFAE
+2153 NEITNLVFAE
-2163 NNDNGIGINSCFS
+2163 NNDNGVGINSCFT
-2176 NTAGIVTCFLATP
+2176 NTTGIVTCFLATP
-2189 IIGFQAAPFAVG
+2189 IIGFSTDPFAVG
-2201 DKVFVEGIVNIDDD
+2201 DEIFVEGITNIL
-2215 NTNTPGDGF
+2215 NQGDGF
-2224 NSADNKYNFYD
+2224 NSADNKYNFYN
-2235 VISYSNTNPAK
+2235 VIAYSNTNPAK

-2254 VSSNPGIAVTS
+2254 VTSNPGIAVTS

-2270 SVIKKTNY
+2270 SIIKKTNY
-2278 PTFKV
+2278 PSFRV
-2283 TQAPRAFN
+2283 SQNARAF
-2291 ISEKIFTKE
+2291 IAGEKIFTKE
-2300 GSNFVER
+2300 SGQFVER
-2307 DLVVTE
+2307 DLVITE
-2313 NLNDTI
+2313 NLNDTV
-2319 KVYGTY
+2319 KVFGTY
-2325 DLSVG
+2325 ELSVG
-2330 QQILGQNSGTLA
+2330 EEILGQNSGTLA

-2347 KNNKAKFIVDY
+2347 KENKATFKVDY
-2358 SLRKDTGWSDD
+2358 SLRKDIGWSNDT
-2369 IGKLNLD
+2369 GKLNLD

-2383 DYYQNLSYTIKSGQ
+2383 DYYQNLSYSIKSSQ
-2397 TYDTLASTVNG
+2397 TYDKISSTVNG
-2408 LLHPTGLKNFSDTGI
+2408 LLHPTGLKNFADTGI
-2423 TSTAKV
+2423 TSESRV
-2429 SIGSSIDST
+2429 SRVGIGSTLQST
-2438 STASLDIITEKRVDT
+2438 STATLDIITEQRVDT
-2453 LNFFDNAIDV
+2453 LNFFDLGIDI
-2463 DTLPDE
+2463 DTLPDD

-2482 RKLSDFVNCISNRVL
+2482 KKLSDFINCISNRVL
-2497 SIDDFSLEFSNAG
+2497 SIDDFSLEFSNSGSA
-2510 GNESELFT
+2510 SDLFVDT
-2518 DAHDYSLLDGY
+2518 HDYSLLDGFT
-2529 SRFLVQVIDPAG
+2529 RFLVQVLDPVG
-2541 SERQATEIITLPSP
+2541 TERQSTEIITLPSP
-2555 TGDIITFEK
+2555 SGDIITFEK

-2571 DRQIANIEGDLTDDT
+2571 DHQIANIEGDLTDGT

-2595 KFNTDYD
+2595 SFNTDYD
-2602 LKIIKNKFTSSGI
+2602 IKILKNKFTSSGV
-2615 GSTSITIGF
+2615 GSTSISIGF

-2631 QIVSTGSTA
+2631 QTLNSSTTS
-2640 NLLYRESG
+2640 NLLHREVG
-2648 KTESLFVNAEM
+2648 KTESLFINAEM
-2659 INGTT
+2659 LNEVT
-2664 NERTYAEIFIDHN
+2664 NERTYAEIFVDHN
-2677 DTNTFTSEFYFDNDS
+2677 GTDTFTSEFYFDNDS
-2692 NDTISDRFI
+2692 ADNLSDRFI
-2701 GTFTSNIN
+2701 GTFTSSIN
-2709 SGVLTLDYE
+2709 SGILSLDYE
-2718 NTDSDDVTVRT
+2718 NTDPNDVTIRT
-2729 KIVGFGTTASGIG
+2729 KIVGFGTTSSGIG
-2742 THIFKATGQPDA
+2742 THIFKAPAQPDA
-2754 SVNTARLQT
+2754 SVNSARLQT
-2763 NFVSIASTGTVFS
+2763 NFVSIASTGNVFS
-2776 VGKSDVSTVKAIA
+2776 VLKSDVTTIKSIA

-2804 INDTTDSYI
+2804 INDPAESYI
-2813 TQYPFLPVGAGNTTG
+2813 TQYPFLPVGTGNTTG
-2828 IGTFGSEF
+2828 IGTFGSEYS
-2836 NGSNLDIKFFPDAGV
+2836 GSNLNVKFFPDAGV

-2856 QTHSEIIQT
+2856 QTYSEIIQT
-2865 TTDFV
+2865 ASDLSNTPDI
-2870 NLPEVLSYGAITE
+2870 LSYGTVSE
-2883 ELITSAYNA
+2883 ELLVSAYNA

-2900 TDFDVK
+2900 TEFEVK
-2906 HEGIPIF
+2906 HEGVPIF

-2919 TTALNVTT
+2919 STSLDVST
-2927 NVFNV
+2927 NIFNV
-2932 KDHFFNTGEKLTY
+2932 PDHFFNTGEKLTY
-2945 AAGSTFSGVTATS
+2945 APGSTFSSVTGTS
-2958 IQSGGSNISSTVYAI
+2958 IQTGGSNIPTTVYAI
-2973 KVGSDE
+2973 KNGSSE

-2988 ALSGTAINFSS
+2988 ALAGNAINFSS
-2999 VGSGNAHTLTMDKK
+2999 VGTGNAHTLTMDKK

-3034 SYTLKDNFGSVG
+3034 SYTLLDNYGSIS
-3046 AGETVFA
+3046 ATDTVFS
-3053 LSGIGTIS
+3053 LSGIGTIAA
-3061 SGDLIKIDDEFVKV
+3061 GDLLKIDDEFMKV
-3075 KLVGLGTTAV
+3075 NLVGLGVTAS
-3085 GPITGTGTFNL
+3085 GPIIGSGVFNL
-3096 IDVERGVVGSTAASH
+3096 VEVERGVVGTSAASH
-3111 NDGATARIHLGSYN
+3111 NDGANARIHLGSYN
-3125 FVGSKIHFTEPP
+3125 FVGKNIHFAEPP
-3137 LGNSTNVIDDE
+3137 LGKNNKVLDGQ
-3148 TLIPEARST
+3148 TLLPEPRST
-3157 FGGRVYTRQDYST
+3157 FGGRVYLRQDYGT
-3170 NTVFD
+3170 NKVFD

-3218 SNNAGNIYDF
+3218 TNNAGNIYDF

-3239 FTGITGGSNNLIIS
+3239 FTGITDGSNNLILS

-3295 VITAVGIGTRDIHGS
+3295 VITAVGIGTADTHGS

-3350 NAVYT
+3350 NATYT

-3360 FVITIPGHNLNVN
+3360 FVITIPGHNLTTS

-3386 CSKDHFQTLHPY
+3386 CSKDHFVTLHPY

-3418 TITATTTNTITIN
+3418 AITATTANTITIN

-3487 LGVGATTETGKN
+3487 LGVGATTETGRN
-3499 LLITV
+3499 LLV
-3504 DVGPTSTVGIGSTL
+3504 SVNVGPANTVGIGSTL
-3518 REVKSFKI
+3518 REVTSFKI
-3526 ARQGYGFRNGDV
+3526 SRPGYGFRKGDV

-3567 SFAAWQFGELD
+3567 SFASWQFGELD

-3593 FPLQFNDELLSFET
+3593 FPLEFNKELLSFET
-3607 TSNEIDLNA
+3607 NDPDLDLNS

-3629 GQHYQFEGGTSFTF
+3629 GEHYQFEGGTSFTF
-3643 TEAPDEDDKV
+3643 SEAPDEDDKV

-3663 TDSASVNTVETV
+3663 VDSVSVNVTESV
-3675 KQGDILTLN
+3675 KQGDILTL
-3684 KNDYLSGTITQE
+3684 KKRDTDSSTLTQD

-3702 ITNSDKVET
+3702 ITTSDKVET

-3717 GISTVPRPVSWTK
+3717 GISTVSRPISWTK
-3730 QKIDKEIAGEFVSK
+3730 QKVDKNIAGEDVSK

-3755 TARVISDL
+3755 TGRIISDL
-3763 STSGTEVFLD
+3763 STSGTEIFVD
-3773 NGKLFDYEVGSPI
+3773 NGRLFDYEVGSPI
-3786 NIDALIVNTS
+3786 NIDALLVNTS
-3796 ADPVAA
+3796 GDPVAA
-3802 AITAVVS
+3802 AITATVS
-3809 AAGTISS
+3809 AAGTISA
-3816 LTIGNGGSGQSGTVS
+3816 LTIGSGGSGYTGSTVD
-3831 VKISKPFSVGF
+3831 VKISAPSAIGV
-3842 QTNFVP
+3842 
-3848 DGTNTV
+3848 
-3854 TGIGSTA
+3854 GIGTTA
-3861 TATATITN
+3861 SATLSVVNGVLSGTANITN
-3869 GVVTAT
+3869 
-3875 TIVNPGFGYSQAQ
+3875 PGLGYTHSV
-3888 PPQVITSIPTVSLEN
+3888 PPQVITALPSVSLEN

-3924 GIGGHPLGLEF
+3924 GIGGNPLALEF
-3935 FITHPSLGATK
+3935 FVTHPS
-3946 NASPIS
+3946 IS
-3952 DGDRIL
+3952 ALSANNRVL

-3964 GFGITSIDGHDSSIV
+3964 GFGITSIDGHNLSIV
-3979 GIGTTFLNN
+3979 GVGNTFLDNIYKVDAFSRVNN
-3988 IFKVDEIYVLDNV
+3988 IGI
-4001 GVLTCNILSTTNVVG
+4001 LTCNILSTTSVVG

-4021 ALLNPCG
+4021 SASNPCG

-4039 RSSSPI
+4039 RSGSPI
-4045 SIGVTGLTID
+4045 SIGVTGFT
-4055 AGLSTFPILQ
+4055 ASTGLSTFPILQ

-4073 TGGLSKSL
+4073 TGGLSK

>member
-43 EHQSGAIDLS
+43 EHQSGATDLA

-60 KLDNLTPEVV
+60 KLDNLTPEVIT
-70 KGKTTLYSGITS
+70 GKTTLYSGITS

-89 YSTKGFPEQYGLF
+89 YTTKGFPDQYGLF
-102 KIDNEIFTY
+102 KIDSEIFTY
-111 TGVTTNTFT
+111 TGLTTNTFT

-144 ETSQEEHDAGR
+144 DTNQASHDAGK

-180 ENVDFVSDLDV
+180 EDVDFVSDLDV
-191 NNFIKEARTFYEAK
+191 NNFIKEARSFYEAK
-205 GTEESFKILFKVLY
+205 GTEESFKILFKVLF
-219 GETPSVIDLEQ
+219 GEVPKVIDLEQ

-259 GQTIKKASDLATQ
+259 GQTIKKESDLETQ

-304 EGTFEIQPKTSNINP
+304 EGTFEIQPKTANINP

-334 FGTTGTLLS
+334 FGSTGTILS
-343 GDNIITYSSK
+343 GANIITYSSK

-364 DNSMSVKSPIRTNDV
+364 DNAMDTKSSIRTNDV

-384 EGDLSKKVE
+384 DGDITKKVE

-405 IGDVSSVSEGEKIY
+405 IGDVTSTTEGEKIF

-432 GKTYKQIFANS
+432 NKTYKQTFANS

-452 YVDNTNNGFNLK
+452 FVDNTNNGFNLK
-464 TTPDPSALRV
+464 TTPDPSALKV
-474 GDIVDILLGSSETVA
+474 GDIVDVLLGASETVE
-489 FADATVKT
+489 FADATVQT
-497 IVGKRVTLDGL
+497 INGSTVTLGGL
-508 GNFSPSTTTEYS
+508 SGSPSATTDYS

-544 DIQNLYTENENNFYV
+544 DIQNLYTEKENCFYV
-559 AASSLPSY
+559 ASSSLPSY

-587 EFNSNKLKYSV
+587 EFDTNKLKYSV
-598 LVFNS
+598 ISFNS
-603 DVPFKTG
+603 DVPFRTG

-622 DGLENGNSYFIK
+622 DGLEDSTSYFVK

-639 KKIQLYRSRSLIDA
+639 KKVQLYRSRSLIDA
-653 DNSTKP
+653 DNATTP

-666 PPSSGFHKFTLVTQ
+666 PATSGFHKFTLVTQ

-694 PYSLDVKTGKNT
+694 PYTSDVKTGENT
-706 VTTPGALGMLVN
+706 VTAPGALGMLVN
-718 GVEVINYKSEDKVYY
+718 GVEVINYKSADKVYY
-733 GPLESVRVYNGGANF
+733 GPLESVRVYNGGTNF
-748 DVINLPSVTVEAGL
+748 DVVNLPSVTISTGL

-776 EVYIDPQDFDV
+776 EVFIDPQDFDI

-793 TITGGNSTGAI
+793 TITGGNSSGAI
-804 LDAQLEERHRTLS
+804 LDAQLEERHRTLT
-817 FDARQT
+817 FDGRQST
-823 TAGGGVD
+823 VGGGID
-830 VTDDTI
+830 VTNDNLT
-836 SFPQNH
+836 FPQNH

-855 GNNAIGVG
+855 GNTAIGVG
-863 IRTTAYQDG
+863 IKTTAYQDG

-884 SVYVAEVV
+884 AVYVAEVV

-901 TQGDYSA
+901 TISDYSA
-908 GINTVGFTTAETSGI
+908 GINTVGFTTAETSGV
-923 HKFRIKKAKNTI
+923 HKFRTKKANNTI
-935 SKISIIDEG
+935 SKISVVNSG
-944 TDFEN
+944 ADFEN
-949 RKLIVQPSGIS
+949 RKLIVQPTGIS

-970 HGFNDGEVI
+970 HGFNSGEKIV
-979 TYSTDG
+979 YSTDG
-985 TIIGGLDTNLQYKVI
+985 TSIGGLNTNLQYQVI

-1010 NAGAA
+1010 NAGVA

-1027 VNIVSVGSSEQFFAY
+1027 VDIVSVGSGNQNFAY
-1042 PPINV
+1042 PAINI
-1047 TVNAEIVGG
+1047 TVNADIIGG
-1056 VGVITATPVIKGQII
+1056 VGVITATPVIKGSISDVYLH
-1071 NAYLYNSGTG
+1071 NAGTG

-1098 SGKGAELKPIIDGGK
+1098 TGKGAELKPIIDGGK
-1113 IISVQVTNTG
+1113 IINVQVTNTG

-1135 GIGSGI
+1135 GIGSGT

-1149 VNQKVTDV
+1149 ENQKVTDV
-1157 VVLNTG
+1157 VILNTG
-1163 IGYTSATTSIKVTS
+1163 IGYTSATTTIKVTS

-1205 DTDDGLQYGMVGYS
+1205 DTEDGLQYGMIGYS
-1219 TSIGLSEF
+1219 TAIGLSEF
-1227 GDNSIIHSPIIG
+1227 GDNSIDHSPIIG

-1244 NPIYGPYGYDDASN
+1244 NPIYGPYGYDDSSN
-1258 ANSQI
+1258 SNSQI
-1263 RNLST
+1263 RNLTTSYVLST
-1268 SYSLSSS
+1268 SS
-1275 DVVDRPTGFTN
+1275 VIDRPSGFGN

-1293 KFDNSGD
+1293 KFNNSGD
-1300 LDKHNGRYGKTPEFP
+1300 LDKHNGRYTKTPEFP

-1336 YIGNSYRSNLITQ
+1336 YIGDTYRSKLIAQ
-1349 DTDQTFDFN
+1349 EVNQSFDFN

-1373 SGSDNDF
+1373 IGSDNDF

-1393 IESVSKGSVQ
+1393 IESVTKGSVQ
-1403 SFDIHEAGQGY
+1403 SFDIHEAGEGY
-1414 KVGDLVTFDNTGTN
+1414 KVGDLATFDNTDTN

-1434 SVSSITGKT
+1434 FVDSITGKT

-1454 QNTKL
+1454 QNAQL
-1459 VWDKSGQIFVHSS
+1459 VWNKSGEISVHNS
-1472 QPHTLLDGDTVVV
+1472 QPHTLLDNDTVVI
-1485 SGISTFIAKL
+1485 SGISTFISKL

-1504 SEKTKLIADTPA
+1504 SEKTKLILDTPA

-1522 VTDMF
+1522 VTDIY
-1527 VSTIPNISVGSTIG
+1527 VSTVPNISVGSTIG

-1547 SVLNIFP
+1547 SVLNVFS
-1554 DRRVIRAVTE
+1554 DRKVIRAITE
-1564 HTAGIHTSSTEVTE
+1564 HTAGIHTASTELIE
-1578 ITNKFTIPLTTPY
+1578 ITDKFTIPLKTPY
-1591 FESTLDDK
+1591 FESKLDDK

-1636 SIFIPNHPFTQNQQV
+1636 SIFIPNHPFIQNQQV
-1651 TLTKGGSTRIVAS
+1651 ILTKGGSTRIVAS

-1670 TFNIPESGETQTL
+1670 TFNIPETGETQTL
-1683 FVINKSKN
+1683 FIINKSEN

-1697 QVGLTTSTD
+1697 EVGLTTSTD
-1706 GLFFRSFNSNAN
+1706 GLFFRSFNSNNN
-1718 DSDFRYSIESNF
+1718 DTDFQYSIESNF
-1730 SQETAKVEKIKS
+1730 TQETARIEKIKS
-1742 TISISTAHGLENG
+1742 TVSISTAHGLENG

-1772 SESILLKYDAA
+1772 SESLLVKYNSDH
-1783 NDKILVNP
+1783 DKILINP
-1791 ISFGSTSVNLTKNEF
+1791 ISFGSTAVNLTKNEF
-1806 ELTSHG
+1806 ELTSHDFR
-1812 LETGEKIFYNST
+1812 TGEKVFYNSSS
-1824 NFISGLGTGS
+1824 FISGLGTGS
-1834 YFVHRIDDNKF
+1834 YFVHRVDDNKF
-1845 NLSLTRKDT
+1845 NLSLTRKDSLT
-1854 LSEPPLVIDLK
+1854 EPPLIINLG

-1872 ISKINPV
+1872 ISKINPTIPV
-1879 ISVIRNNNLVFNT
+1879 IKNNNLVFNM
-1892 GDSSLNGYNL
+1892 GDASLSGYDM
-1902 KIFYDNNFNN
+1902 KIFYDNTFNN

-1918 STTNF
+1918 ATTGFSIVSSAST
-1923 SVISA
+1923 V
-1928 GSTTTVYYDS
+1928 TVYYNDA
-1938 ELPSKIY
+1938 LPSKIY
-1945 YSLERGGYISTADTD
+1945 YSLEKSGFISTADTD
-1960 VKNYSE
+1960 VSNYSE
-1966 ISFEDSSYNE
+1966 IVYEDSSYNDS
-1976 TYTISGVGATT
+1976 YTISGVGATT
-1987 FNISVSK
+1987 FDISVGES
-1994 KPEQLSYIKTTA
+1994 PEQLSYVKTTA
-2006 DLSYTTKS
+2006 DLTYTTKS
-2014 YAAEGGVGSLSLSF
+2014 YAAEGGVGSLNLTF

-2039 VSIASTNGINADI
+2039 VSIASTSGINADI
-2052 IPVSSTVGRIKEIN
+2052 IPVSTEVGRIKEFN

-2079 LNPEVYISPNII
+2079 LNPEVYISPNIT
-2091 VVNRN
+2091 VVDRN
-2096 EITDIEII
+2096 EITSIDILD
-2104 NGGKGYSSPPDLSL
+2104 GGKGYTSPPDLSL
-2118 VNPTTGVKY
+2118 VNPSTGIKY
-2127 DTGVI
+2127 DTGVL

-2138 SSIDEIEVVETPVGL
+2138 SAISEIEILETPVGL
-2153 DEITNLVFAE
+2153 NEVTNIVFAE
-2163 NNDNGIGINSCFS
+2163 NGDNGIGINSCFS
-2176 NTAGIVTCFLATP
+2176 NTTGIVTCFLATP
-2189 IIGFQAAPFAVG
+2189 ITGFTANPFAVG
-2201 DKVFVEGIVNIDDD
+2201 DKVFVEGIVNIL
-2215 NTNTPGDGF
+2215 NNGDGF

-2235 VISYSNTNPAK
+2235 VIAYSNTNPAK
-2246 LVFDASQF
+2246 VVFDASQF
-2254 VSSNPGIAVTS
+2254 VSTNPGIAVTS

-2270 SVIKKTNY
+2270 SVIKKDNY
-2278 PTFKV
+2278 PIFKV
-2283 TQAPRAFN
+2283 TQSAKAF
-2291 ISEKIFTKE
+2291 IEGERLFTKV
-2300 GSNFVER
+2300 GSTFVER
-2307 DLVVTE
+2307 DLIITE
-2313 NLNDTI
+2313 NLNDTV

-2330 QQILGQNSGTLA
+2330 DQIFGQNSGTLA
-2342 TIKIL
+2342 TIKLL
-2347 KNNKAKFIVDY
+2347 KENKATFKVDY

-2383 DYYQNLSYTIKSGQ
+2383 DYYQNLSYTIKSSQ
-2397 TYDTLASTVNG
+2397 TFNKLSSSVNG

-2423 TSTAKV
+2423 TTVTKV
-2429 SIGSSIDST
+2429 SSGSILDST
-2438 STASLDIITEKRVDT
+2438 STATLDIVSEKRVDT
-2453 LNFFDNAIDV
+2453 LNFFDLGIDV
-2463 DTLPDE
+2463 DTLPDD

-2482 RKLSDFVNCISNRVL
+2482 KKLSDFINCISNRVL
-2497 SIDDFSLEFSNAG
+2497 SIDNISSQFSNAG
-2510 GNESELFT
+2510 GSESELFV
-2518 DAHDYSLLDGY
+2518 DAHDYNVLDGY

-2571 DRQIANIEGDLTDDT
+2571 DRQIANIEGDLTDST

-2631 QIVSTGSTA
+2631 QIISAGSTN
-2640 NLLYRESG
+2640 NLLYREVG
-2648 KTESLFVNAEM
+2648 KTESLFVNAE
-2659 INGTT
+2659 ILNGTT
-2664 NERTYAEIFIDHN
+2664 NERTYAEIFIDHDN
-2677 DTNTFTSEFYFDNDS
+2677 TNTFASEFYFDNDS
-2692 NDTISDRFI
+2692 NDSLSDRFI
-2701 GTFTSNIN
+2701 GTFTSSIS
-2709 SGVLTLDYE
+2709 SGILTLDYT
-2718 NTDSDDVTVRT
+2718 NTDPNDVTVRT

-2742 THIFKATGQPDA
+2742 THTFKATGQPDT
-2754 SVNTARLQT
+2754 SVNSARLQT
-2763 NFVSIASTGTVFS
+2763 NYVSIASTGTVFS
-2776 VGKSDVSTVKAIA
+2776 VLKSDVTTVKAIA

-2813 TQYPFLPVGAGNTTG
+2813 TQYPFLPVGTGNTTG

-2836 NGSNLDIKFFPDAGV
+2836 NGSNLDIKFFPDVGI

-2865 TTDFV
+2865 TSDLV
-2870 NLPEVLSYGAITE
+2870 NIPDVLSYGTINE
-2883 ELITSAYNA
+2883 EVITSGYNA
-2892 RNGNRVNK
+2892 RNGNRVNR
-2900 TDFDVK
+2900 TDFDIK
-2906 HEGIPIF
+2906 HEGVPIF

-2919 TTALNVTT
+2919 TTALDVTT
-2927 NVFNV
+2927 NIFNV
-2932 KDHFFNTGEKLTY
+2932 PDHFFNTGEKLTY
-2945 AAGSTFSGVTATS
+2945 AFGSSFSGVTATS
-2958 IQSGGSNISSTVYAI
+2958 IQTGGSNIPTTVYAI
-2973 KVGSDE
+2973 KSGSDE
-2979 FKLATSRNN
+2979 FKLATTRNN
-2988 ALSGTAINFSS
+2988 ALAGTAINFSS
-2999 VGSGNAHTLTMDKK
+2999 AGTGNAHTLTMDKK

-3034 SYTLKDNFGSVG
+3034 TYTLQDNFGSVG
-3046 AGETVFA
+3046 AAETVFS
-3053 LSGIGTIS
+3053 LSGIGTIA
-3061 SGDLIKIDDEFVKV
+3061 SGDLLKVDNEFMRVN
-3075 KLVGLGTTAV
+3075 LVGLGTTAV
-3085 GPITGTGTFNL
+3085 GPVTGSGTFSLVNV
-3096 IDVERGVVGSTAASH
+3096 DRGVVGSTAASH
-3111 NDGATARIHLGSYN
+3111 NDGTTARVHLGSYN
-3125 FVGSKIHFTEPP
+3125 FVDSKIHFTEPP
-3137 LGNSTNVIDDE
+3137 LGDSTRSFDPE

-3157 FGGRVYTRQDYST
+3157 FGGRVYTRQDYTT

-3218 SNNAGNIYDF
+3218 TNNSGNIYDF
-3228 VEGATGITSVT
+3228 TEGATGITSVT
-3239 FTGITGGSNNLIIS
+3239 FTGITDGSNNLIIS

-3280 PLVGAAVTAVKNQNG
+3280 PLVGAAVTAVKNQSG
-3295 VITAVGIGTRDIHGS
+3295 TITAVGIGTMDTHGS

-3331 AGIGSIRKGSF
+3331 AGIGSIRKGNF

-3360 FVITIPGHNLNVN
+3360 FVITIPSHNLVVN

-3418 TITATTTNTITIN
+3418 TITAITDNTITIN

-3456 TVANGGTGYVQP
+3456 AVASGGTGYVQP

-3487 LGVGATTETGKN
+3487 LGVGATTETGSN
-3499 LLITV
+3499 LLVSV
-3504 DVGPTSTVGIGSTL
+3504 DVSAATTVGIGSTL
-3518 REVKSFKI
+3518 REVTSFKI
-3526 ARQGYGFRNGDV
+3526 ARQGYGFRKGDV

-3553 VQDFELTV
+3553 VQEFELTV

-3567 SFAAWQFGELD
+3567 SFASWQFGELD
-3578 NVDSIKNL
+3578 NVDSIRNL
-3586 QNGSRTR
+3586 QDGSRTR
-3593 FPLQFNDELLSFET
+3593 FPLEFNKELLSFET
-3607 TSNEIDLNA
+3607 TSTEIDLNA

-3643 TEAPDEDDKV
+3643 SEAPEEDDKI
-3653 DIFFYRGTRG
+3653 DIFFYRGKRG
-3663 TDSASVNTVETV
+3663 TDSVSVNIIESV

-3684 KNDYLSGTITQE
+3684 KNDTISGTLTQD

-3702 ITNSDKVET
+3702 ITTSDKVET

-3717 GISTVPRPVSWTK
+3717 GISTAPRPISWTK
-3730 QKIDKEIAGEFVSK
+3730 QKVDKSIAGVNVSK

-3755 TARVISDL
+3755 TARIISDL
-3763 STSGTEVFLD
+3763 STSGTELFLD
-3773 NGKLFDYEVGSPI
+3773 NGRLFDYEVGSPI
-3786 NIDALIVNTS
+3786 SIDALLVNTS
-3796 ADPVAA
+3796 GDPVSA
-3802 AITAVVS
+3802 AITATVS
-3809 AAGTISS
+3809 AAGTISA
-3816 LTIGNGGSGQSGTVS
+3816 LTIGSGGSGYTGATVN
-3831 VKISKPFSVGF
+3831 VKISAPSAIGVGVGTTAAATLSVVNGSLS
-3842 QTNFVP
+3842 
-3848 DGTNTV
+3848 GTAN
-3854 TGIGSTA
+3854 
-3861 TATATITN
+3861 ITN
-3869 GVVTAT
+3869 
-3875 TIVNPGFGYSQAQ
+3875 PGLGYTHST
-3888 PPQVITSIPTVSLEN
+3888 PPQVITALPSVSLEN

-3924 GIGGHPLGLEF
+3924 GIGGNPLALEF
-3935 FITHPSLGATK
+3935 FVTDPS
-3946 NASPIS
+3946 IS
-3952 DGDRIL
+3952 ALAANNRIL
-3958 VSDTVT
+3958 VSDTLT
-3964 GFGITSIDGHDSSIV
+3964 GFGITSIDGHNSSTV

-3988 IFKVDEIYVLDNV
+3988 VYKVDAFSRVANAGIV
-4001 GVLTCNILSTTNVVG
+4001 TCNVLSTTSVVG

-4021 ALLNPCG
+4021 SATNPCG
-4028 TLSFGKISGFS
+4028 TLSFGKISGFT

-4045 SIGVTGLTID
+4045 SIGVTGLNID

-4073 TGGLSKSL
+4073 TGGLSK

>member
-43 EHQSGAIDLS
+43 EHQSGATDLA

-60 KLDNLTPEVV
+60 KIDNLTQEVIS
-70 KGKTTLYSGITS
+70 GKTTLYSGISS
-82 TTDSVQV
+82 TTDTVQV
-89 YSTKGFPEQYGLF
+89 YSTKGFPDQYGLF
-102 KIDNEIFTY
+102 KIDDEICTY
-111 TGVTTNTFT
+111 TGLTTNTFT

-136 NAEELLFE
+136 NQEELLFE
-144 ETSQEEHDAGR
+144 DTSQDEHEAGAN
-155 EVINLSSNF
+155 VHNLSSNF
-164 LKEFYKKL
+164 LKEFYRKL

-180 ENVDFVSDLDV
+180 EDLDFVSNLDV
-191 NNFIKEARTFYEAK
+191 NNFIKESRSFYESK
-205 GTEESFKILFKVLY
+205 GTEESYKILFKVLY
-219 GETPSVIDLEQ
+219 GEEPKIIDLEQ

-259 GQTIKKASDLATQ
+259 GQTIKKASDLETQ

-304 EGTFEIQPKTSNINP
+304 EGTFAIQPKVANINP
-319 VSVGSSV
+319 VSIGSSV

-334 FGTTGTLLS
+334 FGTTGTLIS
-343 GDNIITYSSK
+343 GDNVITYSSK

-364 DNSMSVKSPIRTNDV
+364 DNAMGVNSPIRTNDV

-384 EGDLSKKVE
+384 DGDLTKKVE

-405 IGDVSSVSEGEKIY
+405 IGDVSSVTEGEKIY

-427 KNPEF
+427 KNPQF
-432 GKTYKQIFANS
+432 NKTYKQIFANS

-452 YVDNTNNGFNLK
+452 FVDNTNNGFNLK
-464 TTPDPSALRV
+464 TTPDPSALKV
-474 GDIVDILLGSSETVA
+474 GDIVDVLLGASETVV
-489 FADATVKT
+489 FADATVRT
-497 IVGKRVTLDGL
+497 INGKQVALDGL
-508 GNFSPSTTTEYS
+508 SGSPSATTEYS

-534 LVYGNDLITA
+534 LVFGNDLITA
-544 DIQNLYTENENNFYV
+544 DIQNMYTEKENCFYV

-567 TLTKNLDQAIITS
+567 TLTKSLDQAIITS

-587 EFNSNKLKYSV
+587 EFNTNKLKFSV
-598 LVFNS
+598 LAFNS
-603 DVPFKTG
+603 DVPFNTG
-610 EEVIYNAENNTL
+610 EEVIYNAENNSL
-622 DGLENGNSYFIK
+622 DGLEDGVSYFVK
-634 VLADK
+634 VLTDK

-653 DNSTKP
+653 DNSTTP

-666 PPSSGFHKFTLVTQ
+666 PSTSGFHKFTLVTQ

-694 PYSLDVKTGKNT
+694 PYNLDVKTGENT
-706 VTTPGALGMLVN
+706 ITAPGALGMLVN

-733 GPLESVRVYNGGANF
+733 GPLESVRVYNGGTNF
-748 DVINLPSVTVEAGL
+748 DVVNLPSITIEAGL

-776 EVYIDPQDFDV
+776 EVYVDPQDFDV

-793 TITGGNSTGAI
+793 TITGGNSTGAV
-804 LDAQLEERHRTLS
+804 LSAQLEERHRTLS
-817 FDARQT
+817 FDGRQST
-823 TAGGGVD
+823 VGGGVD
-830 VTDDTI
+830 VTNDNIT
-836 SFPQNH
+836 FPQNH

-847 DEIIYNRN
+847 DELIYNRN

-901 TQGDYSA
+901 TQADYSA
-908 GINTVGFTTAETSGI
+908 GINTVGFTTAETSGT
-923 HKFRIKKAKNTI
+923 HKFRTKKANNTI
-935 SKISIIDEG
+935 SKISIINAG

-949 RKLIVQPSGIS
+949 RTLTVQPTGIS

-985 TIIGGLDTNLQYKVI
+985 TSIGGLDTNIRYKII
-1000 KLNEN
+1000 KLTDD

-1015 GTISANYDRNNY
+1015 GTITTNYDRNNY

-1042 PPINV
+1042 PPISI
-1047 TVNAEIVGG
+1047 TVNADIIGG
-1056 VGVITATPVIKGQII
+1056 VGVITATPVIKGSISDV
-1071 NAYLYNSGTG
+1071 YLNNVGTG

-1090 KKPDIFVK
+1090 KKPTITVK
-1098 SGKGAELKPIIDGGK
+1098 TGKGAELKPIINDGK
-1113 IISVQVTNTG
+1113 IINVQVTNTG

-1135 GIGSGI
+1135 GIGSGT

-1198 HGDEILV
+1198 HGNEILV
-1205 DTDDGLQYGMVGYS
+1205 DTEDGLQYGMVGYS
-1219 TSIGLSEF
+1219 TAIGLSEF
-1227 GDNSIIHSPIIG
+1227 GDDSIDHSPIIG

-1244 NPIYGPYGYDDASN
+1244 NPIYGPYGYDDPSN
-1258 ANSQI
+1258 ANSQV

-1268 SYSLSSS
+1268 SYNLSTS
-1275 DVVDRPTGFTN
+1275 DVVDRPSGFSN

-1293 KFDNSGD
+1293 KFNNSGD

-1336 YIGNSYRSNLITQ
+1336 YIGNSYRSKLIEQ
-1349 DTDQTFDFN
+1349 VVDQTFDFN

-1414 KVGDLVTFDNTGTN
+1414 KVGDLATFDNTGTN

-1434 SVSSITGKT
+1434 SVGSVTGKT
-1443 VENLSTTIEDY
+1443 VENLATTIEDY
-1454 QNTKL
+1454 QNAKL
-1459 VWDKSGQIFVHSS
+1459 IWKKSGEISVHTNS
-1472 QPHTLLDGDTVVV
+1472 PHTLLDNDTVVI

-1495 TGEHVIGVS
+1495 NGEHVIGVS
-1504 SEKTKLIADTPA
+1504 SEKTKLILDTPA
-1516 ITAAGI
+1516 ITATGI
-1522 VTDMF
+1522 VTDVF

-1554 DRRVIRAVTE
+1554 DRRVIRAITE
-1564 HTAGIHTSSTEVTE
+1564 HTAGIHTASTEVVE
-1578 ITNKFTIPLTTPY
+1578 ITDKFTIPLTTPY
-1591 FESTLDDK
+1591 FESKLDDK

-1651 TLTKGGSTRIVAS
+1651 TLTKGGTTRIVAS

-1706 GLFFRSFNSNAN
+1706 GLFFRSFNSNSN
-1718 DSDFRYSIESNF
+1718 DTDFKYSIESNF
-1730 SQETAKVEKIKS
+1730 TQETARVEKIKS

-1755 DIVTLTVK
+1755 DVVTLTVK
-1763 PKQSLGVGT
+1763 PKQSLGIGT
-1772 SESILLKYDAA
+1772 SESILLKYNSAH
-1783 NDKILVNP
+1783 DKILVNP
-1791 ISFGSTSVNLTKNEF
+1791 ISFGSTSVNLTKDEF

-1812 LETGEKIFYNST
+1812 FETGEKVFYDSS
-1824 NFISGLGTGS
+1824 NFITGLGTGS

-1845 NLSLTRKDT
+1845 NLSLTRKDSV
-1854 LSEPPLVIDLK
+1854 SEPPLIIDLQ
-1865 SQGSSHE
+1865 SQGSLHE

-1879 ISVIRNNNLVFNT
+1879 IPVIKNNNLVFNT
-1892 GDSSLNGYNL
+1892 SDASLSGYNL
-1902 KIFYDNNFNN
+1902 KIFYDNQFNN
-1912 ELVSIG
+1912 QLVSIG
-1918 STTNF
+1918 STLNF

-1928 GSTTTVYYDS
+1928 GSTTTVYYDDA
-1938 ELPSKIY
+1938 LPSKIY
-1945 YSLERGGYISTADTD
+1945 YSLEKAGFISTADTD

-1966 ISFEDSSYNE
+1966 ITFEDSSYNDS
-1976 TYTISGVGATT
+1976 YIISGVGATT
-1987 FNISVSK
+1987 FSISVSES
-1994 KPEQLSYIKTTA
+1994 PEQLSYVKTTA
-2006 DLSYTTKS
+2006 DISYTTKS
-2014 YAAEGGVGSLSLSF
+2014 YAAEGGVGSLNLSF

-2039 VSIASTNGINADI
+2039 VSIASTDGINADI
-2052 IPVSSTVGRIKEIN
+2052 IPVSETVGRIKEFT

-2079 LNPEVYISPNII
+2079 LNPEVYISPNIT
-2091 VVNRN
+2091 VVDRN
-2096 EITDIEII
+2096 EIVGIEILD
-2104 NGGKGYSSPPDLSL
+2104 GGKGYSSPPDLSL
-2118 VNPTTGVKY
+2118 VNPETGTKY
-2127 DTGVI
+2127 DTGVL

-2138 SSIDEIEVVETPVGL
+2138 AAISEIEILETPVGL
-2153 DEITNLVFAE
+2153 NEVTNLVFAE
-2163 NNDNGIGINSCFS
+2163 NNDNGIGINSCFT
-2176 NTAGIVTCFLATP
+2176 NTTGIVTCFLATP
-2189 IIGFQAAPFAVG
+2189 ISGFTAAPFAVG
-2201 DKVFVEGIVNIDDD
+2201 DKVFVEGIINIL
-2215 NTNTPGDGF
+2215 NQGDGF

-2235 VISYSNTNPAK
+2235 VIGYTNSNPAK

-2254 VSSNPGIAVTS
+2254 VTTNPGIAVTA

-2278 PTFKV
+2278 PVFKV
-2283 TQAPRAFN
+2283 TQSARAF
-2291 ISEKIFTKE
+2291 IEGEKVFTKV
-2300 GSNFVER
+2300 GTDFVER
-2307 DLVVTE
+2307 DLIITE
-2313 NLNDTI
+2313 NLNDTV
-2319 KVYGTY
+2319 KVFGTY
-2325 DLSVG
+2325 ELSVG
-2330 QQILGQNSGTLA
+2330 DQIFGQNSGTLA
-2342 TIKIL
+2342 TIKLL
-2347 KNNKAKFIVDY
+2347 KENKATFKVDY
-2358 SLRKDTGWSDD
+2358 SLRKDTGWSNDT
-2369 IGKLNLD
+2369 GKLNLD

-2383 DYYQNLSYTIKSGQ
+2383 DYYQNLSYTIKSSQ
-2397 TYDTLASTVNG
+2397 TYDKLSSTVNG
-2408 LLHPTGLKNFSDTGI
+2408 LVHPTGLKNFADTGI
-2423 TSTAKV
+2423 TTVTKV
-2429 SIGSSIDST
+2429 SIGSSLEST
-2438 STASLDIITEKRVDT
+2438 SSATLDIVSENRVDT
-2453 LNFFDNAIDV
+2453 LNFFDLGIDV
-2463 DTLPDE
+2463 DTLPDD

-2482 RKLSDFVNCISNRVL
+2482 KKLSDFINCISNRVL
-2497 SIDDFSLEFSNAG
+2497 SIDDISSQFSNAG
-2510 GNESELFT
+2510 GAESELFV

-2541 SERQATEIITLPSP
+2541 SERQATEIITLPSA

-2571 DRQIANIEGDLTDDT
+2571 DRQIANIEGDLTDNT

-2631 QIVSTGSTA
+2631 QIISAGSTN
-2640 NLLYRESG
+2640 NLLYREAG
-2648 KTESLFVNAEM
+2648 KTESLFVNAE
-2659 INGTT
+2659 IFNGTT
-2664 NERTYAEIFIDHN
+2664 NERTYAEIFIDHD

-2692 NDTISDRFI
+2692 NDSISDRFI
-2701 GTFTSNIN
+2701 GTFTSSIS
-2709 SGVLTLDYE
+2709 SGILTLDYI
-2718 NTDSDDVTVRT
+2718 NTDPNDVTVRT

-2742 THIFKATGQPDA
+2742 THTFKASGQPDS
-2754 SVNTARLQT
+2754 SVNSARLQT
-2763 NFVSIASTGTVFS
+2763 NYVSIASTGTVFS
-2776 VGKSDVSTVKAIA
+2776 VGKSDVTTVKAIA

-2813 TQYPFLPVGAGNTTG
+2813 TQYPFLPVGTGNTTG

-2836 NGSNLDIKFFPDAGV
+2836 NGSNLDVKFFPDAGV

-2865 TTDFV
+2865 TSDLV
-2870 NLPEVLSYGAITE
+2870 NIPDALSYGTIREEVIT
-2883 ELITSAYNA
+2883 AGYNA

-2900 TDFDVK
+2900 TDFDIK
-2906 HEGIPIF
+2906 HEGVPIF

-2919 TTALNVTT
+2919 TTALDVSTGI
-2927 NVFNV
+2927 FNV
-2932 KDHFFNTGEKLTY
+2932 PDHFFNTGEKLTY
-2945 AAGSTFSGVTATS
+2945 AAGSSFSGVTAASLQT
-2958 IQSGGSNISSTVYAI
+2958 GGSNIPTTVYAI
-2973 KVGSDE
+2973 KSGSDE

-2988 ALSGTAINFSS
+2988 ALAGTAIGFSTF
-2999 VGSGNAHTLTMDKK
+2999 GSGNAHTLTMDKK

-3034 SYTLKDNFGSVG
+3034 SYTLQDNFGSVG

-3053 LSGIGTIS
+3053 LSGIGTIAA
-3061 SGDLIKIDDEFVKV
+3061 GDLIKIDDEFIKV
-3075 KLVGLGTTAV
+3075 NLVGLGTTAV
-3085 GPITGTGTFNL
+3085 GPITGSGAFNL
-3096 IDVERGVVGSTAASH
+3096 IDVTRGVVGSTAASH
-3111 NDGATARIHLGSYN
+3111 NDGATARVHLGSYN

-3137 LGNSTNVIDDE
+3137 LGDNTRVFDPE

-3157 FGGRVYTRQDYST
+3157 FGGRVYQRQDYTT

-3188 TLTVGGANTTGI
+3188 TLSVGGANTTGI

-3218 SNNAGNIYDF
+3218 TNNSGNIYDF

-3239 FTGITGGSNNLIIS
+3239 FTGITDANNDLIIS

-3280 PLVGAAVTAVKNQNG
+3280 PLVGAAVTAVKNQDG
-3295 VITAVGIGTRDIHGS
+3295 VITAVGIGTADTHGS

-3386 CSKDHFQTLHPY
+3386 CSKDHFATLHPY

-3456 TVANGGTGYVQP
+3456 TVANGGSGYVQP

-3526 ARQGYGFRNGDV
+3526 ARQGYGFRKGDV

-3567 SFAAWQFGELD
+3567 SFASWQFGELD

-3593 FPLQFNDELLSFET
+3593 FPLEFNKELLSFET
-3607 TSNEIDLNA
+3607 NNPEIDLNA

-3643 TEAPDEDDKV
+3643 SEAPDEDDKV
-3653 DIFFYRGTRG
+3653 DIFFYRGSRG
-3663 TDSASVNTVETV
+3663 TDSVSVNTVETV
-3675 KQGDILTLN
+3675 KQGDILTL
-3684 KNDYLSGTITQE
+3684 KKRDNDPNTLNQD

-3702 ITNSDKVET
+3702 ITTSDKVET

-3717 GISTVPRPVSWTK
+3717 GISTVPRPISWTK
-3730 QKIDKEIAGEFVSK
+3730 QKVDKNIAGEAVSK

-3755 TARVISDL
+3755 TGRIISDL
-3763 STSGTEVFLD
+3763 STSGTEIFVD
-3773 NGKLFDYEVGSPI
+3773 NGRLFDYEVGSPI
-3786 NIDALIVNTS
+3786 SIDALLVNTS
-3796 ADPVAA
+3796 GDPVAA
-3802 AITAVVS
+3802 AITATVS
-3809 AAGTISS
+3809 AAGTISA
-3816 LTIGNGGSGQSGTVS
+3816 LTIGAGGSGYTGSTVD
-3831 VKISKPFSVGF
+3831 VKISAPSAIGV
-3842 QTNFVP
+3842 
-3848 DGTNTV
+3848 
-3854 TGIGSTA
+3854 GIGTTA
-3861 TATATITN
+3861 SATLSVVNGVLSGTANITN
-3869 GVVTAT
+3869 
-3875 TIVNPGFGYSQAQ
+3875 PGLGYTHSV
-3888 PPQVITSIPTVSLEN
+3888 PPQVITALPSVSLEN

-3924 GIGGHPLGLEF
+3924 GIGGNPLALEF
-3935 FITHPSLGATK
+3935 FVTHPS
-3946 NASPIS
+3946 IS
-3952 DGDRIL
+3952 ALSANNRVL

-3964 GFGITSIDGHDSSIV
+3964 GFGITSIDGHNLSIV
-3979 GIGTTFLNN
+3979 GVGNTFLDN
-3988 IFKVDEIYVLDNV
+3988 IYKVDAFSRVNNAGI
-4001 GVLTCNILSTTNVVG
+4001 LTCNILSTTSVVG

-4021 ALLNPCG
+4021 SATNPCG
-4028 TLSFGKISGFS
+4028 TLSFGKISGFT
-4039 RSSSPI
+4039 RSSTPI
-4045 SIGVTGLTID
+4045 SIGVTGFT
-4055 AGLSTFPILQ
+4055 ASTGLSTFPILQ

-4073 TGGLSKSL
+4073 TGGLSK

>member
-43 EHQSGAIDLS
+43 EHQSGATDLA

-60 KLDNLTPEVV
+60 KLDNLTPEVIT
-70 KGKTTLYSGITS
+70 GKTTLYSGITS

-89 YSTKGFPEQYGLF
+89 YSTKGFPNQYGLF
-102 KIDNEIFTY
+102 KINNEICTY
-111 TGVTTNTFT
+111 TGITTNTFT

-129 SSYRTDL
+129 SSYRTNL
-136 NAEELLFE
+136 NSEELIFE
-144 ETSQEEHDAGR
+144 ETERAEHESGEE
-155 EVINLSSNF
+155 VLNLSSNF
-164 LKEFYKKL
+164 LKEFYRKL

-191 NNFIKEARTFYEAK
+191 NNFIKEARSFYESK
-205 GTEESFKILFKVLY
+205 GTEESFKILFKVLF
-219 GETPSVIDLEQ
+219 GEVPKVIDLEQ

-286 STYFKL
+286 STYFKI

-304 EGTFEIQPKTSNINP
+304 EGTFEIQPETANINP
-319 VSVGSSV
+319 VSIGSSV

-364 DNSMSVKSPIRTNDV
+364 DNAMGIKSPIRTNDV

-384 EGDLSKKVE
+384 DGDLTKKVE

-405 IGDVSSVSEGEKIY
+405 IGDVSSVTEGEKIY

-432 GKTYKQIFANS
+432 NKTQKQIFANS

-452 YVDNTNNGFNLK
+452 FVDNTNNGFNLK
-464 TTPDPSALRV
+464 SIPDPSALKV
-474 GDIVDILLGSSETVA
+474 GDVVDVLLGASETVV
-489 FADATVKT
+489 FANATVQT
-497 IVGKRVTLDGL
+497 INGKQVTLGGL
-508 GNFSPSTTTEYS
+508 SGSPSVTTEYS
-520 IRRKLETVNSSGAP
+520 IRRKLETVKSNGAP
-534 LVYGNDLITA
+534 LVFGNDLITA
-544 DIQNLYTENENNFYV
+544 DIQNVYTEKENCYYV

-567 TLTKNLDQAIITS
+567 TLTKSLDQAIITS
-580 LVSTNLQ
+580 LISTNLQ
-587 EFNSNKLKYSV
+587 EFDTNKLKFSV
-598 LVFNS
+598 LAFDS
-603 DVPFKTG
+603 DVPFRTG
-610 EEVIYNAENNTL
+610 EEVIYNAESNSL
-622 DGLENGNSYFIK
+622 DGLEDGVSYFVK

-653 DNSTKP
+653 DNSIAP

-666 PPSSGFHKFTLVTQ
+666 PATSGFHKFTLVTQ
-680 KTQFIHPQ
+680 KTQFINPQ

-694 PYSLDVKTGKNT
+694 PYVLDVKTGENT
-706 VTTPGALGMLVN
+706 VTAPGALGMLVN
-718 GVEVINYKSEDKVYY
+718 GVEIINYKSEDKVYY
-733 GPLESVRVYNGGANF
+733 GPLESVRVYNGGSNF
-748 DVINLPSVTVEAGL
+748 DVVNLPSITIEAGL
-762 TTALVQPVVKGKLT
+762 TTALVQPVVRGRLS

-793 TITGGNSTGAI
+793 TITGGNSTGAV

-817 FDARQT
+817 FDGRQST
-823 TAGGGVD
+823 VGGGVD
-830 VTDDTI
+830 VTNDNIT
-836 SFPQNH
+836 FPNNH

-855 GNNAIGVG
+855 GNTAIGVG

-892 NNKTINLYE
+892 NNKSINLYE
-901 TQGDYSA
+901 TQADYSA

-923 HKFRIKKAKNTI
+923 HKFRTKKANNTI
-935 SKISIIDEG
+935 SKISIVDAG

-949 RKLIVQPSGIS
+949 RTLIVQPTGIS

-979 TYSTDG
+979 TYNTNG
-985 TIIGGLDTNLQYKVI
+985 AEIGGLDTNIRYKVI

-1047 TVNAEIVGG
+1047 TVNADIIGG
-1056 VGVITATPVIKGQII
+1056 TGIITATPVIKGLISDV
-1071 NAYLYNSGTG
+1071 YLYNNGTG

-1090 KKPDIFVK
+1090 KKPTITVK
-1098 SGKGAELKPIIDGGK
+1098 TGKGAELKPIIDDGK
-1113 IISVQVTNTG
+1113 IINVQVTNTG

-1135 GIGSGI
+1135 GIGSGT
-1141 GAKLRAVV
+1141 GAKLRAVIE
-1149 VNQKVTDV
+1149 NQKVVDV

-1163 IGYTSATTSIKVTS
+1163 IGYTSATTSIKITS
-1177 RGSNASLEASVR
+1177 RGVNASLEASVR

-1205 DTDDGLQYGMVGYS
+1205 DTEDGLQYGMVGYS
-1219 TSIGLSEF
+1219 TAVGLSEF
-1227 GDNSIIHSPIIG
+1227 GDNSIDHSPIVG

-1244 NPIYGPYGYDDASN
+1244 NPIYGPYGYDDPSN
-1258 ANSQI
+1258 SNSQI

-1268 SYSLSSS
+1268 SYNLSTS
-1275 DVVDRPTGFTN
+1275 DVVDRPSGFVN

-1300 LDKHNGRYGKTPEFP
+1300 LDKHNGRYGKTPEYP

-1336 YIGNSYRSNLITQ
+1336 YIGNSYRSKLIEQ
-1349 DTDQTFDFN
+1349 SFDQSFDFN
-1358 NSDLIRN
+1358 SSDLIRN

-1414 KVGDLVTFDNTGTN
+1414 KVGDLATFDNTGTN

-1434 SVSSITGKT
+1434 SVGSVTGKT
-1443 VENLSTTIEDY
+1443 VENLATTIEGY
-1454 QNTKL
+1454 QNAKL
-1459 VWDKSGQIFVHSS
+1459 IWNKSGEVSVYTND
-1472 QPHTLLDGDTVVV
+1472 PHTLLDNDTVVI

-1495 TGEHVIGVS
+1495 NGEHVIGVS
-1504 SEKTKLIADTPA
+1504 SEKTKLISDTPA

-1522 VTDMF
+1522 VTDIF

-1547 SVLNIFP
+1547 SVLNVFP
-1554 DRRVIRAVTE
+1554 DRKVIRAITE
-1564 HTAGIHTSSTEVTE
+1564 HTAGIHTASTELVE
-1578 ITNKFTIPLTTPY
+1578 ITDKFTAPVSTPY
-1591 FESTLDDK
+1591 FESKLDDK

-1670 TFNIPESGETQTL
+1670 TFNIPETGESQTL

-1697 QVGLTTSTD
+1697 EVGLTTSTD
-1706 GLFFRSFNSNAN
+1706 GLFFRSFNSNNN
-1718 DSDFRYSIESNF
+1718 DSDFEYSIESNF
-1730 SQETAKVEKIKS
+1730 SQETARVEKIKS
-1742 TISISTAHGLENG
+1742 TLSISTAHGLENG
-1755 DIVTLTVK
+1755 DVITLSVK

-1772 SESILLKYDAA
+1772 SESILLKYNSA

-1812 LETGEKIFYNST
+1812 FETGEKVFYDSS
-1824 NFISGLGTGS
+1824 NFITGLGTGS
-1834 YFVHRIDDNKF
+1834 YFVHRVDDNKF
-1845 NLSLTRKDT
+1845 NLTLTRKDS
-1854 LSEPPLVIDLK
+1854 LSEPPLLVDLQ
-1865 SQGSSHE
+1865 SQGSLHE
-1872 ISKINPV
+1872 IAKINPV
-1879 ISVIRNNNLVFNT
+1879 IPVIKNNNLVFNT
-1892 GDSSLNGYNL
+1892 GDASLSGYNL
-1902 KIFYDNNFNN
+1902 KVFYDNQFNN

-1918 STTNF
+1918 STLNF
-1923 SVISA
+1923 SVISS
-1928 GSTTTVYYDS
+1928 GSTTTVYYDDD
-1938 ELPSKIY
+1938 LPSKIY
-1945 YSLERGGYISTADTD
+1945 YSLEKAGFISTADTD

-1966 ISFEDSSYNE
+1966 ITFEDSSYNN
-1976 TYTISGVGATT
+1976 TYTISGVGVTT
-1987 FNISVSK
+1987 FDISVNER
-1994 KPEQLSYIKTTA
+1994 PEQLSYIKTSA
-2006 DLSYTTKS
+2006 DISYTTKS
-2014 YAAEGGVGSLSLSF
+2014 YAAEGGVGSLNLTF

-2052 IPVSSTVGRIKEIN
+2052 IPVSKTVGRIKEFT

-2079 LNPEVYISPNII
+2079 LNPEVYISPNIT
-2091 VVNRN
+2091 VVDRN
-2096 EITDIEII
+2096 EIVGIEII
-2104 NGGKGYSSPPDLSL
+2104 DGGKGYSSPPDLSL
-2118 VNPTTGVKY
+2118 VNPEDGTKY
-2127 DTGVI
+2127 DTGVL

-2138 SSIDEIEVVETPVGL
+2138 AAISEIEILETPVGL
-2153 DEITNLVFAE
+2153 NEITNLVFAE
-2163 NNDNGIGINSCFS
+2163 NNDNGIGINSCFT

-2189 IIGFQAAPFAVG
+2189 ITGFSANPFAVG
-2201 DKVFVEGIVNIDDD
+2201 DKVFVEGIVNIL
-2215 NTNTPGDGF
+2215 NQGDGF

-2235 VISYSNTNPAK
+2235 VIAYSNTNPAK

-2254 VSSNPGIAVTS
+2254 VSANPGIAVTS

-2278 PTFKV
+2278 PVFKV
-2283 TQAPRAFN
+2283 SQSARAFTEG
-2291 ISEKIFTKE
+2291 EKVFTKVGE
-2300 GSNFVER
+2300 NFVER
-2307 DLVVTE
+2307 DLIITE
-2313 NLNDTI
+2313 NLNDTV

-2325 DLSVG
+2325 ELNVG
-2330 QQILGQNSGTLA
+2330 DQIFGQNSGTLA

-2347 KNNKAKFIVDY
+2347 KENKATFKVDY
-2358 SLRKDTGWSDD
+2358 SLRKDTGWSND

-2383 DYYQNLSYTIKSGQ
+2383 DYYQNLSYTIKSSQ
-2397 TYDTLASTVNG
+2397 TYDKLSSTVNG
-2408 LLHPTGLKNFSDTGI
+2408 LVHPTGLKNFSDTGI
-2423 TSTAKV
+2423 TTITKV
-2429 SIGSSIDST
+2429 SIGSSLEST
-2438 STASLDIITEKRVDT
+2438 STATLDIVSENRVDT
-2453 LNFFDNAIDV
+2453 LNFFDLGIDV

-2482 RKLSDFVNCISNRVL
+2482 KKLSDFINCISNRVL

-2510 GNESELFT
+2510 GNESELFV

-2529 SRFLVQVIDPAG
+2529 SRFLVQIIDPVG
-2541 SERQATEIITLPSP
+2541 SERQATEIITLPSV

-2571 DRQIANIEGDLTDDT
+2571 DHQIANLEGDLSDGT

-2602 LKIIKNKFTSSGI
+2602 IKIIKNKFTSSGI
-2615 GSTSITIGF
+2615 GSTSITVGF

-2631 QIVSTGSTA
+2631 QSVSTGSTV
-2640 NLLYRESG
+2640 NLLQREVD
-2648 KTESLFVNAEM
+2648 KTESLFVNAE
-2659 INGTT
+2659 ILNDSTK
-2664 NERTYAEIFIDHN
+2664 ERTYAEIFIDHDN
-2677 DTNTFTSEFYFDNDS
+2677 TDTFASEFYFDNDS
-2692 NDTISDRFI
+2692 NDNISDRFI
-2701 GTFTSNIN
+2701 GTFTSSIS
-2709 SGVLTLDYE
+2709 SGLLNLDYN
-2718 NTDSDDVTVRT
+2718 NTDPNNVTIRT

-2742 THIFKATGQPDA
+2742 THIFKATGQPDS
-2754 SVNTARLQT
+2754 SVNSARLQT
-2763 NFVSIASTGTVFS
+2763 NYVSIASTGTVFS
-2776 VGKSDVSTVKAIA
+2776 VGKSDVSTVKAVA

-2804 INDTTDSYI
+2804 INDTNDSYI
-2813 TQYPFLPVGAGNTTG
+2813 TQYPFLPVGTGNTTG

-2851 SNVTV
+2851 SDVTV

-2865 TTDFV
+2865 TSDFV
-2870 NLPEVLSYGAITE
+2870 NLPDVLSYGTISE
-2883 ELITSAYNA
+2883 EVITSAYNA

-2900 TDFDVK
+2900 TDFEVK
-2906 HEGIPIF
+2906 HEGVPIF

-2919 TTALNVTT
+2919 TISLDVST
-2927 NVFNV
+2927 NIFNV
-2932 KDHFFNTGEKLTY
+2932 PDHFFNTGEKLTY
-2945 AAGSTFSGVTATS
+2945 SPGSSFLGVTATS
-2958 IQSGGSNISSTVYAI
+2958 IQTGGSNIPTTVYAI
-2973 KVGSDE
+2973 KSGSDE
-2979 FKLATSRNN
+2979 FKLATTRNN

-2999 VGSGNAHTLTMDKK
+2999 AGSGNAHTLTMDKK

-3024 AQSPIAFTKL
+3024 AQSPVAFTKL
-3034 SYTLKDNFGSVG
+3034 SYTLFDNYGSVG
-3046 AGETVFA
+3046 AAETVFS
-3053 LSGIGTIS
+3053 LSGIGTIA
-3061 SGDLIKIDDEFVKV
+3061 SGDLLKVDDEFMKV
-3075 KLVGLGTTAV
+3075 KLVGLGVTAS
-3085 GPITGTGTFNL
+3085 GPIIGSGAFNL
-3096 IDVERGVVGSTAASH
+3096 VNVERGVVGTTAASH
-3111 NDGATARIHLGSYN
+3111 NDGSVARIHLGSYN

-3148 TLIPEARST
+3148 TLIPVARST
-3157 FGGRVYTRQDYST
+3157 FGGRVYQRQDYTT

-3188 TLTVGGANTTGI
+3188 TLSVGGANTTGI
-3200 ETGSGVLFLN
+3200 ETGSGILFLN

-3218 SNNAGNIYDF
+3218 TNNAGNIYDF

-3239 FTGITGGSNNLIIS
+3239 FTGITDASNNLIIS

-3295 VITAVGIGTRDIHGS
+3295 VITGVGIGTQDSHGS

-3360 FVITIPGHNLNVN
+3360 FVITIPGHNLTTS

-3403 TPTSTNGDPIVGIQT
+3403 TPTSTNGDPIVGVQT
-3418 TITATTTNTITIN
+3418 PIIATTTDTVTIN
-3431 VGAGGGAGTGAVV
+3431 VGPGGGAGTGAVV

-3456 TVANGGTGYVQP
+3456 TVTNGGTGYVQP

-3487 LGVGATTETGKN
+3487 LGQGATTETGKN
-3499 LLITV
+3499 LLISV

-3526 ARQGYGFRNGDV
+3526 ARQGYGFRKGDV

-3567 SFAAWQFGELD
+3567 SFASWQFGELD

-3593 FPLQFNDELLSFET
+3593 FPLEFNKELLSFET
-3607 TSNEIDLNA
+3607 NNSEIDLNA

-3629 GQHYQFEGGTSFTF
+3629 AKHYQFEGGTSFTF
-3643 TEAPDEDDKV
+3643 NEAPDEDDKV
-3653 DIFFYRGTRG
+3653 DIFFYRGSRG
-3663 TDSASVNTVETV
+3663 VDSVSVDTIETI
-3675 KQGDILTLN
+3675 KQGDILTL
-3684 KNDYLSGTITQE
+3684 KKRDNDPNTLDQD

-3702 ITNSDKVET
+3702 ITTSDKVET

-3717 GISTVPRPVSWTK
+3717 GISTVPRPISWTK
-3730 QKIDKEIAGEFVSK
+3730 QKVDKNIAGEAVSK

-3755 TARVISDL
+3755 TGRIISDL
-3763 STSGTEVFLD
+3763 STSGTEIFID
-3773 NGKLFDYEVGSPI
+3773 NGRLFDYEIGSPI
-3786 NIDALIVNTS
+3786 SIDALLVNTS
-3796 ADPVAA
+3796 GDPVAA
-3802 AITAVVS
+3802 AITATVS
-3809 AAGTISS
+3809 AAGTISA
-3816 LTIGNGGSGQSGTVS
+3816 LTIGNGGSGYTGSTVD
-3831 VKISKPFSVGF
+3831 VKISAPSAIGV
-3842 QTNFVP
+3842 
-3848 DGTNTV
+3848 
-3854 TGIGSTA
+3854 GIGTTA
-3861 TATATITN
+3861 SATLSVVNGVLSGTANITN
-3869 GVVTAT
+3869 
-3875 TIVNPGFGYSQAQ
+3875 PGLGYTHSV
-3888 PPQVITSIPTVSLEN
+3888 PPQVITALPSVSLEN
-3903 ITNAGVATGFS
+3903 ITDAGIATGFS
-3914 GIITGIQTAT
+3914 GIITGIQTST
-3924 GIGGHPLGLEF
+3924 GIGGNPLALEF
-3935 FITHPSLGATK
+3935 FVTHPS
-3946 NASPIS
+3946 IS
-3952 DGDRIL
+3952 ALAVNNRVL

-3964 GFGITSIDGHDSSIV
+3964 GFGITSIDGHNLSIV
-3979 GIGTTFLNN
+3979 GVGNTFLDN
-3988 IFKVDEIYVLDNV
+3988 IYKVDAFSRVNNAGI
-4001 GVLTCNILSTTNVVG
+4001 LTCNILSTTSVVG

-4021 ALLNPCG
+4021 SATNPCG
-4028 TLSFGKISGFS
+4028 TLSFGKISGFT

-4045 SIGVTGLTID
+4045 SIGVTGFT
-4055 AGLSTFPILQ
+4055 ASTGLSTFPILQ

-4073 TGGLSKSL
+4073 TGGLSK

>member
-43 EHQSGAIDLS
+43 EHQSGVTDLA

-70 KGKTTLYSGITS
+70 TGKTTLYSGITS

-89 YSTKGFPEQYGLF
+89 YSTKGFPNEYGLF
-102 KIDNEIFTY
+102 KIDDEIFTY
-111 TGVTTNTFT
+111 TGITTNTFT
-120 GVVRGFSGI
+120 GVIRGFSGI
-129 SSYRTDL
+129 TSYRSDL
-136 NAEELLFE
+136 NTEELIFE
-144 ETSQEEHDAGR
+144 ETNQDSHEKGK
-155 EVINLSSNF
+155 EVSNLSVNF

-172 KYTLTPGL
+172 KFTLTPGL

-191 NNFIKEARTFYEAK
+191 NNFIKGSRAFYEAK

-219 GETPSVIDLEQ
+219 GETPKVVDLEQ
-230 YLPKPSSAEFLRR
+230 FLPKPSSAEFLRR

-251 SGDPDKLV
+251 SGDPNKLV
-259 GQTIKKASDLATQ
+259 GQTIKKASDLETQ

-286 STYFKL
+286 STYYKL

-304 EGTFEIQPKTSNINP
+304 EGTFEIQPKTANINP
-319 VSVGSSV
+319 VSIGSSV

-364 DNSMSVKSPIRTNDV
+364 DNAMEIKSPIRTNDV
-379 FFGYE
+379 FFGFE
-384 EGDLSKKVE
+384 DGDTDKKVE
-393 IRITGVLSDVET
+393 IRITGVLSDIET
-405 IGDVSSVSEGEKIY
+405 IGDVTSITEGQKIY

-427 KNPEF
+427 KNPEEN
-432 GKTYKQIFANS
+432 KSHKEIFANS

-452 YVDNTNNGFNLK
+452 FVDNTNNGYNLK
-464 TTPDPSALRV
+464 TTPDPSALKV
-474 GDIVDILLGSSETVA
+474 GDEVDILIGASETVA
-489 FADATVKT
+489 HSNATVLT
-497 IVGKRVTLDGL
+497 VIGKQVTLDTG
-508 GNFSPSTTTEYS
+508 GQFTPSANIEYS
-520 IRRKLETVNSSGAP
+520 LRRKLETVNSSGAP
-534 LVYGNDLITA
+534 LKFGNDLITA
-544 DIQNLYTENENNFYV
+544 DIQNVYTEGESNFYV

-587 EFNSNKLKYSV
+587 EFDTNKLKFSV
-598 LVFNS
+598 ISFDS
-603 DVPFKTG
+603 DVPFRTG
-610 EEVIYNAENNTL
+610 EEVVYNAETNTL
-622 DGLENGNSYFIK
+622 NGLEDDTSYFVKI
-634 VLADK
+634 LDDK
-639 KKIQLYRSRSLIDA
+639 KKIQLYRSRSLIIA
-653 DNSTKP
+653 DNDTSP

-666 PPSSGFHKFTLVTQ
+666 PTTSGFHKFTLVTQ

-694 PYSLDVKTGKNT
+694 PYSLDVKTGENT
-706 VTTPGALGMLVN
+706 LTAPGALGMLVN
-718 GVEVINYKSEDKVYY
+718 GVEVINYKSEDKIYY
-733 GPLESVRVYNGGANF
+733 GPLESVRLYNGGQNF
-748 DVINLPSVTVEAGL
+748 DVVNLPSVTIQSGL
-762 TTALVQPVVKGKLT
+762 TTALVQPVVKGKL
-776 EVYIDPQDFDV
+776 VDVLIDPQDFDV

-804 LDAQLEERHRTLS
+804 LNAQLEERHRTLS
-817 FDARQT
+817 FDGRQST
-823 TAGGGVD
+823 VGGGVD
-830 VTDDTI
+830 VINDNI
-836 SFPQNH
+836 SFSQNH

-847 DEIIYNRN
+847 DELIYNRN
-855 GNNAIGVG
+855 GNTAIGVG
-863 IRTTAYQDG
+863 VRTTAYQDG

-884 SVYVAEVV
+884 AVYVAEVV

-901 TQGDYSA
+901 TQGDFSA

-923 HKFRIKKAKNTI
+923 HKFRTKKANNTI
-935 SKISIIDEG
+935 SKISIINAG

-949 RKLIVQPSGIS
+949 RKLIVQPTGIS
-960 TAHDTIFFKN
+960 TARDSIFFKN
-970 HGFNDGEVI
+970 HGFNEGDVV

-985 TIIGGLDTNLQYKVI
+985 TSIGGLDTNLQYKVI
-1000 KLNEN
+1000 KLTEN

-1027 VNIVSVGSSEQFFAY
+1027 VNIVSAGSSEQFFAY
-1042 PPINV
+1042 PAITV
-1047 TVNAEIVGG
+1047 TVNADIIGG
-1056 VGVITATPVIKGQII
+1056 VGVITATPVIKGSISDV
-1071 NAYLYNSGTG
+1071 YLYDAGTG

-1098 SGKGAELKPIIDGGK
+1098 TGKSAEFKPIIDGGK
-1113 IISVQVTNTG
+1113 IINVQVTNTG

-1135 GIGSGI
+1135 GIGSGT

-1149 VNQKVTDV
+1149 ENQKVTDV

-1163 IGYTSATTSIKVTS
+1163 IGYTSASTTIKVTS

-1189 HLTLNNHER
+1189 HLTINNHER

-1205 DTDDGLQYGMVGYS
+1205 DTDDGLQYGQVGY
-1219 TSIGLSEF
+1219 TTAIGLSEF
-1227 GDNSIIHSPIIG
+1227 GDNSIDHSPIIG

-1244 NPIYGPYGYDDASN
+1244 NPIYGPYGYDDSTN
-1258 ANSQI
+1258 SNSQI
-1263 RNLST
+1263 RNLTT
-1268 SYSLSSS
+1268 SYVLSTS
-1275 DVVDRPTGFTN
+1275 DVVDRPAGFSN

-1300 LDKHNGRYGKTPEFP
+1300 LDKHNGRYGKTPEYP
-1315 NGVYAYFVGINTN
+1315 DGVYAYFVGINTN

-1336 YIGNSYRSNLITQ
+1336 YIGNSYRSKLINQNVTQ
-1349 DTDQTFDFN
+1349 EFDFN
-1358 NSDLIRN
+1358 NSSLVRN

-1373 SGSDNDF
+1373 VGSDNDF

-1393 IESVSKGSVQ
+1393 IESVTKGTVE
-1403 SFDIHEAGQGY
+1403 SFDIHEVGEGY
-1414 KVGDLVTFDNTGTN
+1414 KVGDLAIFDNTGTN

-1434 SVSSITGKT
+1434 FVDSITGKT

-1454 QNTKL
+1454 QNAKL
-1459 VWDKSGQIFVHSS
+1459 IWNKSGEISLHTS
-1472 QPHTLLDGDTVVV
+1472 QPHTLLDNDTVVV

-1495 TGEHVIGVS
+1495 NGEHVIGVS
-1504 SEKTKLIADTPA
+1504 SEKTKLLLDTPA

-1527 VSTIPNISVGSTIG
+1527 VATIPNISIGSTIG

-1554 DRRVIRAVTE
+1554 DRRVVRAITE
-1564 HTAGIHTSSTEVTE
+1564 HTAGIHTASTEIVE
-1578 ITNKFTIPLTTPY
+1578 ITDKFTIPLTTPY
-1591 FESTLDDK
+1591 FESKLDDK

-1670 TFNIPESGETQTL
+1670 TFNIPESGESQTL

-1697 QVGLTTSTD
+1697 QIGLTTTTD
-1706 GLFFRSFNSNAN
+1706 GLFFRSFNSNNN
-1718 DSDFRYSIESNF
+1718 DTDFKYSIESNF
-1730 SQETAKVEKIKS
+1730 TQETAKVEKIRS
-1742 TISISTAHGLENG
+1742 TISISTAHQLENG

-1763 PKQSLGVGT
+1763 PKQSLGIGT
-1772 SESILLKYDAA
+1772 SESILLKYNSE

-1812 LETGEKIFYNST
+1812 FKTGEKVFYDSSS
-1824 NFISGLGTGS
+1824 FISGLGTGS

-1845 NLSLTRKDT
+1845 NLSVTRKDSI
-1854 LSEPPLVIDLK
+1854 SEPPLIVDLK
-1865 SQGSSHE
+1865 SQGSAHE
-1872 ISKINPV
+1872 ISKINPIIPV
-1879 ISVIRNNNLVFNT
+1879 IKNNNLVFDT
-1892 GDSSLNGYNL
+1892 GDASLSGYNL
-1902 KIFYDNNFNN
+1902 KIFYDKEFNN

-1918 STTNF
+1918 STTSF
-1923 SVISA
+1923 TVVSA
-1928 GSTTTVYYDS
+1928 GSTTTIYYHDN
-1938 ELPSKIY
+1938 LPSKVY
-1945 YSLERGGYISTADTD
+1945 YSLEKAGFISTADTD
-1960 VKNYSE
+1960 VSNHSE
-1966 ISFEDSSYNE
+1966 IKFIDSSYNGS
-1976 TYTISGVGATT
+1976 YKISGVGNTT
-1987 FNISVSK
+1987 FTVSVNET
-1994 KPEQLSYIKTTA
+1994 PEQFSYVKTTA
-2006 DLSYTTKS
+2006 DITYTTKS
-2014 YAAEGGVGSLSLSF
+2014 YAPEGGVGSLNLTF

-2039 VSIASTNGINADI
+2039 VSIASTSGINADI
-2052 IPVSSTVGRIKEIN
+2052 IPASKTIGRINEIN

-2079 LNPEVYISPNII
+2079 LNPEVYISPNLI
-2091 VVNRN
+2091 VVDRN
-2096 EITDIEII
+2096 EIVSIEILD
-2104 NGGKGYSSPPDLSL
+2104 GGKGYTSPPNLSL
-2118 VNPTTGVKY
+2118 INPEDGTRY
-2127 DTGVI
+2127 DTGVL

-2138 SSIDEIEVVETPVGL
+2138 SSIDEIEILETPVGL
-2153 DEITNLVFAE
+2153 NEFTNLVFAE
-2163 NNDNGIGINSCFS
+2163 NGDNGIGINSCFS
-2176 NTAGIVTCFLATP
+2176 NTTGIVTCFLATP
-2189 IIGFQAAPFAVG
+2189 ITGFVAAPFAVG
-2201 DKVFVEGIVNIDDD
+2201 DKVFVEGIVNIKNDDPD
-2215 NTNTPGDGF
+2215 TPGDGF
-2224 NSADNKYNFYD
+2224 NSADNKYNFFD
-2235 VISYSNTNPAK
+2235 VIAYSNTNPAK

-2254 VSSNPGIAVTS
+2254 VSANPGIAVTS

-2278 PTFKV
+2278 PIFKV
-2283 TQAPRAFN
+2283 TQTTRPFN
-2291 ISEKIFTKE
+2291 VGEKVFTKE
-2300 GSNFVER
+2300 GSDFIER
-2307 DLVVTE
+2307 DLIITE
-2313 NLNDTI
+2313 NLNDTV
-2319 KVYGTY
+2319 KVFGTY
-2325 DLSVG
+2325 ELKVG
-2330 QQILGQNSGTLA
+2330 DRIFGQNSGTLA
-2342 TIKIL
+2342 TIKFL
-2347 KNNKAKFIVDY
+2347 TENKAIFKIDY
-2358 SLRKDTGWSDD
+2358 SLRKDRGWSDD

-2383 DYYQNLSYTIKSGQ
+2383 DYYQNLSYTIKSNQ
-2397 TYDTLASTVNG
+2397 TYDVLASTVNG

-2423 TSTAKV
+2423 TSISQV
-2429 SIGSSIDST
+2429 RVGIGSTLQST
-2438 STASLDIITEKRVDT
+2438 STTGLDIITEKRVDT
-2453 LNFFDNAIDV
+2453 LNFFDEGIDV
-2463 DTLPDE
+2463 DTFPDE

-2482 RKLSDFVNCISNRVL
+2482 KKLSDFINCISNRVL

-2510 GNESELFT
+2510 ASESELFV
-2518 DAHDYSLLDGY
+2518 DVHDYNLIDGY
-2529 SRFLVQVIDPAG
+2529 SRFLVQVVDPVG
-2541 SERQATEIITLPSP
+2541 SERQATEIITIPSP
-2555 TGDIITFEK
+2555 SGDIITFEK
-2564 GSLDNRS
+2564 GSIDNRS
-2571 DRQIANIEGDLTDDT
+2571 DHQIANLEGDLTDGS

-2595 KFNTDYD
+2595 KFDTDYD
-2602 LKIIKNKFTSSGI
+2602 IKIIKNKFTSSGV
-2615 GSTSITIGF
+2615 GSTSISIGF

-2631 QIVSTGSTA
+2631 QSISAGSTV
-2640 NLLYRESG
+2640 NLLQRESG
-2648 KTESLFVNAEM
+2648 KTESLFVNAEI
-2659 INGTT
+2659 INDTT
-2664 NERTYAEIFIDHN
+2664 DERTYAEIFLDHN
-2677 DTNTFTSEFYFDNDS
+2677 NTDTFTSEFYFDNDP
-2692 NDTISDRFI
+2692 NDSLSDRFI
-2701 GTFTSNIN
+2701 GTFTSSIN
-2709 SGVLTLDYE
+2709 SGVLTLDYT
-2718 NTDSDDVTVRT
+2718 NSDPNDVTIRT

-2742 THIFKATGQPDA
+2742 THIFKSSGQPDN
-2754 SVNTARLQT
+2754 SVNSARLQT

-2776 VGKSDVSTVKAIA
+2776 VIKSDVSTVKAIA

-2804 INDTTDSYI
+2804 INDSTDSYI
-2813 TQYPFLPVGAGNTTG
+2813 TQYPFLPVGVGNTTG
-2828 IGTFGSEF
+2828 IGTFGSEY
-2836 NGSNLDIKFFPDAGV
+2836 NGSNLDIKFYPDAGI
-2851 SNVTV
+2851 SNVSV

-2865 TTDFV
+2865 TSDFV
-2870 NLPEVLSYGAITE
+2870 NVPDVLSYGNISE
-2883 ELITSAYNA
+2883 EIITSAYNA

-2900 TDFDVK
+2900 TDFNVN

-2913 QKTFDP
+2913 QKTFNPAISLD
-2919 TTALNVTT
+2919 TSTGI
-2927 NVFNV
+2927 FNIPN
-2932 KDHFFNTGEKLTY
+2932 HFFNTGEKLTY
-2945 AAGSTFSGVTATS
+2945 AAGSSFTGVTATS
-2958 IQSGGSNISSTVYAI
+2958 IQSGGSNIPTTLYAI
-2973 KVGSDE
+2973 KNSSSE
-2979 FKLATSRNN
+2979 FKLATSKAN
-2988 ALSGTAINFSS
+2988 ALAGTAIAFSS
-2999 VGSGNAHTLTMDKK
+2999 AGSGNAHTLTMDKK
-3013 LSKAIISIDGV
+3013 LTKAIVSIDGV

-3034 SYTLKDNFGSVG
+3034 TYTLKDNYGSVG
-3046 AGETVFA
+3046 AGESIFS
-3053 LSGIGTIS
+3053 LSGIGTIA
-3061 SGDLIKIDDEFVKV
+3061 SGDLLKVDDEFMKV
-3075 KLVGLGTTAV
+3075 KLVGLGTTSI

-3096 IDVERGVVGSTAASH
+3096 VDVERGVAGTTAASH
-3111 NDGATARIHLGSYN
+3111 NDGSSARIHLGSYN

-3137 LGNSTNVIDDE
+3137 LGNSTNVTNDD
-3148 TLIPEARST
+3148 TLLPEPRST
-3157 FGGRVYTRQDYST
+3157 FGGRVYLRQNYDT
-3170 NTVFD
+3170 NKVFD

-3188 TLTVGGANTTGI
+3188 TLTVAGLNTTGI

-3218 SNNAGNIYDF
+3218 TNNAGNIYDF
-3228 VEGATGITSVT
+3228 EEGATGITSIT
-3239 FTGITGGSNNLIIS
+3239 FTGITDGSNNLIIS

-3295 VITAVGIGTRDIHGS
+3295 VITGVGIGTGDFHGS

-3360 FVITIPGHNLNVN
+3360 FVITIPGHNLVVN

-3386 CSKDHFQTLHPY
+3386 CSKDHFATLHPY

-3418 TITATTTNTITIN
+3418 TITAVTTNTITIN

-3456 TVANGGTGYVQP
+3456 TVASGGSGYVQP
-3468 QINIPQPSYE
+3468 QIDIPLPSYE

-3487 LGVGATTETGKN
+3487 LGIGATTETGRN
-3499 LLITV
+3499 LLVSV
-3504 DVGPTSTVGIGSTL
+3504 DVGPASTVGIGSTL

-3526 ARQGYGFRNGDV
+3526 ARQGYGFRKGDV

-3567 SFAAWQFGELD
+3567 SFASWQFGELD
-3578 NVDSIKNL
+3578 NVDSIRNL

-3593 FPLQFNDELLSFET
+3593 FPLEFNNELLSFET
-3607 TSNEIDLNA
+3607 TNSEIDLNA

-3629 GQHYQFEGGTSFTF
+3629 GKHYQFEGGTSFTF
-3643 TEAPDEDDKV
+3643 SEAPDEDDKV

-3663 TDSASVNTVETV
+3663 TDSVSVNTVETV

-3684 KNDYLSGTITQE
+3684 QNNNFSDTITQD

-3702 ITNSDKVET
+3702 ITTSDKVET

-3717 GISTVPRPVSWTK
+3717 GISTVPRPISWTK
-3730 QKIDKEIAGEFVSK
+3730 QKVDKEIAGEFVSK
-3744 ARDSIEPLVYP
+3744 ARDSIEPLVFP
-3755 TARVISDL
+3755 TARIISDL
-3763 STSGTEVFLD
+3763 STSGTEIFLD
-3773 NGKLFDYEVGSPI
+3773 NGKLFDYEKGNPI
-3786 NIDALIVNTS
+3786 SIDALIVKS
-3796 ADPVAA
+3796 SSDPIAA
-3802 AITAVVS
+3802 AITATVS
-3809 AAGTISS
+3809 AAGTISA
-3816 LTIGNGGSGQSGTVS
+3816 LTIGNGGSGYTGSTVS
-3831 VKISKPFSVGF
+3831 VKISAPSSIGVGVGTTASATLSVVNGALS
-3842 QTNFVP
+3842 
-3848 DGTNTV
+3848 GTAN
-3854 TGIGSTA
+3854 
-3861 TATATITN
+3861 ITN
-3869 GVVTAT
+3869 
-3875 TIVNPGFGYSQAQ
+3875 PGLGYTHST
-3888 PPQVITSIPTVSLEN
+3888 PPQVITALPSVSLEN
-3903 ITNAGVATGFS
+3903 ISNAGVATGFS
-3914 GIITGIQTAT
+3914 GIITGIQTTT
-3924 GIGGHPLGLEF
+3924 GVGGNPLALEF
-3935 FITHPSLGATK
+3935 FISENPS
-3946 NASPIS
+3946 IS
-3952 DGDRIL
+3952 ALSANDRIL
-3958 VSDTVT
+3958 ISDTQT
-3964 GFGITSIDGHDSSIV
+3964 GFGITSIDGHNASIV
-3979 GIGTTFLNN
+3979 GIGTTFLDNV
-3988 IFKVDEIYVLDNV
+3988 FKVDQVSHVANV
-4001 GVLTCNILSTTNVVG
+4001 GIITCNILSTTSVTG
-4016 IATTG
+4016 IAITG
-4021 ALLNPCG
+4021 SDLNPVG
-4028 TLSFGKISGFS
+4028 TISFGKISGFT

-4045 SIGVTGLTID
+4045 SIGVTGFTINS
-4055 AGLSTFPILQ
+4055 GLSTFPTLQ

>member
-43 EHQSGAIDLS
+43 EHQSGAIDIV

-60 KLDNLTPEVV
+60 KLDNLTPEVII
-70 KGKTTLYSGITS
+70 GKTTLYSGISS

-89 YSTKGFPEQYGLF
+89 YSTKGFPNEYGLF
-102 KIDNEIFTY
+102 KIDDEIFTY
-111 TGVTTNTFT
+111 TGITTNTFT
-120 GVVRGFSGI
+120 GVIRGFSGI

-136 NAEELLFE
+136 NSEELLFE
-144 ETSQEEHDAGR
+144 ETGQAEHDAGK

-164 LKEFYKKL
+164 IKEFYKKL

-191 NNFIKEARTFYEAK
+191 NNFIKEARSFYEAK
-205 GTEESFKILFKVLY
+205 GTEESFKILFKVLF
-219 GETPSVIDLEQ
+219 GEVPKVIDLEQ

-304 EGTFEIQPKTSNINP
+304 EGTFEIQPKTANINP

-364 DNSMSVKSPIRTNDV
+364 DNAMGVKSPIRTNDV

-384 EGDLSKKVE
+384 DGDLTKKVE

-405 IGDVSSVSEGEKIY
+405 IGDVSSVTEGEKIY

-432 GKTYKQIFANS
+432 NKTHKQIFANS

-452 YVDNTNNGFNLK
+452 FVDNTNNGFNLK
-464 TTPDPSALRV
+464 TIPDPSALKV
-474 GDIVDILLGSSETVA
+474 GDIVDVLLGASETVV
-489 FADATVKT
+489 FADATVQT
-497 IVGKRVTLDGL
+497 INGKQVTLGGL
-508 GNFSPSTTTEYS
+508 SGSPSATTEYS

-534 LVYGNDLITA
+534 LIYGNDLITA
-544 DIQNLYTENENNFYV
+544 DIQNLYTEKENCFYV

-587 EFNSNKLKYSV
+587 EFDTNKLKFSV
-598 LVFNS
+598 LAFNS
-603 DVPFKTG
+603 DVPFNTG

-622 DGLENGNSYFIK
+622 DGLEDGVSYFVKI
-634 VLADK
+634 LADK

-653 DNSTKP
+653 DNATTP

-666 PPSSGFHKFTLVTQ
+666 PATSGFHKFTLVTQ

-706 VTTPGALGMLVN
+706 VTSPGALGMLVN

-733 GPLESVRVYNGGANF
+733 GPLESVRVFNGGTNF
-748 DVINLPSVTVEAGL
+748 DVVNLPSITIEAGL

-793 TITGGNSTGAI
+793 TITGGNSTGAV
-804 LDAQLEERHRTLS
+804 LNAQLEERHRTLS
-817 FDARQT
+817 FDGRQST
-823 TAGGGVD
+823 VGGGVD
-830 VTDDTI
+830 VTNDNI

-847 DEIIYNRN
+847 DELIYNRN
-855 GNNAIGVG
+855 GNTAIGVG

-901 TQGDYSA
+901 TQADYSA
-908 GINTVGFTTAETSGI
+908 GINTVGFTTAETSGT
-923 HKFRIKKAKNTI
+923 HKFRTKKANNTI
-935 SKISIIDEG
+935 SKISIINTG

-949 RKLIVQPSGIS
+949 RKLTVQPTGIS
-960 TAHDTIFFKN
+960 TAHNTIFFKN
-970 HGFNDGEVI
+970 HGFKDGEVV

-985 TIIGGLDTNLQYKVI
+985 SSIGGLDTNIRYKII
-1000 KLNEN
+1000 KLTDD

-1015 GTISANYDRNNY
+1015 GTITANYDRNNY
-1027 VNIVSVGSSEQFFAY
+1027 VNIVSVGTSEQFFAY

-1047 TVNAEIVGG
+1047 TVNADIIGG
-1056 VGVITATPVIKGQII
+1056 VGVITATPVIKGTISDVYLN
-1071 NAYLYNSGTG
+1071 NAGTG

-1090 KKPDIFVK
+1090 KKPTITVK
-1098 SGKGAELKPIIDGGK
+1098 TGKGAELKPIIDDGK
-1113 IISVQVTNTG
+1113 IINVQVTNTG

-1135 GIGSGI
+1135 GIGSGT

-1163 IGYTSATTSIKVTS
+1163 IGYTAATTSIKVTS
-1177 RGSNASLEASVR
+1177 RGSNASLEATVR
-1189 HLTLNNHER
+1189 HLTLDNHER
-1198 HGDEILV
+1198 HGNEILV
-1205 DTDDGLQYGMVGYS
+1205 DTEDGLQYGMVGYS
-1219 TSIGLSEF
+1219 TAIGLTEF
-1227 GDNSIIHSPIIG
+1227 GDDSIDHSPIIG

-1258 ANSQI
+1258 SNSQI
-1263 RNLST
+1263 RNLAT
-1268 SYSLSSS
+1268 SYILSTS
-1275 DVVDRPTGFTN
+1275 DVVDRPSGFVN

-1300 LDKHNGRYGKTPEFP
+1300 LDKHNGRYCKTPEFP

-1336 YIGNSYRSNLITQ
+1336 FIGNSYRSKLIEQ
-1349 DTDQTFDFN
+1349 SFDQTFDFN

-1373 SGSDNDF
+1373 DGSDNDF

-1414 KVGDLVTFDNTGTN
+1414 KVGDLATFDNTGTN

-1434 SVSSITGKT
+1434 SVSSVTGKT

-1454 QNTKL
+1454 QNAKL
-1459 VWDKSGQIFVHSS
+1459 IWNKSGELSVHTSS
-1472 QPHTLLDGDTVVV
+1472 PHTLLDNDTVVI

-1495 TGEHVIGVS
+1495 NGEHVIGVS
-1504 SEKTKLIADTPA
+1504 SEKTKLILDTPA

-1522 VTDMF
+1522 VTDVF

-1547 SVLNIFP
+1547 SVLNVFP
-1554 DRRVIRAVTE
+1554 DRRVIRAITE
-1564 HTAGIHTSSTEVTE
+1564 HTSGIHTASTELIE
-1578 ITNKFTIPLTTPY
+1578 ITDKFTVPLKTPY
-1591 FESTLDDK
+1591 FESKLDDK

-1683 FVINKSKN
+1683 FIINKSKN

-1706 GLFFRSFNSNAN
+1706 GLFFRSFNSNNN
-1718 DSDFRYSIESNF
+1718 DTDFKYSIESNF
-1730 SQETAKVEKIKS
+1730 TQETARIEKIKS

-1755 DIVTLTVK
+1755 DVVTLTVK
-1763 PKQSLGVGT
+1763 PKQSLGIGT
-1772 SESILLKYDAA
+1772 SESILLKYNSAH
-1783 NDKILVNP
+1783 DKILVNP
-1791 ISFGSTSVNLTKNEF
+1791 ISFGSTSVNLTKDEF

-1812 LETGEKIFYNST
+1812 FETGEKVFYDSS
-1824 NFISGLGTGS
+1824 NFITGLGTGS

-1845 NLSLTRKDT
+1845 NLTLTRKDSV
-1854 LSEPPLVIDLK
+1854 SEPPLVINLQ
-1865 SQGSSHE
+1865 SQGSLHE

-1879 ISVIRNNNLVFNT
+1879 IPVIKNNNLVFNT
-1892 GDSSLNGYNL
+1892 NDASLSGYNL
-1902 KIFYDNNFNN
+1902 KIFYDNQFKN

-1918 STTNF
+1918 STLNF

-1928 GSTTTVYYDS
+1928 GSTTTVYYDDA
-1938 ELPSKIY
+1938 LPSKIY
-1945 YSLERGGYISTADTD
+1945 YSLEKAGFISTADTD

-1966 ISFEDSSYNE
+1966 ITFEDSSYNDS
-1976 TYTISGVGATT
+1976 YIISGVGATT
-1987 FNISVSK
+1987 FSISVSES
-1994 KPEQLSYIKTTA
+1994 PEQLSYVKTTA
-2006 DLSYTTKS
+2006 DISYTTKS
-2014 YAAEGGVGSLSLSF
+2014 YAAEGGVGSLKLSF

-2052 IPVSSTVGRIKEIN
+2052 IPVSETVGRIKEFT

-2079 LNPEVYISPNII
+2079 LNPEVYISPNIT
-2091 VVNRN
+2091 VVDRN
-2096 EITDIEII
+2096 EIVGIEILD
-2104 NGGKGYSSPPDLSL
+2104 GGKGYSSPPDLSL
-2118 VNPTTGVKY
+2118 VNPETGTKYETGVL
-2127 DTGVI
+2127 

-2138 SSIDEIEVVETPVGL
+2138 AAISEIEILETPVGL
-2153 DEITNLVFAE
+2153 NEVTNLVFAE
-2163 NNDNGIGINSCFS
+2163 NNDNGIGINSCFT
-2176 NTAGIVTCFLATP
+2176 NTTGIVTCFLATP
-2189 IIGFQAAPFAVG
+2189 ISGFTAAPFAVG
-2201 DKVFVEGIVNIDDD
+2201 DKIFVEGIVNIL
-2215 NTNTPGDGF
+2215 NLGDGF

-2235 VISYSNTNPAK
+2235 VIAYSNTNPAK

-2254 VSSNPGIAVTS
+2254 VTTNPGIAVTS

-2278 PTFKV
+2278 PVFKV
-2283 TQAPRAFN
+2283 TQSARAF
-2291 ISEKIFTKE
+2291 IEGEKVFTKV
-2300 GSNFVER
+2300 GSDFVER
-2307 DLVVTE
+2307 DLIITE
-2313 NLNDTI
+2313 NLNDTV
-2319 KVYGTY
+2319 KVFGTY
-2325 DLSVG
+2325 ELSVG
-2330 QQILGQNSGTLA
+2330 DQIFGQNSGTLA
-2342 TIKIL
+2342 TIKLL
-2347 KNNKAKFIVDY
+2347 KENKATFKVDY
-2358 SLRKDTGWSDD
+2358 SLRKDTGWSNDT
-2369 IGKLNLD
+2369 GKLNLD

-2383 DYYQNLSYTIKSGQ
+2383 DYYQNLSYTIKSSQ
-2397 TYDTLASTVNG
+2397 TYDKLSSTVNG
-2408 LLHPTGLKNFSDTGI
+2408 LVHPTGLKNFSDTGI
-2423 TSTAKV
+2423 TTVTKV
-2429 SIGSSIDST
+2429 SIGSSLEST
-2438 STASLDIITEKRVDT
+2438 STATLDIVSENRVDT
-2453 LNFFDNAIDV
+2453 LNFFDLGIDV
-2463 DTLPDE
+2463 DTLPDD

-2482 RKLSDFVNCISNRVL
+2482 KKLSDFINCISNRVL
-2497 SIDDFSLEFSNAG
+2497 SIDDISSQFSNAG
-2510 GNESELFT
+2510 GSESELFV
-2518 DAHDYSLLDGY
+2518 DAHDYNLLDGY

-2571 DRQIANIEGDLTDDT
+2571 DRQIANIEGDLTDST

-2615 GSTSITIGF
+2615 GSTSITVGF

-2631 QIVSTGSTA
+2631 QVISAGSTN
-2640 NLLYRESG
+2640 NLLYREAG
-2648 KTESLFVNAEM
+2648 KTESLFVNAE
-2659 INGTT
+2659 ILNGTT
-2664 NERTYAEIFIDHN
+2664 NERTYAEIFIDHDDN
-2677 DTNTFTSEFYFDNDS
+2677 NTFTSEFYFDNDS
-2692 NDTISDRFI
+2692 NDSISDRFI
-2701 GTFTSNIN
+2701 GTFTSSIN
-2709 SGVLTLDYE
+2709 SGILTLDYI
-2718 NTDSDDVTVRT
+2718 NTDPNDVTVRT

-2742 THIFKATGQPDA
+2742 THTFKASGQPDS
-2754 SVNTARLQT
+2754 SVNSARLQT
-2763 NFVSIASTGTVFS
+2763 NYVSIASTGTVFS
-2776 VGKSDVSTVKAIA
+2776 VGKSDVTTVKAIA

-2813 TQYPFLPVGAGNTTG
+2813 TQYPFLPVGTGNTTG

-2865 TTDFV
+2865 TSDLV
-2870 NLPEVLSYGAITE
+2870 NIPDALSYGTIREEVIT
-2883 ELITSAYNA
+2883 AGYNA
-2892 RNGNRVNK
+2892 RNGNRVNR
-2900 TDFDVK
+2900 TEFDIK
-2906 HEGIPIF
+2906 HEGVPIF

-2919 TTALNVTT
+2919 TTALDVST
-2927 NVFNV
+2927 NIFNV
-2932 KDHFFNTGEKLTY
+2932 PDHFFNTGEKLTY
-2945 AAGSTFSGVTATS
+2945 AFGSSFSGVTATS
-2958 IQSGGSNISSTVYAI
+2958 IQTGGSNIPTTVYAI
-2973 KVGSDE
+2973 KSGSDE

-2988 ALSGTAINFSS
+2988 ALAGTAINFSS
-2999 VGSGNAHTLTMDKK
+2999 AGTGNAHTLTMDKK

-3034 SYTLKDNFGSVG
+3034 SYTLQDNFGSVG
-3046 AGETVFA
+3046 AGETVFS
-3053 LSGIGTIS
+3053 LSGIGTIAA
-3061 SGDLIKIDDEFVKV
+3061 GDLIKIDDEFMKV
-3075 KLVGLGTTAV
+3075 NLVGLGTTAV
-3085 GPITGTGTFNL
+3085 GPITGSGTFNL
-3096 IDVERGVVGSTAASH
+3096 IDVTRGVVGSTAASH
-3111 NDGATARIHLGSYN
+3111 NDGATARVHLGSYN

-3137 LGNSTNVIDDE
+3137 LGDNTRSFDPE

-3157 FGGRVYTRQDYST
+3157 FGGRVYQRQDYTT

-3188 TLTVGGANTTGI
+3188 TLSVGGANTTGI

-3218 SNNAGNIYDF
+3218 TNNSGNIYDF

-3239 FTGITGGSNNLIIS
+3239 FTGITDGSNNLILS

-3280 PLVGAAVTAVKNQNG
+3280 PLVGAAVTAVKNQDG
-3295 VITAVGIGTRDIHGS
+3295 VITAVGIGTADTHGS

-3386 CSKDHFQTLHPY
+3386 CSKDHFATLHPY

-3468 QINIPQPSYE
+3468 QIDIPQPSYE

-3504 DVGPTSTVGIGSTL
+3504 DVGATSTVGIGSTL

-3526 ARQGYGFRNGDV
+3526 ARQGYGFRKGDV

-3567 SFAAWQFGELD
+3567 SFASWQFGELD

-3593 FPLQFNDELLSFET
+3593 FPLEFNKELLSFET
-3607 TSNEIDLNA
+3607 NNSEIDLNA

-3643 TEAPDEDDKV
+3643 SEAPGEDDKV
-3653 DIFFYRGTRG
+3653 DIFFYRGSRG
-3663 TDSASVNTVETV
+3663 TDSVSVNTVETV
-3675 KQGDILTLN
+3675 KQGDILTL
-3684 KNDYLSGTITQE
+3684 KKRDNDPNTLNQD

-3702 ITNSDKVET
+3702 ITTSDKVET

-3717 GISTVPRPVSWTK
+3717 GISTVSRPISWTK
-3730 QKIDKEIAGEFVSK
+3730 QKVDKNIAGEAVSK

-3755 TARVISDL
+3755 TGRIISDL
-3763 STSGTEVFLD
+3763 STSGTEIFVD
-3773 NGKLFDYEVGSPI
+3773 NGRLFDYEVGSPI
-3786 NIDALIVNTS
+3786 SIDALLVNTS
-3796 ADPVAA
+3796 GDPVAA
-3802 AITAVVS
+3802 AITATVS
-3809 AAGTISS
+3809 AAGTISA
-3816 LTIGNGGSGQSGTVS
+3816 LTIGSGGSGYTGSTVA
-3831 VKISKPFSVGF
+3831 VKISAPSAIGV
-3842 QTNFVP
+3842 
-3848 DGTNTV
+3848 
-3854 TGIGSTA
+3854 GIGTTA
-3861 TATATITN
+3861 SATLSVVNGVLSGTANITN
-3869 GVVTAT
+3869 
-3875 TIVNPGFGYSQAQ
+3875 PGLGYTHSV
-3888 PPQVITSIPTVSLEN
+3888 PPQVITALPSVSLEN

-3914 GIITGIQTAT
+3914 GIITGIQTTT
-3924 GIGGHPLGLEF
+3924 GVGGNPLALEF
-3935 FITHPSLGATK
+3935 FVTHPS
-3946 NASPIS
+3946 IS
-3952 DGDRIL
+3952 ALAANNRVL

-3964 GFGITSIDGHDSSIV
+3964 GFGITSIDGHNLSIV
-3979 GIGTTFLNN
+3979 GVGNTFLDN
-3988 IFKVDEIYVLDNV
+3988 IYKVDAFSRVNNAGI
-4001 GVLTCNILSTTNVVG
+4001 LTCNILSTTSVVG

-4021 ALLNPCG
+4021 SATNPCG
-4028 TLSFGKISGFS
+4028 TLSFGKISGFT
-4039 RSSSPI
+4039 RSSTPI
-4045 SIGVTGLTID
+4045 SIGVTGFT
-4055 AGLSTFPILQ
+4055 ASTGLSTFPILQ

-4073 TGGLSKSL
+4073 TGGLSK

>member
-1 MIQTG
+1 M
-6 FEKRVQVQQI
+6 
-16 LANQLPDFIRAESPK
+16 
-31 TLDFLKQYYISQ
+31 
-43 EHQSGAIDLS
+43 
-53 DNLDQYI
+53 
-60 KLDNLTPEVV
+60 
-70 KGKTTLYSGITS
+70 
-82 TTDSVQV
+82 
-89 YSTKGFPEQYGLF
+89 
-102 KIDNEIFTY
+102 
-111 TGVTTNTFT
+111 GVN
-120 GVVRGFSGI
+120 
-129 SSYRTDL
+129 
-136 NAEELLFE
+136 
-144 ETSQEEHDAGR
+144 
-155 EVINLSSNF
+155 
-164 LKEFYKKL
+164 
-172 KYTLTPGL
+172 
-180 ENVDFVSDLDV
+180 
-191 NNFIKEARTFYEAK
+191 
-205 GTEESFKILFKVLY
+205 
-219 GETPSVIDLEQ
+219 
-230 YLPKPSSAEFLRR
+230 
-243 EIVVAERI
+243 
-251 SGDPDKLV
+251 
-259 GQTIKKASDLATQ
+259 
-272 ASVSEV
+272 
-278 EIFTRSGI
+278 
-286 STYFKL
+286 
-292 GLFVGFDDRDLI
+292 
-304 EGTFEIQPKTSNINP
+304 
-319 VSVGSSV
+319 
-326 ITVDSTVG
+326 
-334 FGTTGTLLS
+334 
-343 GDNIITYSSK
+343 
-353 TVNQFL
+353 
-359 GCVGV
+359 
-364 DNSMSVKSPIRTNDV
+364 SPIRTNDV

-384 EGDLSKKVE
+384 DGDLTKKVE
-393 IRITGVLSDVET
+393 VRITGVLSDVET
-405 IGDVSSVSEGEKIY
+405 IGDVSSVTEGEKIY

-427 KNPEF
+427 KNPQF
-432 GKTYKQIFANS
+432 NKTYKQIFANS

-452 YVDNTNNGFNLK
+452 FVDNTNNGFNLK
-464 TTPDPSALRV
+464 TTPDPSALKV
-474 GDIVDILLGSSETVA
+474 GDIVDVLLGASETVV
-489 FADATVKT
+489 FADATVRT
-497 IVGKRVTLDGL
+497 INDKQVTLDGL
-508 GNFSPSTTTEYS
+508 SGSPSATTEYS

-534 LVYGNDLITA
+534 LVFGNDLITA
-544 DIQNLYTENENNFYV
+544 DIQNMYTEKENCFYV

-567 TLTKNLDQAIITS
+567 TLTKSLDQAIITS

-587 EFNSNKLKYSV
+587 EFNTNKLKFSV
-598 LVFNS
+598 LAFNS
-603 DVPFKTG
+603 DVPFNTG

-622 DGLENGNSYFIK
+622 DGLEDGVSYFVK

-653 DNSTKP
+653 DNSTTP

-666 PPSSGFHKFTLVTQ
+666 PSTSGFHKFTLVTQ

-694 PYSLDVKTGKNT
+694 PYTLDVKTGENT
-706 VTTPGALGMLVN
+706 VTAPGALGMLVN

-733 GPLESVRVYNGGANF
+733 GPLESVRVYNGGTNF
-748 DVINLPSVTVEAGL
+748 DVVNLPSVTIEAGL

-776 EVYIDPQDFDV
+776 DVYIDPQDFDV

-793 TITGGNSTGAI
+793 TITGGNSTGAV

-817 FDARQT
+817 FDGRQST
-823 TAGGGVD
+823 VGGGVD
-830 VTDDTI
+830 VTNDNIT
-836 SFPQNH
+836 FQQNH

-847 DEIIYNRN
+847 DELIYNRN

-901 TQGDYSA
+901 TQADYSA

-923 HKFRIKKAKNTI
+923 HKFRTKKANNTI
-935 SKISIIDEG
+935 SKISIVNAG

-949 RKLIVQPSGIS
+949 RKLTVQPTGVS

-985 TIIGGLDTNLQYKVI
+985 TEIGGLDTNIRYKVI

-1015 GTISANYDRNNY
+1015 GTITANYDRNNY

-1042 PPINV
+1042 PPITV
-1047 TVNAEIVGG
+1047 TVNADIIGG
-1056 VGVITATPVIKGQII
+1056 VGVITATPVIKGSISDVYLN
-1071 NAYLYNSGTG
+1071 NAGTG

-1090 KKPDIFVK
+1090 KKPIITVK
-1098 SGKGAELKPIIDGGK
+1098 TGKGAEFKPIIDDGK
-1113 IISVQVTNTG
+1113 IINVQVTNTG

-1135 GIGSGI
+1135 GIGSGT

-1149 VNQKVTDV
+1149 ENQKVTDV

-1163 IGYTSATTSIKVTS
+1163 IGYTAATTSIKVTS
-1177 RGSNASLEASVR
+1177 RGSNSSLEASVR
-1189 HLTLNNHER
+1189 HLTLNNYER
-1198 HGDEILV
+1198 HGNEILV
-1205 DTDDGLQYGMVGYS
+1205 DTVDGLQYGMVGYS

-1227 GDNSIIHSPIIG
+1227 GDDSIDHSPIIG

-1244 NPIYGPYGYDDASN
+1244 NPIYGPYAYDDPSN

-1268 SYSLSSS
+1268 SYNLSTS
-1275 DVVDRPTGFTN
+1275 DVLDRPSGFSN

-1336 YIGNSYRSNLITQ
+1336 YIGNSYRSKLIEQ
-1349 DTDQTFDFN
+1349 SFDQTFDFN

-1365 TLPYAVGD
+1365 TLPYAVGN

-1393 IESVSKGSVQ
+1393 IESVSKGAVK

-1414 KVGDLVTFDNTGTN
+1414 KVGDLATFDNTGTN

-1434 SVSSITGKT
+1434 SVASVTGKT
-1443 VENLSTTIEDY
+1443 VESLATTVEGY
-1454 QNTKL
+1454 QNVKL
-1459 VWDKSGQIFVHSS
+1459 IWNKSGQISLHNTV
-1472 QPHTLLDGDTVVV
+1472 PHTLLDNDTVVV

-1495 TGEHVIGVS
+1495 NGEHVIGVS
-1504 SEKTKLIADTPA
+1504 SEKTKLISDTPA

-1527 VSTIPNISVGSTIG
+1527 VATIPNISIGSTIG

-1554 DRRVIRAVTE
+1554 DRRVIRAITE
-1564 HTAGIHTSSTEVTE
+1564 HTAGIHTASTEIVE
-1578 ITNKFTIPLTTPY
+1578 ITDKFTIPLTTPY
-1591 FESTLDDK
+1591 FESKLDDK

-1621 IVIGNIPIPTSIPNQ
+1621 IVVGNIPIPTSIPNQ

-1683 FVINKSKN
+1683 FIINKSKN

-1697 QVGLTTSTD
+1697 EVGLTTSTD
-1706 GLFFRSFNSNAN
+1706 GLFFRSFNSNAD
-1718 DSDFRYSIESNF
+1718 DSDFKYSIESNF
-1730 SQETAKVEKIKS
+1730 SQETARVEKIKS
-1742 TISISTAHGLENG
+1742 TISISTSHGLENG
-1755 DIVTLTVK
+1755 DIVTVTVK
-1763 PKQSLGVGT
+1763 PKQSLGIGT
-1772 SESILLKYDAA
+1772 SESILLKYNSAY
-1783 NDKILVNP
+1783 DKILVNP
-1791 ISFGSTSVNLTKNEF
+1791 ISFGSTSVNLIKNEF

-1812 LETGEKIFYNST
+1812 FETGEKVFYDSS

-1834 YFVHRIDDNKF
+1834 YFVYRLDDNKF
-1845 NLSLTRKDT
+1845 NLSLTRKDS
-1854 LSEPPLVIDLK
+1854 LNEPPLVIDLQ
-1865 SQGSSHE
+1865 SQGSLHE
-1872 ISKINPV
+1872 ISKINPIIPV
-1879 ISVIRNNNLVFNT
+1879 IKNNNLVFNT
-1892 GDSSLNGYNL
+1892 GDSSLSGYNL
-1902 KIFYDNNFNN
+1902 KIFYDNQFNN

-1918 STTNF
+1918 STLNF

-1928 GSTTTVYYDS
+1928 GSTTTVYYDDA
-1938 ELPSKIY
+1938 LPSKIY
-1945 YSLERGGYISTADTD
+1945 YSLEKAGFISTADTD

-1966 ISFEDSSYNE
+1966 ITFEDSSYNSS
-1976 TYTISGVGATT
+1976 YTISGVGATT
-1987 FNISVSK
+1987 FSISVSES
-1994 KPEQLSYIKTTA
+1994 PEQLSYVKTTA

-2014 YAAEGGVGSLSLSF
+2014 YAAEGGVGSLKLSF

-2052 IPVSSTVGRIKEIN
+2052 IPVSETVGRIKEFT

-2079 LNPEVYISPNII
+2079 LNPEVYISPNITVVDRNQI
-2091 VVNRN
+2091 VG
-2096 EITDIEII
+2096 IEIVD
-2104 NGGKGYSSPPDLSL
+2104 GGKGYSSAPDLSL
-2118 VNPTTGVKY
+2118 VNPEDGTKY
-2127 DTGVI
+2127 DTGVL

-2138 SSIDEIEVVETPVGL
+2138 AAISEIEILETPVGL
-2153 DEITNLVFAE
+2153 NEVTNLVFAE
-2163 NNDNGIGINSCFS
+2163 NNDNGIGINSCFT
-2176 NTAGIVTCFLATP
+2176 NTTGIVTCFLATP
-2189 IIGFQAAPFAVG
+2189 ISGFTAAPFAVG
-2201 DKVFVEGIVNIDDD
+2201 DKVFVEGIVNIL
-2215 NTNTPGDGF
+2215 NLGDGF

-2235 VISYSNTNPAK
+2235 VIAYSNTNPAK

-2254 VSSNPGIAVTS
+2254 VTTNPGIAVTA

-2278 PTFKV
+2278 PVFRV
-2283 TQAPRAFN
+2283 TQSPKAF
-2291 ISEKIFTKE
+2291 IEGERVFTKV
-2300 GSNFVER
+2300 GSDFVER
-2307 DLVVTE
+2307 DLIITE
-2313 NLNDTI
+2313 NLNDTV
-2319 KVYGTY
+2319 KVFGTY
-2325 DLSVG
+2325 ELSVG
-2330 QQILGQNSGTLA
+2330 DQIFGQNSGTLA
-2342 TIKIL
+2342 TIKLL
-2347 KNNKAKFIVDY
+2347 KENKATFKVDY
-2358 SLRKDTGWSDD
+2358 SLRKDTGWSNDT
-2369 IGKLNLD
+2369 GKLNLD

-2383 DYYQNLSYTIKSGQ
+2383 DYYQNLSYTIKSSQ
-2397 TYDTLASTVNG
+2397 TYDKLASTVNG
-2408 LLHPTGLKNFSDTGI
+2408 LVHPTGLKNFSDTGI
-2423 TSTAKV
+2423 TTVTKV
-2429 SIGSSIDST
+2429 TTGTSLEST
-2438 STASLDIITEKRVDT
+2438 SSATLDIVSENRVDT
-2453 LNFFDNAIDV
+2453 LNFFDLGIDV
-2463 DTLPDE
+2463 DTLPDD

-2482 RKLSDFVNCISNRVL
+2482 KKLSDFINCISNRVL
-2497 SIDDFSLEFSNAG
+2497 SIDDLSSQFSNAG
-2510 GNESELFT
+2510 GSESELFVDT
-2518 DAHDYSLLDGY
+2518 HDYNLLDGY

-2571 DRQIANIEGDLTDDT
+2571 DRQIANIEGDLTDNT

-2631 QIVSTGSTA
+2631 QIISAGSTN
-2640 NLLYRESG
+2640 NLLYREAG
-2648 KTESLFVNAEM
+2648 KTESLFVNAE
-2659 INGTT
+2659 ILNGTT
-2664 NERTYAEIFIDHN
+2664 NERTYAEIFIDHD
-2677 DTNTFTSEFYFDNDS
+2677 DTNTFASEFYFDNDS
-2692 NDTISDRFI
+2692 NDSISDRFI
-2701 GTFTSNIN
+2701 GTFTSSIS
-2709 SGVLTLDYE
+2709 SGILTLDYI
-2718 NTDSDDVTVRT
+2718 NTDPNDVTVRT

-2742 THIFKATGQPDA
+2742 THTFKASGQPDS
-2754 SVNTARLQT
+2754 SVNSARLQT
-2763 NFVSIASTGTVFS
+2763 NYVSIASTGTVFS
-2776 VGKSDVSTVKAIA
+2776 VGKSDVTTVKAIA

-2813 TQYPFLPVGAGNTTG
+2813 TQYPFLPVGTGNTTG

-2865 TTDFV
+2865 TSDLV
-2870 NLPEVLSYGAITE
+2870 NIPDILSYGTVSEEVIT
-2883 ELITSAYNA
+2883 AGYNA
-2892 RNGNRVNK
+2892 RNGNRVNR
-2900 TDFDVK
+2900 TSFDIK
-2906 HEGIPIF
+2906 HDGVPIF

-2919 TTALNVTT
+2919 TTALNVSTGI
-2927 NVFNV
+2927 FNV
-2932 KDHFFNTGEKLTY
+2932 PDHFFNTGEKLTY
-2945 AAGSTFSGVTATS
+2945 AAGSSFSGITAASLQT
-2958 IQSGGSNISSTVYAI
+2958 GGSNIPTTVYAI
-2973 KVGSDE
+2973 KSGSDE

-2988 ALSGTAINFSS
+2988 ALAGTAIGFSTF
-2999 VGSGNAHTLTMDKK
+2999 GSGNAHTLTMDKK

-3034 SYTLKDNFGSVG
+3034 SYTLQDNFGSVG

-3053 LSGIGTIS
+3053 LSGIGTIAA
-3061 SGDLIKIDDEFVKV
+3061 GDLIKVNDEFMKV
-3075 KLVGLGTTAV
+3075 NLVGLGTTAV
-3085 GPITGTGTFNL
+3085 GPISGSGAFNL
-3096 IDVERGVVGSTAASH
+3096 IDVTRGVVGSTAASH
-3111 NDGATARIHLGSYN
+3111 NDGATARVHLGSYN

-3137 LGNSTNVIDDE
+3137 LGDNTRSVDPT
-3148 TLIPEARST
+3148 TLIPESRST
-3157 FGGRVYTRQDYST
+3157 FGGRVYTRQDYTT

-3188 TLTVGGANTTGI
+3188 TLSVGGANTTGI

-3218 SNNAGNIYDF
+3218 TNNSGNIYDF
-3228 VEGATGITSVT
+3228 LEGATGITSVT
-3239 FTGITGGSNNLIIS
+3239 FTGITDGSNNLIIS

-3295 VITAVGIGTRDIHGS
+3295 VITGVGIGTADTHGS

-3386 CSKDHFQTLHPY
+3386 CSKDHFATLHPY

-3526 ARQGYGFRNGDV
+3526 ARQGYGFRKGDV

-3567 SFAAWQFGELD
+3567 SFASWQFGELD

-3593 FPLQFNDELLSFET
+3593 FPLEFNKELLSFET
-3607 TSNEIDLNA
+3607 NNTEIDLNA

-3643 TEAPDEDDKV
+3643 SEAPDEDDKV
-3653 DIFFYRGTRG
+3653 DIFFYRGSRG
-3663 TDSASVNTVETV
+3663 TDSVSVNTVETV
-3675 KQGDILTLN
+3675 KQGDILTL
-3684 KNDYLSGTITQE
+3684 KKRDNDPNTLNQD

-3702 ITNSDKVET
+3702 ITTSDKVET

-3717 GISTVPRPVSWTK
+3717 GISTVSRPISWTK
-3730 QKIDKEIAGEFVSK
+3730 QKVDKNIAGEAVSK

-3755 TARVISDL
+3755 TGRIISDL
-3763 STSGTEVFLD
+3763 STSGTEIFVD
-3773 NGKLFDYEVGSPI
+3773 NGRLFDYEVGSPI
-3786 NIDALIVNTS
+3786 SIDALLVNTS
-3796 ADPVAA
+3796 GDPVAA
-3802 AITAVVS
+3802 AITATVS
-3809 AAGTISS
+3809 VAGTISA
-3816 LTIGNGGSGQSGTVS
+3816 LTIGSGGSGYTGSTVD
-3831 VKISKPFSVGF
+3831 VKISAPSAIGV
-3842 QTNFVP
+3842 
-3848 DGTNTV
+3848 
-3854 TGIGSTA
+3854 GIGTTA
-3861 TATATITN
+3861 SATLSVVNGVLSGTANITN
-3869 GVVTAT
+3869 
-3875 TIVNPGFGYSQAQ
+3875 PGLGYTHSV
-3888 PPQVITSIPTVSLEN
+3888 PPQVITALPSVSLEN

-3924 GIGGHPLGLEF
+3924 GIGGNPLALEF
-3935 FITHPSLGATK
+3935 FVTHPS
-3946 NASPIS
+3946 IS
-3952 DGDRIL
+3952 ALAANNRVL

-3964 GFGITSIDGHDSSIV
+3964 GFGITSIDGHNLSIV
-3979 GIGTTFLNN
+3979 GVGNTFLDN
-3988 IFKVDEIYVLDNV
+3988 IYKVDAFSRVNNAGI
-4001 GVLTCNILSTTNVVG
+4001 LTCNILSTTSVVG

-4021 ALLNPCG
+4021 SATNPCG
-4028 TLSFGKISGFS
+4028 TLSFGKISGFT
-4039 RSSSPI
+4039 RSSTPI
-4045 SIGVTGLTID
+4045 SIGVTGFT
-4055 AGLSTFPILQ
+4055 ASTGLSTFPILQ

-4073 TGGLSKSL
+4073 TGGLSK

>member
-43 EHQSGAIDLS
+43 EHQSGATDLA

-60 KLDNLTPEVV
+60 KLDNLTPEVIT
-70 KGKTTLYSGITS
+70 GKTTLYSGITS
-82 TTDSVQV
+82 TADSVQV
-89 YSTKGFPEQYGLF
+89 YSTKGFPNQYGLF
-102 KIDNEIFTY
+102 KINNEICTY

-129 SSYRTDL
+129 SSYRTNL
-136 NAEELLFE
+136 SSEELLFE
-144 ETSQEEHDAGR
+144 ETEQAEHESGEE
-155 EVINLSSNF
+155 VLNLSANF

-191 NNFIKEARTFYEAK
+191 NNFIKEARSFYEAK

-219 GETPSVIDLEQ
+219 GEVPKVIDLEQ

-259 GQTIKKASDLATQ
+259 GQTIKKASDLETQ

-292 GLFVGFDDRDLI
+292 GLFVGFDDKDLI
-304 EGTFEIQPKTSNINP
+304 EGTFEIQPKTANINP
-319 VSVGSSV
+319 VSIGSSV

-343 GDNIITYSSK
+343 GANIITYSSK

-359 GCVGV
+359 GCDGV
-364 DNSMSVKSPIRTNDV
+364 DNAMGVKSPMRTNDV

-384 EGDLSKKVE
+384 DGDLTKKVE

-405 IGDVSSVSEGEKIY
+405 IGDVSSVTEGEKIY

-427 KNPEF
+427 KNPELN
-432 GKTYKQIFANS
+432 KTHKQIFANS

-452 YVDNTNNGFNLK
+452 FVDNTNNGFNLK
-464 TTPDPSALRV
+464 TTPDPSALDV
-474 GDIVDILLGSSETVA
+474 GDTVDVLLGASETVA
-489 FADATVKT
+489 FADATVRT
-497 IVGKRVTLDGL
+497 INGKQVTLDGL
-508 GNFSPSTTTEYS
+508 SGSPSATTEYS
-520 IRRKLETVNSSGAP
+520 IRRKLETVNSGGAP
-534 LVYGNDLITA
+534 LVYGNNLITA
-544 DIQNLYTENENNFYV
+544 DIQNLYTEKENNFYV

-567 TLTKNLDQAIITS
+567 ILTKNLDQAIITS

-587 EFNSNKLKYSV
+587 EFNTNKLKYSV
-598 LVFNS
+598 LVFNT
-603 DVPFKTG
+603 DVPFNTG

-622 DGLENGNSYFIK
+622 DGLEDGVSYFVK

-639 KKIQLYRSRSLIDA
+639 KKVQLYRSRSLIDA
-653 DNSTKP
+653 DNVTNP

-666 PPSSGFHKFTLVTQ
+666 PSTSGFHKFTLVSQ

-694 PYSLDVKTGKNT
+694 PYSLDVKTGENT

-733 GPLESVRVYNGGANF
+733 GPLESVRVYNGGSNF
-748 DVINLPSVTVEAGL
+748 DVVNLPSVTIEAGL
-762 TTALVQPVVKGKLT
+762 TTALVKPVVKGKLID
-776 EVYIDPQDFDV
+776 VYVDPQDFDV

-793 TITGGNSTGAI
+793 TITGGNSTGAV
-804 LDAQLEERHRTLS
+804 LGAQLEERHRTLS
-817 FDARQT
+817 FDGRQST
-823 TAGGGVD
+823 VGGGID
-830 VTDDTI
+830 VINDNIT
-836 SFPQNH
+836 FPQNH
-842 NLISG
+842 NLRSG

-855 GNNAIGVG
+855 GNVAIGVG

-901 TQGDYSA
+901 TQAEYSA

-923 HKFRIKKAKNTI
+923 HKFRTKKANNTI
-935 SKISIIDEG
+935 SKISIIKSG
-944 TDFEN
+944 SDFEN
-949 RKLIVQPSGIS
+949 RTLIVQPTGIS

-970 HGFNDGEVI
+970 HGFKDGEVV
-979 TYSTDG
+979 TYNTNG
-985 TIIGGLDTNLQYKVI
+985 TSIGGLDTNIRYKII

-1015 GTISANYDRNNY
+1015 GTITANYDRNNY
-1027 VNIVSVGSSEQFFAY
+1027 VNIVSAGSSEQFFAY

-1047 TVNAEIVGG
+1047 TVNADIIGG
-1056 VGVITATPVIKGQII
+1056 VGVITATPVIKGSISDV
-1071 NAYLYNSGTG
+1071 YLYNNGSG
-1081 YGSTTINFH
+1081 YGSKTINFH
-1090 KKPDIFVK
+1090 KKPTITVK
-1098 SGKGAELKPIIDGGK
+1098 TGKGAELKPIIDGGK
-1113 IISVQVTNTG
+1113 IINVQVTNTG

-1135 GIGSGI
+1135 GIGSGT
-1141 GAKLRAVV
+1141 GARLRAVIE
-1149 VNQKVTDV
+1149 NQKVTDV
-1157 VVLNTG
+1157 VVLNSG
-1163 IGYTSATTSIKVTS
+1163 IGYNSATTSIKVTS
-1177 RGSNASLEASVR
+1177 RGSNSKLEASVR

-1205 DTDDGLQYGMVGYS
+1205 DTEDGLQYGMVGYS
-1219 TSIGLSEF
+1219 TAIGLSEF
-1227 GDNSIIHSPIIG
+1227 GDDSIKHSPIIG

-1244 NPIYGPYGYDDASN
+1244 NPIYGPYGYDDPSDSD
-1258 ANSQI
+1258 SQI
-1263 RNLST
+1263 RNLTT
-1268 SYSLSSS
+1268 SYVLSSS
-1275 DVVDRPTGFTN
+1275 DVVDRPSGFAN

-1300 LDKHNGRYGKTPEFP
+1300 LDKHNGRYGKTTEFP

-1336 YIGNSYRSNLITQ
+1336 YIGDSYRSKLIEQ
-1349 DTDQTFDFN
+1349 NEDQSFDFN

-1365 TLPYAVGD
+1365 TLPYAIGD
-1373 SGSDNDF
+1373 AGSDNDF

-1393 IESVSKGSVQ
+1393 IESVSKGSVK
-1403 SFDIHEAGQGY
+1403 SFDIHEVGQGY
-1414 KVGDLVTFDNTGTN
+1414 KVGDLVNFDNTGTN

-1434 SVSSITGKT
+1434 SVGSVTGKT
-1443 VENLSTTIEDY
+1443 VENLTTTKEGY
-1454 QNTKL
+1454 QNAKL
-1459 VWDKSGQIFVHSS
+1459 IWKKSGEVSVHTND
-1472 QPHTLLDGDTVVV
+1472 PHTLLDNDTVVI

-1504 SEKTKLIADTPA
+1504 SEKTKLILDTPA

-1522 VTDMF
+1522 VTDIF

-1547 SVLNIFP
+1547 SVLNVFP
-1554 DRRVIRAVTE
+1554 DRRVIRAITE
-1564 HTAGIHTSSTEVTE
+1564 HTAGIHTASTELVE
-1578 ITNKFTIPLTTPY
+1578 ITDKFTVPVNTPY
-1591 FESTLDDK
+1591 FESKLDDK

-1651 TLTKGGSTRIVAS
+1651 TLTKGGSTRIVVS

-1670 TFNIPESGETQTL
+1670 TFNIPESGESQTL

-1697 QVGLTTSTD
+1697 EVGLTTSTD
-1706 GLFFRSFNSNAN
+1706 GLFFRSFNTNNN
-1718 DSDFRYSIESNF
+1718 DTDFEYSIESNF
-1730 SQETAKVEKIKS
+1730 SQETARVEKIKS

-1755 DIVTLTVK
+1755 DVITLTVK

-1772 SESILLKYDAA
+1772 SESILLKYNSE

-1812 LETGEKIFYNST
+1812 FETGEKVFYDSG

-1834 YFVHRIDDNKF
+1834 YFVHRVDDNKF
-1845 NLSLTRKDT
+1845 NLSLTRKD
-1854 LSEPPLVIDLK
+1854 SFNEPPLLIDLK

-1879 ISVIRNNNLVFNT
+1879 IPVIRNNNLVFNT
-1892 GDSSLNGYNL
+1892 SDASLTGYNL
-1902 KIFYDNNFNN
+1902 KVFYDNKFNN

-1918 STTNF
+1918 STLNF

-1928 GSTTTVYYDS
+1928 GSTTTVYYDDS
-1938 ELPSKIY
+1938 LPSKIY
-1945 YSLERGGYISTADTD
+1945 YSLEKTGFISTADTD

-1966 ISFEDSSYNE
+1966 ITFEDSSYNN

-1987 FNISVSK
+1987 FDISVNES
-1994 KPEQLSYIKTTA
+1994 PEQLSYIKTSA
-2006 DLSYTTKS
+2006 DISYTTES
-2014 YAAEGGVGSLSLSF
+2014 YAAEGGVGSLNLTF

-2052 IPVSSTVGRIKEIN
+2052 IPVSKTVGRIKEFT

-2079 LNPEVYISPNII
+2079 LNPEVYISPNIT
-2091 VVNRN
+2091 VVDRN
-2096 EITDIEII
+2096 EISGIEILD
-2104 NGGKGYSSPPDLSL
+2104 GGKGYSSPPDLSL
-2118 VNPTTGVKY
+2118 VNPETGVKY
-2127 DTGVI
+2127 DTGVL

-2138 SSIDEIEVVETPVGL
+2138 AAISEIEILETPVGL
-2153 DEITNLVFAE
+2153 NEVTNLVFAE
-2163 NNDNGIGINSCFS
+2163 NNDNGIGINSCFT

-2189 IIGFQAAPFAVG
+2189 ISGFIVNPFAVG
-2201 DKVFVEGIVNIDDD
+2201 DKVFVEGIVNIL
-2215 NTNTPGDGF
+2215 NQGDGF

-2235 VISYSNTNPAK
+2235 VIAYSNTNPAK

-2254 VSSNPGIAVTS
+2254 VTANPGIAVTA

-2278 PTFKV
+2278 PVFEV
-2283 TQAPRAFN
+2283 TQSSRAF
-2291 ISEKIFTKE
+2291 IKGEKVFTKV
-2300 GSNFVER
+2300 GDDFIER
-2307 DLVVTE
+2307 DLIITE

-2325 DLSVG
+2325 ELSVG
-2330 QQILGQNSGTLA
+2330 DQIFGQNSGTLA

-2347 KNNKAKFIVDY
+2347 KENKATFKVDY
-2358 SLRKDTGWSDD
+2358 SLRRDTGWSNDT
-2369 IGKLNLD
+2369 GKLNLD

-2397 TYDTLASTVNG
+2397 TYDTLSSTVNG

-2423 TSTAKV
+2423 TTVSRV
-2429 SIGSSIDST
+2429 SIGSSLEST
-2438 STASLDIITEKRVDT
+2438 STATLDIISDNRVDT
-2453 LNFFDNAIDV
+2453 LNFFDLGIDV

-2482 RKLSDFVNCISNRVL
+2482 KKLSDFINCISNRVL
-2497 SIDDFSLEFSNAG
+2497 SIDDFSSEFSNSGAS
-2510 GNESELFT
+2510 ESELFVDT
-2518 DAHDYSLLDGY
+2518 HNYSLLDGY

-2555 TGDIITFEK
+2555 TDDIITFEK

-2571 DRQIANIEGDLTDDT
+2571 DHQIANLEGDLSDGS

-2602 LKIIKNKFTSSGI
+2602 IKIIKNKFTSSGI
-2615 GSTSITIGF
+2615 GSTSITVGF

-2631 QIVSTGSTA
+2631 QSVSTGSTV
-2640 NLLYRESG
+2640 NLLQREVD
-2648 KTESLFVNAEM
+2648 KTESLFVNAE
-2659 INGTT
+2659 ILNDITK
-2664 NERTYAEIFIDHN
+2664 ERTYAEIFIDHDN
-2677 DTNTFTSEFYFDNDS
+2677 TNTFASEFYFDNDS
-2692 NDTISDRFI
+2692 NDNLSDRFI
-2701 GTFTSNIN
+2701 GTFTSSIS
-2709 SGVLTLDYE
+2709 SGLLNLDYN
-2718 NTDSDDVTVRT
+2718 NTDPNNVTIRT

-2742 THIFKATGQPDA
+2742 THLFKASGQPDS
-2754 SVNTARLQT
+2754 SVNSARLQT
-2763 NFVSIASTGTVFS
+2763 NYVSIASTGTVFS

-2804 INDTTDSYI
+2804 INDTTESYI
-2813 TQYPFLPVGAGNTTG
+2813 TQYPFLPVGTGNTTG

-2836 NGSNLDIKFFPDAGV
+2836 NGSNLDVKFFPDAGV
-2851 SNVTV
+2851 SDVTV

-2865 TTDFV
+2865 TSDFV
-2870 NLPEVLSYGAITE
+2870 NIPDALSYGTISE
-2883 ELITSAYNA
+2883 EVIISAYNA

-2900 TDFDVK
+2900 TDFEVK
-2906 HEGIPIF
+2906 HDGVPIF

-2919 TTALNVTT
+2919 STSLDLSTGI
-2927 NVFNV
+2927 FNV
-2932 KDHFFNTGEKLTY
+2932 PDHFFNTGEKLTY
-2945 AAGSTFSGVTATS
+2945 ASGSSFSGVTATS
-2958 IQSGGSNISSTVYAI
+2958 IQTGGSNIPTVVYAI
-2973 KVGSDE
+2973 KSGSDE
-2979 FKLATSRNN
+2979 FKIATTRNN
-2988 ALSGTAINFSS
+2988 ALAGTAINFSS

-3013 LSKAIISIDGV
+3013 LSKAIISLDGV

-3034 SYTLKDNFGSVG
+3034 SYTLFDNYGSVG
-3046 AGETVFA
+3046 AGETVFS

-3061 SGDLIKIDDEFVKV
+3061 TGDLLKVDDEFMRV
-3075 KLVGLGTTAV
+3075 KLVGLGVTAS
-3085 GPITGTGTFNL
+3085 GPIIGSGAFNL
-3096 IDVERGVVGSTAASH
+3096 VNVERGVVGTTAASH
-3111 NDGATARIHLGSYN
+3111 NDGATARIHIGSYN

-3137 LGNSTNVIDDE
+3137 LGNSTETIDDE
-3148 TLIPEARST
+3148 TLIPVSRST
-3157 FGGRVYTRQDYST
+3157 FGGRVYQRQDYTT

-3175 NISRDFTGIGATY
+3175 NISKDFTGIGATY

-3218 SNNAGNIYDF
+3218 TNNAGNIYNF

-3239 FTGITGGSNNLIIS
+3239 FTGITDSNNNLILS

-3280 PLVGAAVTAVKNQNG
+3280 PLAGAAVTAVKNQSG
-3295 VITAVGIGTRDIHGS
+3295 TITAVGIGTGDFHGS

-3360 FVITIPGHNLNVN
+3360 FVITIPGHNLTTS

-3386 CSKDHFQTLHPY
+3386 CSKDHFKTLHPY

-3403 TPTSTNGDPIVGIQT
+3403 TPTSTNGDPIVGQQT
-3418 TITATTTNTITIN
+3418 AIIATTTDTITIN

-3456 TVANGGTGYVQP
+3456 TVASGGSGYVQP

-3487 LGVGATTETGKN
+3487 LGQGATTETGKN
-3499 LLITV
+3499 LLISV
-3504 DVGPTSTVGIGSTL
+3504 NVGPTNTVGIGSTL
-3518 REVKSFKI
+3518 NEVKSFKI
-3526 ARQGYGFRNGDV
+3526 ARQGYGFRKGDV

-3567 SFAAWQFGELD
+3567 SFASWQFGELD
-3578 NVDSIKNL
+3578 NVDSIRNL

-3593 FPLQFNDELLSFET
+3593 FPLEFNKELLSFET
-3607 TSNEIDLNA
+3607 NNPEIDLNA

-3643 TEAPDEDDKV
+3643 NEAPDEDDKV
-3653 DIFFYRGTRG
+3653 DIFFYRGSRG
-3663 TDSASVNTVETV
+3663 TDSIAVNTIETV
-3675 KQGDILTLN
+3675 KKGDILTLKKRN
-3684 KNDYLSGTITQE
+3684 NDPNTLTQD
-3696 PRTIYN
+3696 PRTVYN
-3702 ITNSDKVET
+3702 ITTSDKVET

-3717 GISTVPRPVSWTK
+3717 GISTVSRPVSWTK
-3730 QKIDKEIAGEFVSK
+3730 QKVDKNIAGEAVSK

-3755 TARVISDL
+3755 TGRIISDL
-3763 STSGTEVFLD
+3763 STSGTEIFID
-3773 NGKLFDYEVGSPI
+3773 NGRLFDYEVGSPI
-3786 NIDALIVNTS
+3786 SIDALLVNTS
-3796 ADPVAA
+3796 GDPVAA
-3802 AITAVVS
+3802 AITATVS
-3809 AAGTISS
+3809 AAGTISA
-3816 LTIGNGGSGQSGTVS
+3816 LTIGSGGSGYTGSTVD
-3831 VKISKPFSVGF
+3831 VKISAPSAIGV
-3842 QTNFVP
+3842 
-3848 DGTNTV
+3848 
-3854 TGIGSTA
+3854 GIGTTA
-3861 TATATITN
+3861 SATLSVVNGVLSGIANITN
-3869 GVVTAT
+3869 
-3875 TIVNPGFGYSQAQ
+3875 PGLGYTHSA
-3888 PPQVITSIPTVSLEN
+3888 PPQVITALPNVSLEN
-3903 ITNAGVATGFS
+3903 ISNAGVATGFS
-3914 GIITGIQTAT
+3914 GIITGIQIAT
-3924 GIGGHPLGLEF
+3924 GIGNPLALEF
-3935 FITHPSLGATK
+3935 FVTHPS
-3946 NASPIS
+3946 IS
-3952 DGDRIL
+3952 ALSVNNRVL

-3964 GFGITSIDGHDSSIV
+3964 GFGITSIDGHNLSIV
-3979 GIGTTFLNN
+3979 GVGNTF
-3988 IFKVDEIYVLDNV
+3988 LDNV
-4001 GVLTCNILSTTNVVG
+4001 YKVDAFSRVNNAGILTCNILSTTSVVG

-4021 ALLNPCG
+4021 SSTNPCG
-4028 TLSFGKISGFS
+4028 TLSFGKISGFT

-4045 SIGVTGLTID
+4045 SIGVTGFT
-4055 AGLSTFPILQ
+4055 ASTGLSTFPILQ

-4073 TGGLSKSL
+4073 TGGLSK

>member
-43 EHQSGAIDLS
+43 EHQSGVTDLT

-60 KLDNLTPEVV
+60 KLDNLTPEVIT
-70 KGKTTLYSGITS
+70 GKTTLYSGITS

-89 YSTKGFPEQYGLF
+89 YSTKGFPDQYGLF
-102 KIDNEIFTY
+102 KINDEICTY
-111 TGVTTNTFT
+111 TGLTTNTFT
-120 GVVRGFSGI
+120 GVIRGFCGI

-136 NAEELLFE
+136 NTEELLFE
-144 ETSQEEHDAGR
+144 ESSQVAHESGQ
-155 EVINLSSNF
+155 EVLNLSSNF

-180 ENVDFVSDLDV
+180 EDVDFVSDLDV
-191 NNFIKEARTFYEAK
+191 NNFIKESRSFYESK
-205 GTEESFKILFKVLY
+205 GTEESYKILFKVLY
-219 GETPSVIDLEQ
+219 GETPKVIDLEQ

-286 STYFKL
+286 TTYFKL
-292 GLFVGFDDRDLI
+292 GLFVGFDDNDLI
-304 EGTFEIQPKTSNINP
+304 EGTFEIQPKALNINS
-319 VSVGSSV
+319 VSIGSSV

-364 DNSMSVKSPIRTNDV
+364 DNSIDVKSPIRTNDV

-384 EGDLSKKVE
+384 DGDLSKKVE
-393 IRITGVLSDVET
+393 IRVTGVLSDVET
-405 IGDVSSVSEGEKIY
+405 IGDVTSTTEGQKIY

-427 KNPEF
+427 KNPNF
-432 GKTYKQIFANS
+432 NKTHKQIFANS

-452 YVDNTNNGFNLK
+452 FVDNTNNGFNLK

-474 GDIVDILLGSSETVA
+474 GDIVDVLLGASESVA
-489 FADATVKT
+489 FADATVRT
-497 IVGKRVTLDGL
+497 IVGKTVTLDGL
-508 GNFSPSTTTEYS
+508 SGSPSTNTEYS

-534 LVYGNDLITA
+534 LLYGNDLITA
-544 DIQNLYTENENNFYV
+544 DIQNLYTEKEKNFYV
-559 AASSLPSY
+559 ASSSLPSY

-587 EFNSNKLKYSV
+587 EFNTNKLKYSV

-603 DVPFKTG
+603 DVPFNTG
-610 EEVIYNAENNTL
+610 DEVIYNAENNTL
-622 DGLENGNSYFIK
+622 DGLENETSYFVK
-634 VLADK
+634 VLEDK
-639 KKIQLYRSRSLIDA
+639 KKVQLYRSRSLIDA
-653 DNSTKP
+653 DNSTTP

-666 PPSSGFHKFTLVTQ
+666 PTTSGFHKLTIITQ

-694 PYSLDVKTGKNT
+694 PYDLDVKTGKNT
-706 VTTPGALGMLVN
+706 LTTPGALGMLVN

-733 GPLESVRVYNGGANF
+733 GPLESVRVYNGGTNF
-748 DVINLPSVTVEAGL
+748 DVVNLPSVTISAGL
-762 TTALVQPVVKGKLT
+762 TTALIQPVVKGKLT
-776 EVYIDPQDFDV
+776 DVLIDPQKFDV

-793 TITGGNSTGAI
+793 TITGGNSTGTV
-804 LDAQLEERHRTLS
+804 LEAQLEERFRTLS
-817 FDARQT
+817 FDGRQT
-823 TAGGGVD
+823 TVGGGVD
-830 VTDDTI
+830 VINDNIT
-836 SFPQNH
+836 FPENH

-847 DEIIYNRN
+847 DEIIYSRN
-855 GNNAIGVG
+855 GNPAIGVG
-863 IRTTAYQDG
+863 VRTTAYQDG

-892 NNKTINLYE
+892 NNKAINLYE
-901 TQGDYSA
+901 TVGDYSA
-908 GINTVGFTTAETSGI
+908 GINTVGFTTASTSGQ
-923 HKFRIKKAKNTI
+923 HKFRTKNANNTI

-944 TDFEN
+944 TEFEN
-949 RKLIVQPSGIS
+949 RKLIVQPTGIS

-970 HGFNDGEVI
+970 HGFKDNEVV

-985 TIIGGLDTNLQYKVI
+985 TAIGGLDTNIRYRVI

-1005 EFRLA
+1005 EFKLA

-1015 GTISANYDRNNY
+1015 GTITANYERNNY
-1027 VNIVSVGSSEQFFAY
+1027 VNIVSAGSSEQFFAY
-1042 PPINV
+1042 PPITV
-1047 TVNAEIVGG
+1047 TVNAEIIGG
-1056 VGVITATPVIKGQII
+1056 VGVITATPVIKGSISDV
-1071 NAYLYNSGTG
+1071 YLHNTGTG

-1098 SGKGAELKPIIDGGK
+1098 TGSGAEFKPIIDGGK

-1135 GIGSGI
+1135 GIGSGT

-1149 VNQKVTDV
+1149 VNQKVEDV

-1177 RGSNASLEASVR
+1177 RGSNSSLEASVR
-1189 HLTLNNHER
+1189 HLNLNNHEK

-1205 DTDDGLQYGMVGYS
+1205 DTDDGLQYGLVGYS
-1219 TSIGLSEF
+1219 TAIGLSEF
-1227 GDNSIIHSPIIG
+1227 GDDSIQHSPIIG

-1244 NPIYGPYGYDDASN
+1244 NPIYGPYGYDDPANS
-1258 ANSQI
+1258 NSQI
-1263 RNLST
+1263 RNLAT
-1268 SYSLSSS
+1268 SYSLSIS
-1275 DVVDRPTGFTN
+1275 DVTDRPSFKS
-1286 GFFVDDY
+1286 GFFVEDY

-1328 TQTSVFPH
+1328 TQTSVFPY
-1336 YIGNSYRSNLITQ
+1336 YIGNSYRSKLINQ
-1349 DTDQTFDFN
+1349 NVDQTFDFN

-1373 SGSDNDF
+1373 DGSDNDF

-1393 IESVSKGSVQ
+1393 IESVTRGSVQ
-1403 SFDIHEAGQGY
+1403 SFDIHEAGEGY
-1414 KVGDLVTFDNTGTN
+1414 KVGDISSFDNTGTN

-1434 SVSSITGKT
+1434 FVDSVTGKT
-1443 VENLSTTIEDY
+1443 VDNLSTTIEDY
-1454 QNTKL
+1454 QNAKL
-1459 VWDKSGQIFVHSS
+1459 IWNQSGQISVHTN
-1472 QPHTLLDGDTVVV
+1472 QPHTLLDNDTVII
-1485 SGISTFIAKL
+1485 SGISTFIVKL
-1495 TGEHVIGVS
+1495 NGEHVIGVS
-1504 SEKTKLIADTPA
+1504 SERTKLITDTPA

-1527 VSTIPNISVGSTIG
+1527 ISTIPNISVGSTIG

-1547 SVLNIFP
+1547 SILNIFP
-1554 DRRVIRAVTE
+1554 DRKVIRAITE
-1564 HTAGIHTSSTEVTE
+1564 HTAGIHTSSSDVVE
-1578 ITNKFTIPLTTPY
+1578 ISDKFTIPLTTPY
-1591 FESTLDDK
+1591 FESKLDDK
-1599 VFFNPTQEL
+1599 IFFNPTQEL

-1636 SIFIPNHPFTQNQQV
+1636 SIFIPNHPFKQNQQV

-1683 FVINKSKN
+1683 YVINKSVN

-1697 QVGLTTSTD
+1697 EVGLTTSTD

-1718 DSDFRYSIESNF
+1718 DTDFKYSIESNF

-1742 TISISTAHGLENG
+1742 ILSISTAHGLENG
-1755 DIVTLTVK
+1755 DIITLDVK
-1763 PKQSLGVGT
+1763 PKQSVGIGT
-1772 SESILLKYDAA
+1772 STAILVKYNSE
-1783 NDKILVNP
+1783 NDKILINP
-1791 ISFGSTSVNLTKNEF
+1791 ISFGSTAVNLTKNEF
-1806 ELTSHG
+1806 ELSSHG
-1812 LETGEKIFYNST
+1812 FETGEKVFYDSSS
-1824 NFISGLGTGS
+1824 FISGLGTGS
-1834 YFVHRIDDNKF
+1834 YFINRVDDNKF
-1845 NLSLTRKDT
+1845 NLSLTRKDS
-1854 LSEPPLVIDLK
+1854 LAEPPLIVNLG

-1872 ISKINPV
+1872 ISKINPLIPV
-1879 ISVIRNNNLVFNT
+1879 IKNNNLVFDMS
-1892 GDSSLNGYNL
+1892 DSSLTGYNM
-1902 KIFYDNNFNN
+1902 KIFYDNEFNN

-1918 STTNF
+1918 TTTNF
-1923 SVISA
+1923 SVVSS
-1928 GSTTTVYYDS
+1928 GTTVTLNYHDN
-1938 ELPSKIY
+1938 LPSKVY
-1945 YSLERGGYISTADTD
+1945 YSLEKAGFISTADKD
-1960 VKNYSE
+1960 VANYSE
-1966 ISFEDSSYNE
+1966 ISFVNSVYNGA
-1976 TYTISGVGATT
+1976 YTISGVGATT
-1987 FNISVSK
+1987 FNISISDS
-1994 KPEQLSYIKTTA
+1994 PESLSYIKTTC

-2014 YAAEGGVGSLSLSF
+2014 YSADGGIASLNLTF
-2028 GGANYKKLPEF
+2028 GGDNYKRLPEF
-2039 VSIASTNGINADI
+2039 VSIASTSGVNADI
-2052 IPVSSTVGRIKEIN
+2052 IPVSTTIGRINEFT

-2079 LNPEVYISPNII
+2079 LNPEVYISPNIT
-2091 VVNRN
+2091 VVDRN
-2096 EITDIEII
+2096 EVKSIEIVD
-2104 NGGKGYSSPPDLSL
+2104 GGKGYTSPPNLSL
-2118 VNPTTGVKY
+2118 VNPTTGIKY
-2127 DTGVI
+2127 DTGVL

-2138 SSIDEIEVVETPVGL
+2138 SSINEIEIIETPVGL
-2153 DEITNLVFAE
+2153 DEITNVVFAE
-2163 NNDNGIGINSCFS
+2163 NGDNGIGINSCFS

-2189 IIGFQAAPFAVG
+2189 IIGFLAAPFTSG
-2201 DKVFVEGIVNIDDD
+2201 DKIFVEGISNINDD
-2215 NTNTPGDGF
+2215 GDGF
-2224 NSADNKYNFYD
+2224 NSSDNKYNFYD
-2235 VISYSNTNPAK
+2235 VISYSNTNPAQ

-2270 SVIKKTNY
+2270 SIIKKDNY
-2278 PTFKV
+2278 PIFKV
-2283 TQAPRAFN
+2283 TQGTRPFN
-2291 ISEKIFTKE
+2291 IGEKIFTKV
-2300 GSNFVER
+2300 GNTFVER

-2313 NLNDTI
+2313 NLNDTV
-2319 KVYGTY
+2319 KVFGTY
-2325 DLSVG
+2325 ELSVG
-2330 QQILGQNSGTLA
+2330 DKIFGQNSGTEA
-2342 TIKIL
+2342 TVKL
-2347 KNNKAKFIVDY
+2347 LSENRATFKVDY
-2358 SLRKDTGWSDD
+2358 SLRRDTGWSDD

-2383 DYYQNLSYTIKSGQ
+2383 DYYQNLSYTIKSSQ
-2397 TYDTLASTVNG
+2397 TYDTIRSSVNG
-2408 LLHPTGLKNFSDTGI
+2408 IIHPTGLKNFSDTGI
-2423 TSTAKV
+2423 TTSTKV

-2438 STASLDIITEKRVDT
+2438 STASLDIVTEKRVDT
-2453 LNFFDNAIDV
+2453 LNFFDEGIDI
-2463 DTLPDE
+2463 DTFPDE

-2482 RKLSDFVNCISNRVL
+2482 KKLADFINCLTNRVL

-2510 GNESELFT
+2510 GNESELFVDT
-2518 DAHDYSLLDGY
+2518 HDYNLIDGY
-2529 SRFLVQVIDPAG
+2529 SRFLVQVVDPAG

-2571 DRQIANIEGDLTDDT
+2571 DHQIANIEGDLTDNS

-2602 LKIIKNKFTSSGI
+2602 IKIIKNKFTSTGI

-2631 QIVSTGSTA
+2631 QSVSTGSTV
-2640 NLLYRESG
+2640 NLLQREVG
-2648 KTESLFVNAEM
+2648 KTESLFINAEI
-2659 INGTT
+2659 INDTT
-2664 NERTYAEIFIDHN
+2664 NDRTYAEVFIDHD
-2677 DTNTFTSEFYFDNDS
+2677 DTNTFASEFYFDNDS
-2692 NDTISDRFI
+2692 NDTLSDRFI
-2701 GTFTSNIN
+2701 GTFTSNIS
-2709 SGVLTLDYE
+2709 SGLLNLDYN
-2718 NTDSDDVTVRT
+2718 NTDANDVTIRT
-2729 KIVGFGTTASGIG
+2729 RIVGFGTTTSGIG
-2742 THIFKATGQPDA
+2742 THIFKATGQPDD
-2754 SVNTARLQT
+2754 SVSSARLQT
-2763 NFVSIASTGTVFS
+2763 NYVSIASTGTVFS
-2776 VGKSDVSTVKAIA
+2776 VGKSDVSTVKAVA

-2813 TQYPFLPVGAGNTTG
+2813 TQYPFLPVGTGNTTG

-2836 NGSNLDIKFFPDAGV
+2836 SGSNLNIKFFPDAGI
-2851 SNVTV
+2851 SNVTI

-2865 TTDFV
+2865 ASDFV
-2870 NLPEVLSYGAITE
+2870 NLPEVLSYGNVSE
-2883 ELITSAYNA
+2883 EVITSAYNA

-2900 TDFDVK
+2900 TDFNVN
-2906 HEGIPIF
+2906 HEGVPIF

-2919 TTALNVTT
+2919 TLSLDISTGI
-2927 NVFNV
+2927 FNV
-2932 KDHFFNTGEKLTY
+2932 KDHFYNTGEKLTY
-2945 AAGSTFSGVTATS
+2945 ATGSTFSGVTPAS
-2958 IQSGGSNISSTVYAI
+2958 IQSGGSNIPTTVYAI
-2973 KVGSDE
+2973 NSGSDE

-2988 ALSGTAINFSS
+2988 ALAGTAIGFSTF
-2999 VGSGNAHTLTMDKK
+2999 GSGNAHTLTMDKK

-3024 AQSPIAFTKL
+3024 AQSPIAYTKL
-3034 SYTLKDNFGSVG
+3034 LYTLEDNFGSVG
-3046 AGETVFA
+3046 AAESVFS

-3061 SGDLIKIDDEFVKV
+3061 TGDLIKIDDEFVKV
-3075 KLVGLGTTAV
+3075 NNVGLGTTAV
-3085 GPITGTGTFNL
+3085 GPITGIGTFNL
-3096 IDVERGVVGSTAASH
+3096 VNVDRGVVGTTAASH
-3111 NDGATARIHLGSYN
+3111 NDGASARVHLGSYN
-3125 FVGSKIHFTEPP
+3125 FVGGKIHFTEPP
-3137 LGNSTNVIDDE
+3137 LGNSTDVIDND
-3148 TLIPEARST
+3148 TLIPVARST
-3157 FGGRVYTRQDYST
+3157 FGGRVYLRQDYTT

-3175 NISRDFTGIGATY
+3175 SISKDFTGIGATY

-3200 ETGSGVLFLN
+3200 ETGSGVLFIN

-3218 SNNAGNIYDF
+3218 TNNAGNIYSF

-3239 FTGITGGSNNLIIS
+3239 FTGITDNSNNLILS

-3295 VITAVGIGTRDIHGS
+3295 AITAVGIGTEDSHGS

-3331 AGIGSIRKGSF
+3331 AGIGSIRKGNF
-3342 AGPAYTAT
+3342 AGQSYTAT

-3360 FVITIPGHNLNVN
+3360 FVITIPGHNLTTS

-3418 TITATTTNTITIN
+3418 AITATTTNTITIN

-3456 TVANGGTGYVQP
+3456 TVASGGTGYVQP

-3487 LGVGATTETGKN
+3487 LGIGTTSETGRN
-3499 LLITV
+3499 LLISV
-3504 DVGPTSTVGIGSTL
+3504 DVGPASTVGIGSTL
-3518 REVKSFKI
+3518 REVTSFKI
-3526 ARQGYGFRNGDV
+3526 SRQGYGFRKGDV
-3538 FKPVGLVTDRGLGSV
+3538 FKPVGLVTDRGLASV
-3553 VQDFELTV
+3553 VNDFELTV

-3567 SFAAWQFGELD
+3567 SFSSWQFGELD

-3586 QNGSRTR
+3586 QNGSRRR
-3593 FPLQFNDELLSFET
+3593 FPLQFNDELLSFEK
-3607 TSNEIDLNA
+3607 SEDSEIDLNA

-3653 DIFFYRGTRG
+3653 DVFFYRGTRG
-3663 TDSASVNTVETV
+3663 TDSVSNNVVETV
-3675 KQGDILTLN
+3675 KQGDILTIN
-3684 KNDYLSGTITQE
+3684 KNDYLSGTITQD

-3702 ITNSDKVET
+3702 ITTSDKVET

-3717 GISTVPRPVSWTK
+3717 GISTVSRPISWTK
-3730 QKIDKEIAGEFVSK
+3730 QKVDKEIAGEFVSK

-3763 STSGTEVFLD
+3763 STSGTEIFLD
-3773 NGKLFDYEVGSPI
+3773 NGKLFDYEKGSPI
-3786 NIDALIVNTS
+3786 NIDALIVNS
-3796 ADPVAA
+3796 SSDSVAA
-3802 AITAVVS
+3802 AITATVS
-3809 AAGTISS
+3809 AGGTISA
-3816 LTIGNGGSGQSGTVS
+3816 LTIGSGGSGQSGTVD
-3831 VKISKPFSVGF
+3831 ITIAKPFSVGF
-3842 QTNFVP
+3842 STNFIP
-3848 DGTNTV
+3848 DGTNSV

-3861 TATATITN
+3861 TASATITN
-3869 GVVTAT
+3869 GVVTGT

-3888 PPQVITSIPTVSLEN
+3888 PPQVLTSVPAVSYEN
-3903 ITNAGVATGFS
+3903 ISNAGVATGFS

-3924 GIGGHPLGLEF
+3924 GIGGNPLALEF
-3935 FITHPSLGATK
+3935 FVT
-3946 NASPIS
+3946 NASIS
-3952 DGDRIL
+3952 ALSANDRIL

-3964 GFGITSIDGHDSSIV
+3964 GFGITSIDGHDSSTV

-3988 IFKVDEIYVLDNV
+3988 VFKVDAFSRVSNAGIV
-4001 GVLTCNILSTTNVVG
+4001 TCNVLSTTSVVG

-4021 ALLNPCG
+4021 STLNPCG
-4028 TLSFGKISGFS
+4028 TLSFGKISGFT

-4045 SIGVTGLTID
+4045 SIGVTGLNIN
-4055 AGLSTFPILQ
+4055 AGLTTFPILQ